1 MKNVSDKLKNII
13 EKGGLFYAYAK
24 VLFADGTEITL
35 DSEDDFSISD
45 NGYSESGGDDL
56 PLGSALSKTITLS
69 LFNEDGRFSDYDF
82 FYSQITLYTE
92 ADFEDD
98 TQERINEGVFYVTS
112 PVATGEVIEITAYD
126 AMYKT
131 NKEFT
136 SQLSYPAT
144 ARNLLL
150 EVCASVG
157 ITVADAHFK
166 NEDFQIQSMP
176 EKTTARKI
184 IGYIAQI
191 AVGNA
196 IIKNGSLS
204 IKSYDFEPLKDVTDG
219 TLYTELS
226 TQNAKYHVLSEYSD
240 YPTVGMNPV
249 TITGIRTTK
258 RVNNED
264 VEYLNGTDDYALT
277 ITNPLITGAEEKA
290 LELIGDVLNGV
301 TLTSFSGTFFP
312 YPTAE
317 IMDCAVIVDQN
328 DKAYK
333 TVITTHDFSYPG
345 ESELSCGIKDPE
357 TNSSTYYSESAE
369 MYHKVQAE
377 ANKNRKEM
385 ESAIENLQTTLAN
398 AKGMYTSKVRQA
410 DGSYITYLHDK
421 PTMSESENVIKI
433 TSDAVGVSTDGG
445 QTYPYGFFLTGDLVA
460 KVLYAIGINADYI
473 NTGALTIRDK
483 DGNITFYADTETGR
497 VDIRAESLAIGGQ
510 TLEAI
515 ANIAVKKFVDNV
527 YTKDIN
533 NLKDQVTN
541 KIETWYQPTDPAV
554 NWGGITEIPW
564 CDVDGNAIL
573 DIDGNEMY
581 LYLEESKASHIGDL
595 WKNTTTN
602 EEYRYSESGEWV
614 KMPVPDAVFDEIDGK
629 AQIFINTPSTPYSTG
644 DLWFDS
650 STYDIMTCVKSRET
664 GDFTS
669 SDWEKRNKYTDDSG
683 LNDFITATY
692 DPIIAQIQAR
702 LDGQIENWF
711 YDYEPTMQNYPASE
725 WTTETTR
732 KEHEG
737 DLFYWKSKGYS
748 YRFTQEDATGTWKWQ
763 LIQDTDITKALA
775 AAEKAQDTADGKRR
789 VFVTTPAP
797 PYDVGDLWVQG
808 GDGDI
813 MRCKTARSE
822 SATFSDAD
830 WEKASKY
837 TDDTKANEVKKE
849 LDTLGE
855 DLQTQIDGKIETY
868 NQSVNPAGAWTTD
881 ELKANHKGDLWYNPD
896 EQKTKRWNGSAWEK
910 MPDADAISAN
920 NLAMTKKRVFVTTP
934 FPPYDIGDLWVG
946 DDTSDLKRCV
956 TAKRDGES
964 YSTNDWIK
972 AVKYTDDTTINDFVK
987 NIYQPTLD
995 NVKDSIQSKIETWYQ
1010 STDPSNDWGKV
1021 VEDSFRDIDGDTILD
1036 VNGNEITLLYEETK
1050 AEHEGD
1056 LWHNTATNESFIY
1069 RSGQWEPMSIPNSV
1083 FDAID
1088 GKAQIFISQPVTP
1101 YDVGDLYFTGT
1112 DIKVCTTSR
1121 SSGNFDASDW
1131 KKKDNYTD
1139 DSALKSFM
1147 TGEYADT
1154 VEEIRTQIDGKAET
1168 WKQDEDPAT
1177 AWTTAELKAQHKGDL
1192 WYKTSV
1198 QKSYIYNGSGWDE
1211 MKTTPP
1217 DAVFDAIDGKAQI
1230 FTSQPVPPYD
1240 INDVYFTG
1248 SSILVCTTARTSG
1261 SYNSSDWKK
1270 KDNYTDDS
1278 AVVEFINNTYIPKID
1293 NIQNQI
1299 DGKVEDYYYDYAPTL
1314 SNIPAS
1320 EWSTEEERQKH
1331 NGDKFYWKSKK
1342 VAYIFTKTGDEW
1354 QWVSLKDPDIEKAM
1368 EDASN
1373 AQKTADGKVQNF
1385 ITQPVPPYSLGDL
1398 WYTGTE
1404 VKVCSKSRTT
1414 GKYQSSDWQKKD
1426 NYTDDTTVNDFI
1438 ENTYSPK
1445 IEDIQTQID
1454 GKIDTYFYD
1463 YEPSMSNVPA
1473 SAWTTEEL
1481 KTMHNGDLFFWKTK
1495 GYTYRFLKIDSVWQW
1510 FRIKDIQIDKAMNDA
1525 SNAQDT
1531 ADSKRRVFVTTPAPP
1546 YDVGDLWTQGK
1557 SGDLMR
1563 CKVAK
1568 ASGAFVTTDWE
1579 KAVKY
1584 TDDTAVD
1591 DLDKALTQED
1601 IFNRLTNNGQVQG
1614 LFLKDGKIYLNFSY
1628 AEGGTLKLGGE
1639 NNDYGKLVMLNKDGE
1654 ICGSWQNGSLY
1665 SDSVN
1670 ITGGKIN
1677 IETQS
1682 LTRDNIGLN
1691 YAVSSGGANT
1701 TNRSQMTPGT
1711 LVASQKVTYDEGM
1724 DYEDYEY
1731 ESQIS
1736 GKICN
1741 FVNDKKNSNCTLSVN
1756 GREIYARSS
1765 HISLELPSASE
1776 NGDIYINP
1784 NISTKCGEI
1793 QPTLP
1798 IYSNSPSV
1806 TTMPNG
1812 KLRNSSSSSKRYKHS
1827 ITDIDENL
1835 NPDALYNLPVRSYTY
1850 NDNYLSKD
1858 DINYKKRM
1866 IGFIA
1871 EEVHEI
1877 YPKACQYD
1885 DDGRPEMWNSLIMI
1899 PAMMKLI
1906 QEQNERIKKL
1916 EKKLESVENK

>member
-92 ADFEDD
+92 ADLEDG

-126 AMYKT
+126 AMYKA

-144 ARNLLL
+144 TRNLLL
-150 EVCASVG
+150 EVCAFVG
-157 ITVADAHFK
+157 ITAADAHFK

-290 LELIGDVLNGV
+290 LELIGGVLNGV

-369 MYHKVQAE
+369 MYHKAQAE

-398 AKGMYTSKVRQA
+398 AKGMYTSKVKQS

-497 VDIRAESLAIGGQ
+497 VDIRAKSLAIGGQ

-554 NWGGITEIPW
+554 NWGEITEIPW

-581 LYLEESKASHIGDL
+581 LYFEETKASHIGDL

-629 AQIFINTPSTPYSTG
+629 AQIFINTPSTPYSSG

-650 STYDIMTCVKSRET
+650 STSDIMTCVKSRDT

-748 YRFTQEDATGTWKWQ
+748 YRFTQEDATGTWKWK

-789 VFVTTPAP
+789 VFVVQPAP
-797 PYDVGDLWVQG
+797 PYDIGDLWVQG

-822 SATFSDAD
+822 SATFSETD

-849 LDTLGE
+849 LDALGE

-868 NQSVNPAGAWTTD
+868 NQSVNPSGAWTTD

-896 EQKTKRWNGSAWEK
+896 EQKTKRWNGSAWEE

-956 TAKRDGES
+956 TAKKDGEK
-964 YSTNDWIK
+964 YSLGDWIK
-972 AVKYTDDTTINDFVK
+972 AVKYTDDTTVENFINITYAEDVEK
-987 NIYQPTLD
+987 IKEQLD
-995 NVKDSIQSKIETWYQ
+995 QKIETWYQ
-1010 STDPSNDWGKV
+1010 DEDPALSWTA
-1021 VEDSFRDIDGDTILD
+1021 VETTAWCDVSGNKILD
-1036 VNGNEITLLYEETK
+1036 VNGNEILLVIESEK
-1050 AEHEGD
+1050 AMHEGD
-1056 LWHNTATNESFIY
+1056 LWHTKTGNKEYIYQSGHWVES
-1069 RSGQWEPMSIPNSV
+1069 SIPDEV
-1083 FDAID
+1083 FDKID
-1088 GKAQIFISQPVTP
+1088 GKASIYVTQPKPP
-1101 YDVGDLYFTGT
+1101 YDVGDTWFTGT
-1112 DIKVCTTSR
+1112 DIKVCSTAR
-1121 SSGNFDASDW
+1121 ASGNFDASDW
-1131 KKKDNYTD
+1131 GKKDNYTD
-1139 DSALKSFM
+1139 DS
-1147 TGEYADT
+1147 
-1154 VEEIRTQIDGKAET
+1154 
-1168 WKQDEDPAT
+1168 
-1177 AWTTAELKAQHKGDL
+1177 
-1192 WYKTSV
+1192 
-1198 QKSYIYNGSGWDE
+1198 
-1211 MKTTPP
+1211 
-1217 DAVFDAIDGKAQI
+1217 
-1230 FTSQPVPPYD
+1230 
-1240 INDVYFTG
+1240 
-1248 SSILVCTTARTSG
+1248 
-1261 SYNSSDWKK
+1261 
-1270 KDNYTDDS
+1270 
-1278 AVVEFINNTYIPKID
+1278 
-1293 NIQNQI
+1293 
-1299 DGKVEDYYYDYAPTL
+1299 
-1314 SNIPAS
+1314 
-1320 EWSTEEERQKH
+1320 
-1331 NGDKFYWKSKK
+1331 
-1342 VAYIFTKTGDEW
+1342 
-1354 QWVSLKDPDIEKAM
+1354 
-1368 EDASN
+1368 
-1373 AQKTADGKVQNF
+1373 
-1385 ITQPVPPYSLGDL
+1385 
-1398 WYTGTE
+1398 
-1404 VKVCSKSRTT
+1404 
-1414 GKYQSSDWQKKD
+1414 
-1426 NYTDDTTVNDFI
+1426 TVNDFI
-1438 ENTYSPK
+1438 QNTYDPK
-1445 IEDIQTQID
+1445 IEDIQAQID

-1463 YEPSMSNVPA
+1463 YEPTLSNVPA
-1473 SAWTTEEL
+1473 SAWTTDEL
-1481 KTMHNGDLFFWKTK
+1481 KTVHNGDLFFWKTK

-1510 FRIKDIQIDKAMNDA
+1510 FRIKDSQIDKAMKDA

-1557 SGDLMR
+1557 NGDLMR

-1568 ASGAFVTTDWE
+1568 ASGTFVTTDWE

-1584 TDDTAVD
+1584 TDDSAVD
-1591 DLDKALTQED
+1591 DLDEALTQEN
-1601 IFNRLTNNGQVQG
+1601 IFNRLTNNGKTQG
-1614 LFLKDGKIYLNFSY
+1614 IYIENGDLYVNATYIKSGKLTLGGKNN
-1628 AEGGTLKLGGE
+1628 EHGTLEIIDNSGKVIGTWDNDGIDVKNGTITSKSGSDVASL
-1639 NNDYGKLVMLNKDGE
+1639 NNGKLFVYNSGTS
-1654 ICGSWQNGSLY
+1654 IGSVGKNEMSGYPNSTGLVFDLDNDASYMAWAAADSDQSLY
-1665 SDSVN
+1665 SVKLLYAHKSFSHYTAGRLYLGCDLDCDGSN
-1670 ITGGKIN
+1670 IRNARLLNSIYIPNGTDINCYSDVDMHKWSLKNVDLDGEVSAGGYS
-1677 IETQS
+1677 TFS
-1682 LTRDNIGLN
+1682 GTRHCV
-1691 YAVSSGGANT
+1691 YK
-1701 TNRSQMTPGT
+1701 M
-1711 LVASQKVTYDEGM
+1711 
-1724 DYEDYEY
+1724 
-1731 ESQIS
+1731 
-1736 GKICN
+1736 
-1741 FVNDKKNSNCTLSVN
+1741 VN
-1756 GREIYARSS
+1756 GTYYWTAVTVK
-1765 HISLELPSASE
+1765 
-1776 NGDIYINP
+1776 NGLIVAW
-1784 NISTKCGEI
+1784 G
-1793 QPTLP
+1793 
-1798 IYSNSPSV
+1798 
-1806 TTMPNG
+1806 
-1812 KLRNSSSSSKRYKHS
+1812 
-1827 ITDIDENL
+1827 
-1835 NPDALYNLPVRSYTY
+1835 
-1850 NDNYLSKD
+1850 
-1858 DINYKKRM
+1858 
-1866 IGFIA
+1866 A
-1871 EEVHEI
+1871 E
-1877 YPKACQYD
+1877 K
-1885 DDGRPEMWNSLIMI
+1885 
-1899 PAMMKLI
+1899 
-1906 QEQNERIKKL
+1906 
-1916 EKKLESVENK
+1916 

>member
-1 MKNVSDKLKNII
+1 MKNVSNNFKKVIKN
-13 EKGGLFYAYAK
+13 GGPFYSYAK
-24 VLFADGTEITL
+24 VLFSDGSEITL
-35 DSEDDFSISD
+35 NSEDDFAISD

-92 ADFEDD
+92 ADLEDG

-150 EVCASVG
+150 EVCAFVG
-157 ITVADAHFK
+157 ITAADAHFK
-166 NEDFQIQSMP
+166 NENFQIQSMP

-258 RVNNED
+258 RVNNKD

-497 VDIRAESLAIGGQ
+497 VDIRAESVSIGGQ

-515 ANIAVKKFVDNV
+515 ANIAVKNFVDNV

-533 NLKDQVTN
+533 NLKDQVAN

-554 NWGGITEIPW
+554 TWGGITEIPW
-564 CDVDGNAIL
+564 CDVDGNTIL
-573 DIDGNEMY
+573 DTDGNEMY
-581 LYLEESKASHIGDL
+581 LYFEETKASHIGDL

-629 AQIFINTPSTPYSTG
+629 AQIFINTPSTPYSSG

-650 STYDIMTCVKSRET
+650 STSDIMTCVKSRET

-669 SDWEKRNKYTDDSG
+669 SDWEKRNKYTDD
-683 LNDFITATY
+683 
-692 DPIIAQIQAR
+692 
-702 LDGQIENWF
+702 
-711 YDYEPTMQNYPASE
+711 
-725 WTTETTR
+725 
-732 KEHEG
+732 
-737 DLFYWKSKGYS
+737 
-748 YRFTQEDATGTWKWQ
+748 
-763 LIQDTDITKALA
+763 
-775 AAEKAQDTADGKRR
+775 
-789 VFVTTPAP
+789 
-797 PYDVGDLWVQG
+797 
-808 GDGDI
+808 
-813 MRCKTARSE
+813 
-822 SATFSDAD
+822 
-830 WEKASKY
+830 
-837 TDDTKANEVKKE
+837 
-849 LDTLGE
+849 
-855 DLQTQIDGKIETY
+855 
-868 NQSVNPAGAWTTD
+868 
-881 ELKANHKGDLWYNPD
+881 
-896 EQKTKRWNGSAWEK
+896 
-910 MPDADAISAN
+910 
-920 NLAMTKKRVFVTTP
+920 
-934 FPPYDIGDLWVG
+934 
-946 DDTSDLKRCV
+946 TS
-956 TAKRDGES
+956 
-964 YSTNDWIK
+964 
-972 AVKYTDDTTINDFVK
+972 
-987 NIYQPTLD
+987 
-995 NVKDSIQSKIETWYQ
+995 
-1010 STDPSNDWGKV
+1010 
-1021 VEDSFRDIDGDTILD
+1021 
-1036 VNGNEITLLYEETK
+1036 
-1050 AEHEGD
+1050 
-1056 LWHNTATNESFIY
+1056 
-1069 RSGQWEPMSIPNSV
+1069 
-1083 FDAID
+1083 
-1088 GKAQIFISQPVTP
+1088 
-1101 YDVGDLYFTGT
+1101 
-1112 DIKVCTTSR
+1112 
-1121 SSGNFDASDW
+1121 
-1131 KKKDNYTD
+1131 
-1139 DSALKSFM
+1139 
-1147 TGEYADT
+1147 
-1154 VEEIRTQIDGKAET
+1154 
-1168 WKQDEDPAT
+1168 
-1177 AWTTAELKAQHKGDL
+1177 
-1192 WYKTSV
+1192 
-1198 QKSYIYNGSGWDE
+1198 
-1211 MKTTPP
+1211 
-1217 DAVFDAIDGKAQI
+1217 
-1230 FTSQPVPPYD
+1230 
-1240 INDVYFTG
+1240 
-1248 SSILVCTTARTSG
+1248 
-1261 SYNSSDWKK
+1261 
-1270 KDNYTDDS
+1270 
-1278 AVVEFINNTYIPKID
+1278 
-1293 NIQNQI
+1293 
-1299 DGKVEDYYYDYAPTL
+1299 
-1314 SNIPAS
+1314 
-1320 EWSTEEERQKH
+1320 
-1331 NGDKFYWKSKK
+1331 
-1342 VAYIFTKTGDEW
+1342 
-1354 QWVSLKDPDIEKAM
+1354 
-1368 EDASN
+1368 
-1373 AQKTADGKVQNF
+1373 
-1385 ITQPVPPYSLGDL
+1385 
-1398 WYTGTE
+1398 
-1404 VKVCSKSRTT
+1404 
-1414 GKYQSSDWQKKD
+1414 
-1426 NYTDDTTVNDFI
+1426 VNDFI
-1438 ENTYSPK
+1438 QNTYDPK

-1463 YEPSMSNVPA
+1463 YEPTLSNVPA
-1473 SAWTTEEL
+1473 SAWTTDEL
-1481 KTMHNGDLFFWKTK
+1481 KTVHNGDLFFWKTK

-1510 FRIKDIQIDKAMNDA
+1510 FRIKDSQIDKAMNDA

-1584 TDDTAVD
+1584 TDDSAVD
-1591 DLDKALTQED
+1591 DLDAALTQED
-1601 IFNRLTNNGQVQG
+1601 IFNRLTNNGKAQG
-1614 LFLKDGKIYLNFSY
+1614 IYIENGDLYVNATYIKSGKLTLGGKNN
-1628 AEGGTLKLGGE
+1628 EHGTLEIIDNSGKVIGAWD
-1639 NNDYGKLVMLNKDGE
+1639 NDGIDVKNGTITSKSGSDVASLRNGKLWVYNSGTS
-1654 ICGSWQNGSLY
+1654 IGSVGKNEMSGYPNSTGLVFDLDNDASYMAWAAADSAQSLY
-1665 SDSVN
+1665 SVKLLYAHKSFSHYTAGRLYLGCDLDCDGSNIRNARLLDS
-1670 ITGGKIN
+1670 
-1677 IETQS
+1677 
-1682 LTRDNIGLN
+1682 
-1691 YAVSSGGANT
+1691 
-1701 TNRSQMTPGT
+1701 
-1711 LVASQKVTYDEGM
+1711 
-1724 DYEDYEY
+1724 
-1731 ESQIS
+1731 
-1736 GKICN
+1736 
-1741 FVNDKKNSNCTLSVN
+1741 
-1756 GREIYARSS
+1756 
-1765 HISLELPSASE
+1765 
-1776 NGDIYINP
+1776 IYI
-1784 NISTKCGEI
+1784 
-1793 QPTLP
+1793 
-1798 IYSNSPSV
+1798 
-1806 TTMPNG
+1806 PNG
-1812 KLRNSSSSSKRYKHS
+1812 TDVDCYSDVDMHNWSLKNVDLDGEVSAGGYSTFSGTRRCVYK
-1827 ITDIDENL
+1827 I
-1835 NPDALYNLPVRSYTY
+1835 VGGTY
-1850 NDNYLSKD
+1850 YWTVVTVKNGL
-1858 DINYKKRM
+1858 IVAW
-1866 IGFIA
+1866 G
-1871 EEVHEI
+1871 EE
-1877 YPKACQYD
+1877 K
-1885 DDGRPEMWNSLIMI
+1885 
-1899 PAMMKLI
+1899 
-1906 QEQNERIKKL
+1906 
-1916 EKKLESVENK
+1916 

>member
-1 MKNVSDKLKNII
+1 MKNVSNNFKKVIKN
-13 EKGGLFYAYAK
+13 GGPFYSYAK
-24 VLFADGTEITL
+24 VLFSDGSEITL
-35 DSEDDFSISD
+35 NSEDDFAISD

-92 ADFEDD
+92 ADLEDG
-98 TQERINEGVFYVTS
+98 TQERINEGIFYVTS

-150 EVCASVG
+150 EVCAFVG
-157 ITVADAHFK
+157 ITAADAHFK
-166 NEDFQIQSMP
+166 NENFQIQSMP

-258 RVNNED
+258 RVNNKD

-369 MYHKVQAE
+369 MYHKAQAE
-377 ANKNRKEM
+377 ADKNRKEM

-554 NWGGITEIPW
+554 SWGGITEIPW

-573 DIDGNEMY
+573 DTDGNEMY
-581 LYLEESKASHIGDL
+581 LYFEESKASHIGDL

-602 EEYRYSESGEWV
+602 EEYRYSESGVWV

-629 AQIFINTPSTPYSTG
+629 AQIFINTPSTPYSAG

-650 STYDIMTCVKSRET
+650 STSDIMTCVKSRET

-669 SDWEKRNKYTDDSG
+669 SDWEKRNKYTDDTAVE
-683 LNDFITATY
+683 NFIKNTY
-692 DPIIAQIQAR
+692 AEDVEKIKEQLDQKIETWYQDEDPA
-702 LDGQIENWF
+702 L
-711 YDYEPTMQNYPASE
+711 S
-725 WTTETTR
+725 WTTVETTAWCDVNGN
-732 KEHEG
+732 KILDVNENEILLVIESEKAMHEG
-737 DLFYWKSKGYS
+737 DLWHTK
-748 YRFTQEDATGTWKWQ
+748 TGNKEYIYQSGHWVESSIPDEVFDK
-763 LIQDTDITKALA
+763 I
-775 AAEKAQDTADGKRR
+775 DGKASIY
-789 VFVTTPAP
+789 VTQPKP
-797 PYDVGDLWVQG
+797 PYDVGD
-808 GDGDI
+808 
-813 MRCKTARSE
+813 
-822 SATFSDAD
+822 
-830 WEKASKY
+830 
-837 TDDTKANEVKKE
+837 
-849 LDTLGE
+849 
-855 DLQTQIDGKIETY
+855 
-868 NQSVNPAGAWTTD
+868 
-881 ELKANHKGDLWYNPD
+881 
-896 EQKTKRWNGSAWEK
+896 
-910 MPDADAISAN
+910 
-920 NLAMTKKRVFVTTP
+920 
-934 FPPYDIGDLWVG
+934 
-946 DDTSDLKRCV
+946 
-956 TAKRDGES
+956 
-964 YSTNDWIK
+964 
-972 AVKYTDDTTINDFVK
+972 
-987 NIYQPTLD
+987 
-995 NVKDSIQSKIETWYQ
+995 TW
-1010 STDPSNDWGKV
+1010 
-1021 VEDSFRDIDGDTILD
+1021 
-1036 VNGNEITLLYEETK
+1036 
-1050 AEHEGD
+1050 
-1056 LWHNTATNESFIY
+1056 
-1069 RSGQWEPMSIPNSV
+1069 
-1083 FDAID
+1083 
-1088 GKAQIFISQPVTP
+1088 
-1101 YDVGDLYFTGT
+1101 FTGT
-1112 DIKVCTTSR
+1112 DIKVCTTAR
-1121 SSGNFDASDW
+1121 ESGNFDASDW
-1131 KKKDNYTD
+1131 GKKDNYTD
-1139 DSALKSFM
+1139 DS
-1147 TGEYADT
+1147 
-1154 VEEIRTQIDGKAET
+1154 
-1168 WKQDEDPAT
+1168 
-1177 AWTTAELKAQHKGDL
+1177 
-1192 WYKTSV
+1192 
-1198 QKSYIYNGSGWDE
+1198 
-1211 MKTTPP
+1211 
-1217 DAVFDAIDGKAQI
+1217 
-1230 FTSQPVPPYD
+1230 
-1240 INDVYFTG
+1240 
-1248 SSILVCTTARTSG
+1248 
-1261 SYNSSDWKK
+1261 
-1270 KDNYTDDS
+1270 
-1278 AVVEFINNTYIPKID
+1278 
-1293 NIQNQI
+1293 
-1299 DGKVEDYYYDYAPTL
+1299 
-1314 SNIPAS
+1314 
-1320 EWSTEEERQKH
+1320 
-1331 NGDKFYWKSKK
+1331 
-1342 VAYIFTKTGDEW
+1342 
-1354 QWVSLKDPDIEKAM
+1354 
-1368 EDASN
+1368 
-1373 AQKTADGKVQNF
+1373 
-1385 ITQPVPPYSLGDL
+1385 
-1398 WYTGTE
+1398 
-1404 VKVCSKSRTT
+1404 
-1414 GKYQSSDWQKKD
+1414 
-1426 NYTDDTTVNDFI
+1426 TVNDFI
-1438 ENTYSPK
+1438 QNTYDPK

-1463 YEPSMSNVPA
+1463 YEPTLSNVPA
-1473 SAWTTEEL
+1473 SAWTTDEL
-1481 KTMHNGDLFFWKTK
+1481 KTVHNGDLFFWKTK

-1510 FRIKDIQIDKAMNDA
+1510 FRIKDSQIDKAMNDA

-1584 TDDTAVD
+1584 TDDSAVD
-1591 DLDKALTQED
+1591 DLNKALTQED
-1601 IFNRLTNNGQVQG
+1601 IFNRLTNNGKAQG
-1614 LFLKDGKIYLNFSY
+1614 IYIENGDLYVNATYIKSGKL
-1628 AEGGTLKLGGE
+1628 TLGGE
-1639 NNDYGKLVMLNKDGE
+1639 NNEHGTLEIIDNSGKVIGAWDNDGIDVKNGTITSKSGSDVASLRNGKLWVYNSGTQ
-1654 ICGSWQNGSLY
+1654 IGSVGKNEMSGYPNSTGLVFDLDNDASYMAWAAADSAQSLY
-1665 SDSVN
+1665 SVKLLYAHKSFSHYTAGRLYLGCDLDCDGSNIRNARLLDS
-1670 ITGGKIN
+1670 
-1677 IETQS
+1677 
-1682 LTRDNIGLN
+1682 
-1691 YAVSSGGANT
+1691 
-1701 TNRSQMTPGT
+1701 
-1711 LVASQKVTYDEGM
+1711 
-1724 DYEDYEY
+1724 
-1731 ESQIS
+1731 
-1736 GKICN
+1736 
-1741 FVNDKKNSNCTLSVN
+1741 
-1756 GREIYARSS
+1756 
-1765 HISLELPSASE
+1765 
-1776 NGDIYINP
+1776 IYI
-1784 NISTKCGEI
+1784 
-1793 QPTLP
+1793 
-1798 IYSNSPSV
+1798 
-1806 TTMPNG
+1806 PNG
-1812 KLRNSSSSSKRYKHS
+1812 TDVDCYSDVDMNNWSLKNVDLDGEVSAGGYSTFSGTRRCVYK
-1827 ITDIDENL
+1827 IVDG
-1835 NPDALYNLPVRSYTY
+1835 TY
-1850 NDNYLSKD
+1850 YWTVVTVKNGL
-1858 DINYKKRM
+1858 IVAW
-1866 IGFIA
+1866 G
-1871 EEVHEI
+1871 EE
-1877 YPKACQYD
+1877 K
-1885 DDGRPEMWNSLIMI
+1885 
-1899 PAMMKLI
+1899 
-1906 QEQNERIKKL
+1906 
-1916 EKKLESVENK
+1916 

>member
-92 ADFEDD
+92 ADLEDG

-126 AMYKT
+126 AMYKA

-144 ARNLLL
+144 TRNLLL
-150 EVCASVG
+150 EVCAFVG
-157 ITVADAHFK
+157 ITAADAHFK

-290 LELIGDVLNGV
+290 LELIGGVLNGV

-369 MYHKVQAE
+369 MYHKAQAE

-398 AKGMYTSKVRQA
+398 AKGMYTSKVKQS

-497 VDIRAESLAIGGQ
+497 VDIRAKSLAIGGQ

-554 NWGGITEIPW
+554 NWGEITEIPW

-581 LYLEESKASHIGDL
+581 LYFEETKASHIGDL

-629 AQIFINTPSTPYSTG
+629 AQIFINTPSTPYSSG

-650 STYDIMTCVKSRET
+650 STSDIMTCVKSRDT

-789 VFVTTPAP
+789 VFVVQPAP
-797 PYDVGDLWVQG
+797 PYDIGDLWVQG

-822 SATFSDAD
+822 SATFSETD

-849 LDTLGE
+849 LDALGE

-868 NQSVNPAGAWTTD
+868 NQSVNPSGAWTTD

-896 EQKTKRWNGSAWEK
+896 EQKTKRWNGSAWEE

-934 FPPYDIGDLWVG
+934 FPPYDVGDLWVG

-956 TAKRDGES
+956 TAKKDGEK
-964 YSTNDWIK
+964 YSVGDWIK
-972 AVKYTDDTTINDFVK
+972 AVKYTDDTTVENFINITYAEDVEK
-987 NIYQPTLD
+987 IKEQLD
-995 NVKDSIQSKIETWYQ
+995 QKIETWYQ
-1010 STDPSNDWGKV
+1010 DEDPALSWTT
-1021 VEDSFRDIDGDTILD
+1021 VETTAWCDVDGNKILD
-1036 VNGNEITLLYEETK
+1036 VDGNEILLVIEAEK
-1050 AEHEGD
+1050 AMHDGD
-1056 LWHNTATNESFIY
+1056 LWHTKTGNKEYIYQSGHWVES
-1069 RSGQWEPMSIPNSV
+1069 SIPDEV
-1083 FDAID
+1083 FDKID
-1088 GKAQIFISQPVTP
+1088 GKASIYVIQPKPP
-1101 YDVGDLYFTGT
+1101 YDIGDTWFTGT
-1112 DIKVCTTSR
+1112 DIKVCTTAR
-1121 SSGNFDASDW
+1121 ASGNFDASDW
-1131 KKKDNYTD
+1131 GKKDNYTD
-1139 DSALKSFM
+1139 DS
-1147 TGEYADT
+1147 
-1154 VEEIRTQIDGKAET
+1154 
-1168 WKQDEDPAT
+1168 
-1177 AWTTAELKAQHKGDL
+1177 
-1192 WYKTSV
+1192 
-1198 QKSYIYNGSGWDE
+1198 
-1211 MKTTPP
+1211 
-1217 DAVFDAIDGKAQI
+1217 
-1230 FTSQPVPPYD
+1230 
-1240 INDVYFTG
+1240 
-1248 SSILVCTTARTSG
+1248 
-1261 SYNSSDWKK
+1261 
-1270 KDNYTDDS
+1270 
-1278 AVVEFINNTYIPKID
+1278 
-1293 NIQNQI
+1293 
-1299 DGKVEDYYYDYAPTL
+1299 
-1314 SNIPAS
+1314 
-1320 EWSTEEERQKH
+1320 
-1331 NGDKFYWKSKK
+1331 
-1342 VAYIFTKTGDEW
+1342 
-1354 QWVSLKDPDIEKAM
+1354 
-1368 EDASN
+1368 
-1373 AQKTADGKVQNF
+1373 
-1385 ITQPVPPYSLGDL
+1385 
-1398 WYTGTE
+1398 
-1404 VKVCSKSRTT
+1404 
-1414 GKYQSSDWQKKD
+1414 
-1426 NYTDDTTVNDFI
+1426 TVNDFI
-1438 ENTYSPK
+1438 QNTYDPK

-1463 YEPSMSNVPA
+1463 YEPTLSNVPA
-1473 SAWTTEEL
+1473 SAWTTDEL
-1481 KTMHNGDLFFWKTK
+1481 KTVHNGDLFFWKTK

-1510 FRIKDIQIDKAMNDA
+1510 FRIKDSQIDKAMKDA

-1557 SGDLMR
+1557 NGDLMR

-1568 ASGAFVTTDWE
+1568 ASGTFVTTDWE

-1584 TDDTAVD
+1584 TDDSAVD
-1591 DLDKALTQED
+1591 DLDEALTQEN
-1601 IFNRLTNNGQVQG
+1601 IFNRLTNNGKTQG
-1614 LFLKDGKIYLNFSY
+1614 IY
-1628 AEGGTLKLGGE
+1628 
-1639 NNDYGKLVMLNKDGE
+1639 
-1654 ICGSWQNGSLY
+1654 I
-1665 SDSVN
+1665 
-1670 ITGGKIN
+1670 
-1677 IETQS
+1677 
-1682 LTRDNIGLN
+1682 
-1691 YAVSSGGANT
+1691 
-1701 TNRSQMTPGT
+1701 
-1711 LVASQKVTYDEGM
+1711 
-1724 DYEDYEY
+1724 
-1731 ESQIS
+1731 
-1736 GKICN
+1736 
-1741 FVNDKKNSNCTLSVN
+1741 
-1756 GREIYARSS
+1756 
-1765 HISLELPSASE
+1765 E
-1776 NGDIYINP
+1776 NGDLYVNATYIKSGKLTLGGKN
-1784 NISTKCGEI
+1784 NEHGTLEI
-1793 QPTLP
+1793 
-1798 IYSNSPSV
+1798 IDNSGKVIGTWDNDGIDVKNGTITSKSGSDV
-1806 TTMPNG
+1806 ASLKNG
-1812 KLRNSSSSSKRYKHS
+1812 KLWVYNSGTSIGSVGKNEMSGYPNSTGLVFDLDNDASYMAWAAADSDQSLYLVKLLYAHKSFSHYTSGRLYLGCDLDCDGSNIRNARLLDSIYIPNGTDVDCYSDVDMHKWSLKNVDLDGEVSAGGYSTFSGTRRCVYK
-1827 ITDIDENL
+1827 IVNG
-1835 NPDALYNLPVRSYTY
+1835 TY
-1850 NDNYLSKD
+1850 YWTVVTVKNGL
-1858 DINYKKRM
+1858 IVAW
-1866 IGFIA
+1866 G
-1871 EEVHEI
+1871 EE
-1877 YPKACQYD
+1877 K
-1885 DDGRPEMWNSLIMI
+1885 
-1899 PAMMKLI
+1899 
-1906 QEQNERIKKL
+1906 
-1916 EKKLESVENK
+1916 

>member
-92 ADFEDD
+92 ADLEDG

-126 AMYKT
+126 AMYKA

-144 ARNLLL
+144 TRNLLL
-150 EVCASVG
+150 EVCAFVG
-157 ITVADAHFK
+157 ITAADAHFK

-290 LELIGDVLNGV
+290 LELIGGVLNGV

-369 MYHKVQAE
+369 MYHKAQAE

-398 AKGMYTSKVRQA
+398 AKGMYTSKVKQS

-497 VDIRAESLAIGGQ
+497 VDIRAKSLAIGGQ

-554 NWGGITEIPW
+554 NWGEITEIPW

-581 LYLEESKASHIGDL
+581 LYFEETKASHIGDL

-629 AQIFINTPSTPYSTG
+629 AQIFINTPSTPYSSG

-650 STYDIMTCVKSRET
+650 STSDIMTCVKSRDT

-789 VFVTTPAP
+789 VFVVQPAP
-797 PYDVGDLWVQG
+797 PYDIGDLWVQG

-822 SATFSDAD
+822 SATFSETD

-849 LDTLGE
+849 LDALGE

-868 NQSVNPAGAWTTD
+868 NQSVNPSGAWTTD

-896 EQKTKRWNGSAWEK
+896 EQKTKRWNGSAWEE

-956 TAKRDGES
+956 TAKKDGEK
-964 YSTNDWIK
+964 YSLGDWIK
-972 AVKYTDDTTINDFVK
+972 AVKYTDDTTVENFINITYAEDVEK
-987 NIYQPTLD
+987 IKEQLD
-995 NVKDSIQSKIETWYQ
+995 QKIETWYQ
-1010 STDPSNDWGKV
+1010 DKDPALSWTA
-1021 VEDSFRDIDGDTILD
+1021 VETTAWCDVSGNKILD
-1036 VNGNEITLLYEETK
+1036 VNGNEILLVIESEK
-1050 AEHEGD
+1050 AMHEGD
-1056 LWHNTATNESFIY
+1056 LWHTKTGNKEYIYQSGHWVES
-1069 RSGQWEPMSIPNSV
+1069 SIPDEV
-1083 FDAID
+1083 FDKID
-1088 GKAQIFISQPVTP
+1088 GKASIYVTQPKPP
-1101 YDVGDLYFTGT
+1101 YDVGDTWFTGT
-1112 DIKVCTTSR
+1112 DIKVCSTAR
-1121 SSGNFDASDW
+1121 ASGNFDASDW
-1131 KKKDNYTD
+1131 GKKDNYTD
-1139 DSALKSFM
+1139 DS
-1147 TGEYADT
+1147 
-1154 VEEIRTQIDGKAET
+1154 
-1168 WKQDEDPAT
+1168 
-1177 AWTTAELKAQHKGDL
+1177 
-1192 WYKTSV
+1192 
-1198 QKSYIYNGSGWDE
+1198 
-1211 MKTTPP
+1211 
-1217 DAVFDAIDGKAQI
+1217 
-1230 FTSQPVPPYD
+1230 
-1240 INDVYFTG
+1240 
-1248 SSILVCTTARTSG
+1248 
-1261 SYNSSDWKK
+1261 
-1270 KDNYTDDS
+1270 
-1278 AVVEFINNTYIPKID
+1278 
-1293 NIQNQI
+1293 
-1299 DGKVEDYYYDYAPTL
+1299 
-1314 SNIPAS
+1314 
-1320 EWSTEEERQKH
+1320 
-1331 NGDKFYWKSKK
+1331 
-1342 VAYIFTKTGDEW
+1342 
-1354 QWVSLKDPDIEKAM
+1354 
-1368 EDASN
+1368 
-1373 AQKTADGKVQNF
+1373 
-1385 ITQPVPPYSLGDL
+1385 
-1398 WYTGTE
+1398 
-1404 VKVCSKSRTT
+1404 
-1414 GKYQSSDWQKKD
+1414 
-1426 NYTDDTTVNDFI
+1426 TVNDFI
-1438 ENTYSPK
+1438 QNTYDPK
-1445 IEDIQTQID
+1445 IEDIQAQID

-1463 YEPSMSNVPA
+1463 YEPTLSNVPA
-1473 SAWTTEEL
+1473 SAWTTDEL
-1481 KTMHNGDLFFWKTK
+1481 KTVHNGDLFFWKTK

-1510 FRIKDIQIDKAMNDA
+1510 FRIKDSQIDKAMKDA

-1546 YDVGDLWTQGK
+1546 YDIGDLWTQGK
-1557 SGDLMR
+1557 NGDLMR

-1584 TDDTAVD
+1584 TDDSAVD

-1628 AEGGTLKLGGE
+1628 AEGGTLKLGGKANE
-1639 NNDYGKLVMLNKDGE
+1639 QGVLEVYHSAGWKSMSIDNEGLKTYGGQKIISYIDGVDDYGKFTAYVKLQGGVDVSMNRDGPSVVIE
-1654 ICGSWQNGSLY
+1654 PQYIRMIDYTGTEVASLDANY
-1665 SDSVN
+1665 EWSIRKNVS
-1670 ITGGKIN
+1670 ITGDFSVTGKKSRAVN
-1677 IETQS
+1677 TKSYSRRLLNAYETPAPMFGDVGEGTIGDDGKCYISIDPIFLETIASGCKYQVFLQKNGKGDVWVSERHETYFVVEGTES
-1682 LTRDNIGLN
+1682 LNFSWEIKAR
-1691 YAVSSGGANT
+1691 
-1701 TNRSQMTPGT
+1701 
-1711 LVASQKVTYDEGM
+1711 QK
-1724 DYEDYEY
+1724 DYEY
-1731 ESQIS
+1731 DRIDVY
-1736 GKICN
+1736 N
-1741 FVNDKKNSNCTLSVN
+1741 
-1756 GREIYARSS
+1756 
-1765 HISLELPSASE
+1765 E
-1776 NGDIYINP
+1776 NV
-1784 NISTKCGEI
+1784 EE
-1793 QPTLP
+1793 
-1798 IYSNSPSV
+1798 
-1806 TTMPNG
+1806 
-1812 KLRNSSSSSKRYKHS
+1812 R
-1827 ITDIDENL
+1827 DIDYAYIGEME
-1835 NPDALYNLPVRSYTY
+1835 YQ
-1850 NDNYLSKD
+1850 NYVD
-1858 DINYKKRM
+1858 TM
-1866 IGFIA
+1866 QA
-1871 EEVHEI
+1871 EV
-1877 YPKACQYD
+1877 
-1885 DDGRPEMWNSLIMI
+1885 
-1899 PAMMKLI
+1899 
-1906 QEQNERIKKL
+1906 
-1916 EKKLESVENK
+1916 

>member
-1 MKNVSDKLKNII
+1 MKNVSNNFKKVIKN
-13 EKGGLFYAYAK
+13 GGPFYSYAK
-24 VLFADGTEITL
+24 VLFSDGSEITL
-35 DSEDDFSISD
+35 NSEDDFAISD

-92 ADFEDD
+92 ADLEDG

-126 AMYKT
+126 AMYKA

-136 SQLSYPAT
+136 SQLPYPAT
-144 ARNLLL
+144 TRNLLL
-150 EVCASVG
+150 EVCAFVG

-191 AVGNA
+191 AAGNA

-204 IKSYDFEPLKDVTDG
+204 IKSYDFEPLRDVTDG

-226 TQNAKYHVLSEYSD
+226 TQSAKYHVLSEYSD

-258 RVNNED
+258 RVNNKD

-312 YPTAE
+312 YPTVE

-573 DIDGNEMY
+573 DTDGNEMY
-581 LYLEESKASHIGDL
+581 LYFEETKASHIGDL

-602 EEYRYSESGEWV
+602 EEYRYSEFGEWV

-629 AQIFINTPSTPYSTG
+629 AQIFINTPSTPYSAG

-650 STYDIMTCVKSRET
+650 STSDIMTCVKSRET

-683 LNDFITATY
+683 LNDFITETY

-789 VFVTTPAP
+789 VFVVQPAP
-797 PYDVGDLWVQG
+797 PYDIGDLWVQG
-808 GDGDI
+808 SDGDI

-822 SATFSDAD
+822 SATFSETD

-849 LDTLGE
+849 LDALGE

-868 NQSVNPAGAWTTD
+868 NQSINPAGAWTTD

-910 MPDADAISAN
+910 LSDADAISAN

-956 TAKRDGES
+956 TAKKDGEK
-964 YSTNDWIK
+964 YSVGDWIK
-972 AVKYTDDTTINDFVK
+972 AVKYTDDTTVENFINITYAEDVEK
-987 NIYQPTLD
+987 IKEQLD
-995 NVKDSIQSKIETWYQ
+995 QKIETWYQ
-1010 STDPSNDWGKV
+1010 DEDPALSWTTVKTTAWCDVNGNK
-1021 VEDSFRDIDGDTILD
+1021 ILD
-1036 VNGNEITLLYEETK
+1036 VNGNEILLVTESEK
-1050 AEHEGD
+1050 AMHEGD
-1056 LWHNTATNESFIY
+1056 LWHTKTGNKEYIY
-1069 RSGQWEPMSIPNSV
+1069 QSGHWVEASIPDEV
-1083 FDAID
+1083 FDKID
-1088 GKAQIFISQPVTP
+1088 GKASIYVAQPKPP
-1101 YDVGDLYFTGT
+1101 YDVGDTWFTGT
-1112 DIKVCTTSR
+1112 DIKVCTTAR
-1121 SSGNFDASDW
+1121 TSGNFDASDW
-1131 KKKDNYTD
+1131 GKKDNYTD
-1139 DSALKSFM
+1139 DS
-1147 TGEYADT
+1147 
-1154 VEEIRTQIDGKAET
+1154 
-1168 WKQDEDPAT
+1168 
-1177 AWTTAELKAQHKGDL
+1177 
-1192 WYKTSV
+1192 
-1198 QKSYIYNGSGWDE
+1198 
-1211 MKTTPP
+1211 
-1217 DAVFDAIDGKAQI
+1217 
-1230 FTSQPVPPYD
+1230 
-1240 INDVYFTG
+1240 
-1248 SSILVCTTARTSG
+1248 
-1261 SYNSSDWKK
+1261 
-1270 KDNYTDDS
+1270 
-1278 AVVEFINNTYIPKID
+1278 
-1293 NIQNQI
+1293 
-1299 DGKVEDYYYDYAPTL
+1299 
-1314 SNIPAS
+1314 
-1320 EWSTEEERQKH
+1320 
-1331 NGDKFYWKSKK
+1331 
-1342 VAYIFTKTGDEW
+1342 
-1354 QWVSLKDPDIEKAM
+1354 
-1368 EDASN
+1368 
-1373 AQKTADGKVQNF
+1373 
-1385 ITQPVPPYSLGDL
+1385 
-1398 WYTGTE
+1398 
-1404 VKVCSKSRTT
+1404 
-1414 GKYQSSDWQKKD
+1414 
-1426 NYTDDTTVNDFI
+1426 TVNDFI
-1438 ENTYSPK
+1438 QNTYDPK

-1463 YEPSMSNVPA
+1463 YEPTLSNVPA
-1473 SAWTTEEL
+1473 SAWTTDEL

-1495 GYTYRFLKIDSVWQW
+1495 GYTYRFLKIDSAWQW
-1510 FRIKDIQIDKAMNDA
+1510 FRIKDSQIDKAMNDA

-1546 YDVGDLWTQGK
+1546 YDVGDLWAQGGN
-1557 SGDLMR
+1557 GDLMR

-1568 ASGAFVTTDWE
+1568 ASGTFVTTDWE

-1584 TDDTAVD
+1584 TDDSAVD
-1591 DLDKALTQED
+1591 DLDAALTQED
-1601 IFNRLTNNGQVQG
+1601 IFNRLTNNGKTQG
-1614 LFLKDGKIYLNFSY
+1614 IYIENGDLYVNATYIKSGKL
-1628 AEGGTLKLGGE
+1628 TLGGE
-1639 NNDYGKLVMLNKDGE
+1639 NNEYGTLEIIDNSGKVIGAWDNDGIDVKNGTITSKSGSDVASLKYGKLWVYNSGTS
-1654 ICGSWQNGSLY
+1654 IGSVGKNEMSGYPNSTGLVFDLDNDASYMAWAAADSAQSLY
-1665 SDSVN
+1665 SVKLLYAHKSFSHYTAGRLYLGCDLDCDGSNIRNARLLDSIYIPNGTDVDCYSDVDMHKWSLKN
-1670 ITGGKIN
+1670 VDLDGEVSAGGYS
-1677 IETQS
+1677 TFS
-1682 LTRDNIGLN
+1682 GTRHCV
-1691 YAVSSGGANT
+1691 YK
-1701 TNRSQMTPGT
+1701 M
-1711 LVASQKVTYDEGM
+1711 
-1724 DYEDYEY
+1724 
-1731 ESQIS
+1731 
-1736 GKICN
+1736 
-1741 FVNDKKNSNCTLSVN
+1741 VN
-1756 GREIYARSS
+1756 GTYYWTAVTVK
-1765 HISLELPSASE
+1765 
-1776 NGDIYINP
+1776 NGLIVAW
-1784 NISTKCGEI
+1784 G
-1793 QPTLP
+1793 
-1798 IYSNSPSV
+1798 
-1806 TTMPNG
+1806 
-1812 KLRNSSSSSKRYKHS
+1812 
-1827 ITDIDENL
+1827 
-1835 NPDALYNLPVRSYTY
+1835 
-1850 NDNYLSKD
+1850 
-1858 DINYKKRM
+1858 
-1866 IGFIA
+1866 A
-1871 EEVHEI
+1871 E
-1877 YPKACQYD
+1877 K
-1885 DDGRPEMWNSLIMI
+1885 
-1899 PAMMKLI
+1899 
-1906 QEQNERIKKL
+1906 
-1916 EKKLESVENK
+1916 

>member
-45 NGYSESGGDDL
+45 NGYSEFGGDDL

-92 ADFEDD
+92 ADLEDG

-126 AMYKT
+126 AMYKA

-144 ARNLLL
+144 TRNLLL
-150 EVCASVG
+150 EVCAFVG
-157 ITVADAHFK
+157 ITAADAHFK

-219 TLYTELS
+219 TLYTELP

-258 RVNNED
+258 RVNNKD

-290 LELIGDVLNGV
+290 LELIGGVLNGV

-497 VDIRAESLAIGGQ
+497 VDIRAESLSIGGQ

-515 ANIAVKKFVDNV
+515 ANIAVKNFVDNV

-554 NWGGITEIPW
+554 NWGGITKIPW
-564 CDVDGNAIL
+564 CDVDGNTIL
-573 DIDGNEMY
+573 DTDGNEMY
-581 LYLEESKASHIGDL
+581 LYFEETKASHIGDL

-629 AQIFINTPSTPYSTG
+629 AQIFINTPSTPYSAG

-650 STYDIMTCVKSRET
+650 STSDIMTCVKSRET

-789 VFVTTPAP
+789 VFVVQPKP
-797 PYDVGDLWVQG
+797 PYDIGDLWVQG

-822 SATFSDAD
+822 SATFTDAD

-849 LDTLGE
+849 LDALGE

-868 NQSVNPAGAWTTD
+868 NQSVNPSGAWTTD

-896 EQKTKRWNGSAWEK
+896 EQKTKRWNGSAWEE

-956 TAKRDGES
+956 TAKKDGEK
-964 YSTNDWIK
+964 YSLGDWIK
-972 AVKYTDDTTINDFVK
+972 AVKYTDDTTVENFINITYAEDVEK
-987 NIYQPTLD
+987 IKEQLD
-995 NVKDSIQSKIETWYQ
+995 QKIETWYQ
-1010 STDPSNDWGKV
+1010 DEDPALSWTA
-1021 VEDSFRDIDGDTILD
+1021 VETTAWCDVSGNKILD
-1036 VNGNEITLLYEETK
+1036 VNGNEILLVIESEK
-1050 AEHEGD
+1050 AMHEGD
-1056 LWHNTATNESFIY
+1056 LWHTKTGNKEYIYQSGHWVES
-1069 RSGQWEPMSIPNSV
+1069 SIPDEV
-1083 FDAID
+1083 FDKID
-1088 GKAQIFISQPVTP
+1088 GKASIYVIQPNPP
-1101 YDVGDLYFTGT
+1101 YDIGDTWFTGT
-1112 DIKVCTTSR
+1112 DIKVCTTAR
-1121 SSGNFDASDW
+1121 AIGNFDASDW
-1131 KKKDNYTD
+1131 GKKDNYTD
-1139 DSALKSFM
+1139 DS
-1147 TGEYADT
+1147 
-1154 VEEIRTQIDGKAET
+1154 
-1168 WKQDEDPAT
+1168 
-1177 AWTTAELKAQHKGDL
+1177 
-1192 WYKTSV
+1192 
-1198 QKSYIYNGSGWDE
+1198 
-1211 MKTTPP
+1211 
-1217 DAVFDAIDGKAQI
+1217 
-1230 FTSQPVPPYD
+1230 
-1240 INDVYFTG
+1240 
-1248 SSILVCTTARTSG
+1248 
-1261 SYNSSDWKK
+1261 
-1270 KDNYTDDS
+1270 
-1278 AVVEFINNTYIPKID
+1278 
-1293 NIQNQI
+1293 
-1299 DGKVEDYYYDYAPTL
+1299 
-1314 SNIPAS
+1314 
-1320 EWSTEEERQKH
+1320 
-1331 NGDKFYWKSKK
+1331 
-1342 VAYIFTKTGDEW
+1342 
-1354 QWVSLKDPDIEKAM
+1354 
-1368 EDASN
+1368 
-1373 AQKTADGKVQNF
+1373 
-1385 ITQPVPPYSLGDL
+1385 
-1398 WYTGTE
+1398 
-1404 VKVCSKSRTT
+1404 
-1414 GKYQSSDWQKKD
+1414 
-1426 NYTDDTTVNDFI
+1426 TVNDFI
-1438 ENTYSPK
+1438 QNTYDPK
-1445 IEDIQTQID
+1445 IEDIQAQID

-1463 YEPSMSNVPA
+1463 YEPTLSNVPA
-1473 SAWTTEEL
+1473 SAWTTDEL
-1481 KTMHNGDLFFWKTK
+1481 KTIHNGDLFFWKTK
-1495 GYTYRFLKIDSVWQW
+1495 GYTYRFLKIDSIWQW
-1510 FRIKDIQIDKAMNDA
+1510 FRIKDSQIDKAMKDA

-1546 YDVGDLWTQGK
+1546 YDIGDLWTQGK
-1557 SGDLMR
+1557 NGDLMR

-1584 TDDTAVD
+1584 TDDSAVD

-1628 AEGGTLKLGGE
+1628 AEGGTLKLGGKANE
-1639 NNDYGKLVMLNKDGE
+1639 QGVLEVYHSAGWKSMSIDNEGLKTYGGQKIISYIDGVDDYGKFTAYVKLQGGVDVSMNRDGPSVVIE
-1654 ICGSWQNGSLY
+1654 PQYIRMIDYTGTEVASLDANY
-1665 SDSVN
+1665 EWSIRKNVS
-1670 ITGGKIN
+1670 ITGDFSVTGKKSRAVN
-1677 IETQS
+1677 TKSYSRRLLNAYETPAPMFGDVGEGTIGDDGKCYISIDPIFLETIASGCKYQVFLQKNGKGDVWVSERHETYFVVEGTES
-1682 LTRDNIGLN
+1682 LNFSWEIKAR
-1691 YAVSSGGANT
+1691 
-1701 TNRSQMTPGT
+1701 
-1711 LVASQKVTYDEGM
+1711 QK
-1724 DYEDYEY
+1724 DYEY
-1731 ESQIS
+1731 DRIDVY
-1736 GKICN
+1736 N
-1741 FVNDKKNSNCTLSVN
+1741 
-1756 GREIYARSS
+1756 
-1765 HISLELPSASE
+1765 E
-1776 NGDIYINP
+1776 NV
-1784 NISTKCGEI
+1784 EE
-1793 QPTLP
+1793 
-1798 IYSNSPSV
+1798 
-1806 TTMPNG
+1806 
-1812 KLRNSSSSSKRYKHS
+1812 R
-1827 ITDIDENL
+1827 DIDYAYIGEME
-1835 NPDALYNLPVRSYTY
+1835 YQ
-1850 NDNYLSKD
+1850 NYVD
-1858 DINYKKRM
+1858 TM
-1866 IGFIA
+1866 QA
-1871 EEVHEI
+1871 EV
-1877 YPKACQYD
+1877 
-1885 DDGRPEMWNSLIMI
+1885 
-1899 PAMMKLI
+1899 
-1906 QEQNERIKKL
+1906 
-1916 EKKLESVENK
+1916 

>member
-24 VLFADGTEITL
+24 VLFADGTKITL

-92 ADFEDD
+92 ADLEDG

-126 AMYKT
+126 AMYKA

-136 SQLSYPAT
+136 SKLSYPAT

-150 EVCASVG
+150 EVCAFVG

-191 AVGNA
+191 SVGNA

-219 TLYTELS
+219 TLYTELP
-226 TQNAKYHVLSEYSD
+226 TQSAKYHVLSEYSD

-290 LELIGDVLNGV
+290 LELIGDVLNGM

-328 DKAYK
+328 DKVYK

-369 MYHKVQAE
+369 MYHKAQAE

-497 VDIRAESLAIGGQ
+497 VDIRAESLSIGGQ

-515 ANIAVKKFVDNV
+515 ANIAVKNFVDNV

-554 NWGGITEIPW
+554 DWGGITEIPW

-573 DIDGNEMY
+573 DTDGNEMY
-581 LYLEESKASHIGDL
+581 LYLEETKASHIGDL

-629 AQIFINTPSTPYSTG
+629 AQIFINTPSTPYSAG

-650 STYDIMTCVKSRET
+650 STSDIMTCVKSRET

-669 SDWEKRNKYTDDSG
+669 SDWEKRNKYTD
-683 LNDFITATY
+683 NTAVENFI
-692 DPIIAQIQAR
+692 
-702 LDGQIENWF
+702 
-711 YDYEPTMQNYPASE
+711 
-725 WTTETTR
+725 
-732 KEHEG
+732 
-737 DLFYWKSKGYS
+737 
-748 YRFTQEDATGTWKWQ
+748 
-763 LIQDTDITKALA
+763 
-775 AAEKAQDTADGKRR
+775 
-789 VFVTTPAP
+789 
-797 PYDVGDLWVQG
+797 
-808 GDGDI
+808 
-813 MRCKTARSE
+813 
-822 SATFSDAD
+822 
-830 WEKASKY
+830 KY
-837 TDDTKANEVKKE
+837 TYAEDVEKIKE
-849 LDTLGE
+849 QLD
-855 DLQTQIDGKIETY
+855 Q
-868 NQSVNPAGAWTTD
+868 
-881 ELKANHKGDLWYNPD
+881 
-896 EQKTKRWNGSAWEK
+896 
-910 MPDADAISAN
+910 
-920 NLAMTKKRVFVTTP
+920 
-934 FPPYDIGDLWVG
+934 
-946 DDTSDLKRCV
+946 
-956 TAKRDGES
+956 
-964 YSTNDWIK
+964 
-972 AVKYTDDTTINDFVK
+972 
-987 NIYQPTLD
+987 
-995 NVKDSIQSKIETWYQ
+995 KIETWYQ
-1010 STDPSNDWGKV
+1010 DEDPALSWTA
-1021 VEDSFRDIDGDTILD
+1021 VETTAWCDVNGNKILD
-1036 VNGNEITLLYEETK
+1036 VNGNEILIVVESEK
-1050 AEHEGD
+1050 VMHEGD
-1056 LWHNTATNESFIY
+1056 LWHTKTGNKEYIYQSGHWVES
-1069 RSGQWEPMSIPNSV
+1069 SIPDEV
-1083 FDAID
+1083 FDKID
-1088 GKAQIFISQPVTP
+1088 GKASIYVAQPKPP
-1101 YDVGDLYFTGT
+1101 YDVGDTWFTGT
-1112 DIKVCTTSR
+1112 DIKVCTTAR
-1121 SSGNFDASDW
+1121 ASGNFDASDW
-1131 KKKDNYTD
+1131 GKKDNYTD
-1139 DSALKSFM
+1139 DS
-1147 TGEYADT
+1147 
-1154 VEEIRTQIDGKAET
+1154 
-1168 WKQDEDPAT
+1168 
-1177 AWTTAELKAQHKGDL
+1177 
-1192 WYKTSV
+1192 
-1198 QKSYIYNGSGWDE
+1198 
-1211 MKTTPP
+1211 
-1217 DAVFDAIDGKAQI
+1217 
-1230 FTSQPVPPYD
+1230 
-1240 INDVYFTG
+1240 
-1248 SSILVCTTARTSG
+1248 
-1261 SYNSSDWKK
+1261 
-1270 KDNYTDDS
+1270 
-1278 AVVEFINNTYIPKID
+1278 
-1293 NIQNQI
+1293 
-1299 DGKVEDYYYDYAPTL
+1299 
-1314 SNIPAS
+1314 
-1320 EWSTEEERQKH
+1320 
-1331 NGDKFYWKSKK
+1331 
-1342 VAYIFTKTGDEW
+1342 
-1354 QWVSLKDPDIEKAM
+1354 
-1368 EDASN
+1368 
-1373 AQKTADGKVQNF
+1373 
-1385 ITQPVPPYSLGDL
+1385 
-1398 WYTGTE
+1398 
-1404 VKVCSKSRTT
+1404 
-1414 GKYQSSDWQKKD
+1414 
-1426 NYTDDTTVNDFI
+1426 TVNDFI
-1438 ENTYSPK
+1438 QNTYNPK

-1463 YEPSMSNVPA
+1463 YEPTLSNVPA

-1510 FRIKDIQIDKAMNDA
+1510 FRIKDSQIDKAMKDA

-1531 ADSKRRVFVTTPAPP
+1531 ADSKRRVFVTTPVPP
-1546 YDVGDLWTQGK
+1546 YDVGDLWAQGK

-1568 ASGAFVTTDWE
+1568 ASGTFITTDWE

-1584 TDDTAVD
+1584 TDDSAVD

-1628 AEGGTLKLGGE
+1628 AEGGTLKLGGA
-1639 NNDYGKLVMLNKDGE
+1639 NNGQGTVEVYSRYGTKFMSINNEGLTTYAGKSITSYIDAEDYYGKFKAYTSLQGGITVSTDRNKPTIMIDPFYIKMWDETGTQLAYFDVGYDWW
-1654 ICGSWQNGSLY
+1654 IRKNLS
-1665 SDSVN
+1665 
-1670 ITGGKIN
+1670 ITGDFSVTGKKSRAVN
-1677 IETQS
+1677 TKSYSRRLLNAYETPAPMFGDVGEGTIGVDGKCYISIDPIFLETIASGCKYQVFLQKNGKGDVWVSERHETYFVVEGTES
-1682 LTRDNIGLN
+1682 LSFSWELKAR
-1691 YAVSSGGANT
+1691 
-1701 TNRSQMTPGT
+1701 
-1711 LVASQKVTYDEGM
+1711 QK
-1724 DYEDYEY
+1724 DYEY
-1731 ESQIS
+1731 DRIEVY
-1736 GKICN
+1736 N
-1741 FVNDKKNSNCTLSVN
+1741 
-1756 GREIYARSS
+1756 
-1765 HISLELPSASE
+1765 E
-1776 NGDIYINP
+1776 NV
-1784 NISTKCGEI
+1784 EE
-1793 QPTLP
+1793 
-1798 IYSNSPSV
+1798 
-1806 TTMPNG
+1806 
-1812 KLRNSSSSSKRYKHS
+1812 R
-1827 ITDIDENL
+1827 DIDYAYIGEME
-1835 NPDALYNLPVRSYTY
+1835 YQ
-1850 NDNYLSKD
+1850 NYVD
-1858 DINYKKRM
+1858 TM
-1866 IGFIA
+1866 QA
-1871 EEVHEI
+1871 EV
-1877 YPKACQYD
+1877 
-1885 DDGRPEMWNSLIMI
+1885 
-1899 PAMMKLI
+1899 
-1906 QEQNERIKKL
+1906 
-1916 EKKLESVENK
+1916 

>member
-1 MKNVSDKLKNII
+1 MKNVSNNFKKVIKN
-13 EKGGLFYAYAK
+13 GGPFYSYAK
-24 VLFADGTEITL
+24 VLFSDGSEITL
-35 DSEDDFSISD
+35 NSENDFSISD

-92 ADFEDD
+92 ADLEDG

-126 AMYKT
+126 AMYKA

-144 ARNLLL
+144 TRNLLL
-150 EVCASVG
+150 EVCAFVG
-157 ITVADAHFK
+157 ITAADAHFK

-226 TQNAKYHVLSEYSD
+226 TQSARYHVLSEYSD

-357 TNSSTYYSESAE
+357 ANSSTYYSESAE
-369 MYHKVQAE
+369 MYHKVRAE

-497 VDIRAESLAIGGQ
+497 VDIRAKSLAIGGQ

-554 NWGGITEIPW
+554 NWGEITEIPW

-581 LYLEESKASHIGDL
+581 LYLEETKASHIGDL

-629 AQIFINTPSTPYSTG
+629 AQIFINTPSTPYSAG

-650 STYDIMTCVKSRET
+650 STSDIMTCVKSRET
-664 GDFTS
+664 GDFAS

-748 YRFTQEDATGTWKWQ
+748 YRFMQEDAIGTWKWQ

-789 VFVTTPAP
+789 VFVVQPAP
-797 PYDVGDLWVQG
+797 PYDIGDLWVQG

-822 SATFSDAD
+822 SATFSETD

-849 LDTLGE
+849 LDALGE

-868 NQSVNPAGAWTTD
+868 NQSVNPSGAWTTD

-896 EQKTKRWNGSAWEK
+896 EQKTKRWNGSAWEE

-934 FPPYDIGDLWVG
+934 FPPYDVGDLWVG

-956 TAKRDGES
+956 TAKKDGEK
-964 YSTNDWIK
+964 YSVGDWIK
-972 AVKYTDDTTINDFVK
+972 AVKYTDDTTVENFINITYAEDVEK
-987 NIYQPTLD
+987 IKEQLD
-995 NVKDSIQSKIETWYQ
+995 QKIETWYQ
-1010 STDPSNDWGKV
+1010 DEDPALSWTA
-1021 VEDSFRDIDGDTILD
+1021 VETTAWCDVNGNKILD
-1036 VNGNEITLLYEETK
+1036 VNGNEILLVTESEK
-1050 AEHEGD
+1050 AMHEGD
-1056 LWHNTATNESFIY
+1056 LWHTKTGNKEYIYQSGHWVES
-1069 RSGQWEPMSIPNSV
+1069 SIPDEV
-1083 FDAID
+1083 FDKID
-1088 GKAQIFISQPVTP
+1088 GKASIYVTQPKPP
-1101 YDVGDLYFTGT
+1101 YDVGDTWFTGT
-1112 DIKVCTTSR
+1112 DIKVCSTAR
-1121 SSGNFDASDW
+1121 ASGNFDASDW
-1131 KKKDNYTD
+1131 GKKDNYTD
-1139 DSALKSFM
+1139 DS
-1147 TGEYADT
+1147 
-1154 VEEIRTQIDGKAET
+1154 
-1168 WKQDEDPAT
+1168 
-1177 AWTTAELKAQHKGDL
+1177 
-1192 WYKTSV
+1192 
-1198 QKSYIYNGSGWDE
+1198 
-1211 MKTTPP
+1211 
-1217 DAVFDAIDGKAQI
+1217 
-1230 FTSQPVPPYD
+1230 
-1240 INDVYFTG
+1240 
-1248 SSILVCTTARTSG
+1248 
-1261 SYNSSDWKK
+1261 
-1270 KDNYTDDS
+1270 
-1278 AVVEFINNTYIPKID
+1278 
-1293 NIQNQI
+1293 
-1299 DGKVEDYYYDYAPTL
+1299 
-1314 SNIPAS
+1314 
-1320 EWSTEEERQKH
+1320 
-1331 NGDKFYWKSKK
+1331 
-1342 VAYIFTKTGDEW
+1342 
-1354 QWVSLKDPDIEKAM
+1354 
-1368 EDASN
+1368 
-1373 AQKTADGKVQNF
+1373 
-1385 ITQPVPPYSLGDL
+1385 
-1398 WYTGTE
+1398 
-1404 VKVCSKSRTT
+1404 
-1414 GKYQSSDWQKKD
+1414 
-1426 NYTDDTTVNDFI
+1426 TVNDFI
-1438 ENTYSPK
+1438 QNTYDPK
-1445 IEDIQTQID
+1445 IEDIQAQID

-1463 YEPSMSNVPA
+1463 YEPTLSNVPA
-1473 SAWTTEEL
+1473 SAWTTDEL
-1481 KTMHNGDLFFWKTK
+1481 KTVHNGDLFFWKTK

-1510 FRIKDIQIDKAMNDA
+1510 FRIKDSQIDKAMKDA

-1557 SGDLMR
+1557 NGDLMR

-1568 ASGAFVTTDWE
+1568 ASGTFVTTDWE

-1584 TDDTAVD
+1584 TDDSAVD
-1591 DLDKALTQED
+1591 DLNKALTQED

-1628 AEGGTLKLGGE
+1628 AEGGTLKLGGKANE
-1639 NNDYGKLVMLNKDGE
+1639 QGTLEVYHSAGWKSLSVDNKGLKTYGGQPIISYIDGVDSSGEYEKYVKLQGGVSVFTNRTNGQGVAIDPDYIGMWDDTGTQVADFQTKYSWWIHKDL
-1654 ICGSWQNGSLY
+1654 S
-1665 SDSVN
+1665 
-1670 ITGGKIN
+1670 ITGDFSVTGKKSRAVN
-1677 IETQS
+1677 TKSYSKRLLNAYETPAPMFGDVGEGTIGVDGKCYISIDPIFLETIASGCKYQVFLQKNGKGDVWVSERHETYFVVEGTES
-1682 LTRDNIGLN
+1682 LNFSWEIKAR
-1691 YAVSSGGANT
+1691 
-1701 TNRSQMTPGT
+1701 
-1711 LVASQKVTYDEGM
+1711 QK
-1724 DYEDYEY
+1724 DYEY
-1731 ESQIS
+1731 DRIDVY
-1736 GKICN
+1736 N
-1741 FVNDKKNSNCTLSVN
+1741 
-1756 GREIYARSS
+1756 
-1765 HISLELPSASE
+1765 E
-1776 NGDIYINP
+1776 NV
-1784 NISTKCGEI
+1784 EE
-1793 QPTLP
+1793 
-1798 IYSNSPSV
+1798 
-1806 TTMPNG
+1806 
-1812 KLRNSSSSSKRYKHS
+1812 R
-1827 ITDIDENL
+1827 DIDYAYIGEME
-1835 NPDALYNLPVRSYTY
+1835 YQ
-1850 NDNYLSKD
+1850 NYVD
-1858 DINYKKRM
+1858 TM
-1866 IGFIA
+1866 QA
-1871 EEVHEI
+1871 EV
-1877 YPKACQYD
+1877 
-1885 DDGRPEMWNSLIMI
+1885 
-1899 PAMMKLI
+1899 
-1906 QEQNERIKKL
+1906 
-1916 EKKLESVENK
+1916 

>member
-1 MKNVSDKLKNII
+1 MKNVSNNFKKVIKN
-13 EKGGLFYAYAK
+13 GGPFYSYAK
-24 VLFADGTEITL
+24 VLFSDGSEITL
-35 DSEDDFSISD
+35 NSEDDFSISD

-92 ADFEDD
+92 ADLEDG

-126 AMYKT
+126 AMYKA

-144 ARNLLL
+144 TRNLLL
-150 EVCASVG
+150 EVCAFVG
-157 ITVADAHFK
+157 ITAADAHFK

-219 TLYTELS
+219 TLYTELP

-258 RVNNED
+258 RVNNKD

-290 LELIGDVLNGV
+290 LELIGGVLNGV

-497 VDIRAESLAIGGQ
+497 VDIRAESLSIGGQ

-515 ANIAVKKFVDNV
+515 ANIAVKNFVDNV

-554 NWGGITEIPW
+554 NWGGITKIPW
-564 CDVDGNAIL
+564 CDVDGNTIL
-573 DIDGNEMY
+573 DTDGNEMY
-581 LYLEESKASHIGDL
+581 LYFEETKASHIGDL

-629 AQIFINTPSTPYSTG
+629 AQIFINTPSTPYSAG

-650 STYDIMTCVKSRET
+650 STSDIMTCVKSRET

-789 VFVTTPAP
+789 VFVVQPAP
-797 PYDVGDLWVQG
+797 PYDIGDLWVQG

-822 SATFSDAD
+822 SATFSETD

-849 LDTLGE
+849 LDALGE

-896 EQKTKRWNGSAWEK
+896 EQKTKRWNGSTWEK
-910 MPDADAISAN
+910 VSDADAISAN

-956 TAKRDGES
+956 TAKKDGEK
-964 YSTNDWIK
+964 YSVGDWIK
-972 AVKYTDDTTINDFVK
+972 AVKYTDDTTVENFINITYAEDVEK
-987 NIYQPTLD
+987 IKEQLD
-995 NVKDSIQSKIETWYQ
+995 QKIETWYQ
-1010 STDPSNDWGKV
+1010 DEDPALSWTA
-1021 VEDSFRDIDGDTILD
+1021 VETTAWCDVSGNKILD
-1036 VNGNEITLLYEETK
+1036 VNGNEILLVIESEK
-1050 AEHEGD
+1050 AMHEGD
-1056 LWHNTATNESFIY
+1056 LWHTKTGNKEYIYQSGHWVES
-1069 RSGQWEPMSIPNSV
+1069 SIPDEV
-1083 FDAID
+1083 FDKID
-1088 GKAQIFISQPVTP
+1088 GKASIYVTQPKPP
-1101 YDVGDLYFTGT
+1101 YDVGDTWFTGT
-1112 DIKVCTTSR
+1112 DIKVCSTAR
-1121 SSGNFDASDW
+1121 ASGNFDASDW
-1131 KKKDNYTD
+1131 GKKDNYTD
-1139 DSALKSFM
+1139 DS
-1147 TGEYADT
+1147 
-1154 VEEIRTQIDGKAET
+1154 
-1168 WKQDEDPAT
+1168 
-1177 AWTTAELKAQHKGDL
+1177 
-1192 WYKTSV
+1192 
-1198 QKSYIYNGSGWDE
+1198 
-1211 MKTTPP
+1211 
-1217 DAVFDAIDGKAQI
+1217 
-1230 FTSQPVPPYD
+1230 
-1240 INDVYFTG
+1240 
-1248 SSILVCTTARTSG
+1248 
-1261 SYNSSDWKK
+1261 
-1270 KDNYTDDS
+1270 
-1278 AVVEFINNTYIPKID
+1278 
-1293 NIQNQI
+1293 
-1299 DGKVEDYYYDYAPTL
+1299 
-1314 SNIPAS
+1314 
-1320 EWSTEEERQKH
+1320 
-1331 NGDKFYWKSKK
+1331 
-1342 VAYIFTKTGDEW
+1342 
-1354 QWVSLKDPDIEKAM
+1354 
-1368 EDASN
+1368 
-1373 AQKTADGKVQNF
+1373 
-1385 ITQPVPPYSLGDL
+1385 
-1398 WYTGTE
+1398 
-1404 VKVCSKSRTT
+1404 
-1414 GKYQSSDWQKKD
+1414 
-1426 NYTDDTTVNDFI
+1426 TVNDFI
-1438 ENTYSPK
+1438 QNTYDPK
-1445 IEDIQTQID
+1445 IEDIQAQID

-1463 YEPSMSNVPA
+1463 YEPTLSNVPA
-1473 SAWTTEEL
+1473 SAWTTDEL
-1481 KTMHNGDLFFWKTK
+1481 KTIHNGDLFFWKTK
-1495 GYTYRFLKIDSVWQW
+1495 GYTYRFLKIDSIWQW
-1510 FRIKDIQIDKAMNDA
+1510 FRIKDSQIDKAMKDA

-1546 YDVGDLWTQGK
+1546 YDIGDLWTQGK
-1557 SGDLMR
+1557 NGDLMR

-1584 TDDTAVD
+1584 TDDSAVD

-1628 AEGGTLKLGGE
+1628 AEGGTLKLGGKANE
-1639 NNDYGKLVMLNKDGE
+1639 QGTLEVYHSAGWKSLSVDNKGLKTYGGQPIVSYIDGVDSSGEYEKYVKLQGGVSVFTNRTNGQGVAIDPDYIGMWDDTGTQVADFQTKYSWWIHKDL
-1654 ICGSWQNGSLY
+1654 S
-1665 SDSVN
+1665 
-1670 ITGGKIN
+1670 ITGDFSVTGKKSRAVN
-1677 IETQS
+1677 TKSYSKRLLNAYETPSPMFGDVGEGTIGYDGKCYISIDPIFLETIASGCKYQVFLQKNGKGDIWVSERHETYFVVEGTES
-1682 LTRDNIGLN
+1682 LNFSWEIKAR
-1691 YAVSSGGANT
+1691 
-1701 TNRSQMTPGT
+1701 
-1711 LVASQKVTYDEGM
+1711 QK
-1724 DYEDYEY
+1724 DYEY
-1731 ESQIS
+1731 DRIDVY
-1736 GKICN
+1736 N
-1741 FVNDKKNSNCTLSVN
+1741 
-1756 GREIYARSS
+1756 
-1765 HISLELPSASE
+1765 E
-1776 NGDIYINP
+1776 NV
-1784 NISTKCGEI
+1784 EE
-1793 QPTLP
+1793 
-1798 IYSNSPSV
+1798 
-1806 TTMPNG
+1806 
-1812 KLRNSSSSSKRYKHS
+1812 R
-1827 ITDIDENL
+1827 DIDYAYIGEME
-1835 NPDALYNLPVRSYTY
+1835 YQ
-1850 NDNYLSKD
+1850 NYVD
-1858 DINYKKRM
+1858 TM
-1866 IGFIA
+1866 QA
-1871 EEVHEI
+1871 EV
-1877 YPKACQYD
+1877 
-1885 DDGRPEMWNSLIMI
+1885 
-1899 PAMMKLI
+1899 
-1906 QEQNERIKKL
+1906 
-1916 EKKLESVENK
+1916 

>member
-1 MKNVSDKLKNII
+1 MKNVSNNFKKVIKN
-13 EKGGLFYAYAK
+13 GGPFYSYAK
-24 VLFADGTEITL
+24 VLFSDGSEITL
-35 DSEDDFSISD
+35 NSENDFSISD

-92 ADFEDD
+92 ADLEDG

-136 SQLSYPAT
+136 SKLSYPAT

-150 EVCASVG
+150 EVCAFVG

-204 IKSYDFEPLKDVTDG
+204 IKSYDFEPLRDVTDG

-226 TQNAKYHVLSEYSD
+226 TQSAKYHVLSEYSD

-290 LELIGDVLNGV
+290 LELIGAVLNGV

-483 DGNITFYADTETGR
+483 DGKITFYADTETGR

-515 ANIAVKKFVDNV
+515 ANIAVKKFVDTV

-573 DIDGNEMY
+573 DTDGNEMY
-581 LYLEESKASHIGDL
+581 LYFEETKASHIGDL

-614 KMPVPDAVFDEIDGK
+614 KMPIPDAVFDEIDGK

-650 STYDIMTCVKSRET
+650 STSDIMTCVKSRET

-789 VFVTTPAP
+789 VFVVQPAP
-797 PYDVGDLWVQG
+797 PYDIGDLWVQG

-822 SATFSDAD
+822 SATFSETD

-837 TDDTKANEVKKE
+837 TDDAKANEVKKE
-849 LDTLGE
+849 LDALGE

-868 NQSVNPAGAWTTD
+868 NQSINPAGAWTTD

-896 EQKTKRWNGSAWEK
+896 EQETKRWNGSAWEK
-910 MPDADAISAN
+910 LSDADAISAN

-956 TAKRDGES
+956 TAKKDGEK
-964 YSTNDWIK
+964 YSVGDWIK
-972 AVKYTDDTTINDFVK
+972 AVKYTDDTTVENFINITYAKDVEK
-987 NIYQPTLD
+987 IKEQLD
-995 NVKDSIQSKIETWYQ
+995 QKIETWYQ
-1010 STDPSNDWGKV
+1010 DEDPAISWTT
-1021 VEDSFRDIDGDTILD
+1021 VETTAWCDVNGNKILD
-1036 VNGNEITLLYEETK
+1036 VNGNEILLVTESEK
-1050 AEHEGD
+1050 AMHEGD
-1056 LWHNTATNESFIY
+1056 LWHTKTGNKEYIY
-1069 RSGQWEPMSIPNSV
+1069 QSGHWVEASIPDEV
-1083 FDAID
+1083 FDKID
-1088 GKAQIFISQPVTP
+1088 GKASIYVAQPKPP
-1101 YDVGDLYFTGT
+1101 YDVGDTWFTGT
-1112 DIKVCTTSR
+1112 DIKVCTTAR
-1121 SSGNFDASDW
+1121 TSGNFDASDW
-1131 KKKDNYTD
+1131 GKKDNYTD
-1139 DSALKSFM
+1139 DS
-1147 TGEYADT
+1147 
-1154 VEEIRTQIDGKAET
+1154 
-1168 WKQDEDPAT
+1168 
-1177 AWTTAELKAQHKGDL
+1177 
-1192 WYKTSV
+1192 
-1198 QKSYIYNGSGWDE
+1198 
-1211 MKTTPP
+1211 
-1217 DAVFDAIDGKAQI
+1217 
-1230 FTSQPVPPYD
+1230 
-1240 INDVYFTG
+1240 
-1248 SSILVCTTARTSG
+1248 
-1261 SYNSSDWKK
+1261 
-1270 KDNYTDDS
+1270 
-1278 AVVEFINNTYIPKID
+1278 
-1293 NIQNQI
+1293 
-1299 DGKVEDYYYDYAPTL
+1299 
-1314 SNIPAS
+1314 
-1320 EWSTEEERQKH
+1320 
-1331 NGDKFYWKSKK
+1331 
-1342 VAYIFTKTGDEW
+1342 
-1354 QWVSLKDPDIEKAM
+1354 
-1368 EDASN
+1368 
-1373 AQKTADGKVQNF
+1373 
-1385 ITQPVPPYSLGDL
+1385 
-1398 WYTGTE
+1398 
-1404 VKVCSKSRTT
+1404 
-1414 GKYQSSDWQKKD
+1414 
-1426 NYTDDTTVNDFI
+1426 TVNDFI
-1438 ENTYSPK
+1438 QNTYDPK

-1463 YEPSMSNVPA
+1463 YEPTLSNVPA
-1473 SAWTTEEL
+1473 SAWTTDEL

-1510 FRIKDIQIDKAMNDA
+1510 FRIKDSQIDKAMKDA

-1546 YDVGDLWTQGK
+1546 YDVGDLWAQGK
-1557 SGDLMR
+1557 NGDLMR

-1584 TDDTAVD
+1584 TDDSAVD
-1591 DLDKALTQED
+1591 DLDAALTQED
-1601 IFNRLTNNGQVQG
+1601 IFNRLTNNGKAQG
-1614 LFLKDGKIYLNFSY
+1614 IYIENGDLYVNATYIKSGKLTIGGKNN
-1628 AEGGTLKLGGE
+1628 EHGTLEIIDNSGKVIGAWD
-1639 NNDYGKLVMLNKDGE
+1639 NDGIDVKNGTITSKSGSDVVSLRNGKLWVYNSGTS
-1654 ICGSWQNGSLY
+1654 IGSVGKNEMSGYPNSTGLVFDLDNDASYMAWAAADSAQSLY
-1665 SDSVN
+1665 SVKLLYAHKSFSHYTAGRLYLGCDLDCDGSNIRNARLLDS
-1670 ITGGKIN
+1670 
-1677 IETQS
+1677 
-1682 LTRDNIGLN
+1682 
-1691 YAVSSGGANT
+1691 
-1701 TNRSQMTPGT
+1701 
-1711 LVASQKVTYDEGM
+1711 
-1724 DYEDYEY
+1724 
-1731 ESQIS
+1731 
-1736 GKICN
+1736 
-1741 FVNDKKNSNCTLSVN
+1741 
-1756 GREIYARSS
+1756 
-1765 HISLELPSASE
+1765 
-1776 NGDIYINP
+1776 IYI
-1784 NISTKCGEI
+1784 
-1793 QPTLP
+1793 
-1798 IYSNSPSV
+1798 
-1806 TTMPNG
+1806 PNG
-1812 KLRNSSSSSKRYKHS
+1812 TDVDCYSDVDMHNWSLKNVDLDGEVSAGGYSTFSGTRRCVYK
-1827 ITDIDENL
+1827 IVDG
-1835 NPDALYNLPVRSYTY
+1835 TY
-1850 NDNYLSKD
+1850 YWTVVTVKNGL
-1858 DINYKKRM
+1858 IVAW
-1866 IGFIA
+1866 G
-1871 EEVHEI
+1871 EE
-1877 YPKACQYD
+1877 K
-1885 DDGRPEMWNSLIMI
+1885 
-1899 PAMMKLI
+1899 
-1906 QEQNERIKKL
+1906 
-1916 EKKLESVENK
+1916 

>member
-1 MKNVSDKLKNII
+1 M
-13 EKGGLFYAYAK
+13 
-24 VLFADGTEITL
+24 FADGTEITL

-92 ADFEDD
+92 ADLEDG

-126 AMYKT
+126 AMYKA

-144 ARNLLL
+144 TRNLLL
-150 EVCASVG
+150 EVCAFVG
-157 ITVADAHFK
+157 ITAADAHFK

-290 LELIGDVLNGV
+290 LELIGGVLNGV

-369 MYHKVQAE
+369 MYHKAQAE

-398 AKGMYTSKVRQA
+398 AKGMYTSKVKQS

-497 VDIRAESLAIGGQ
+497 VDIRAKSLAIGGQ

-554 NWGGITEIPW
+554 NWGEITEIPW

-581 LYLEESKASHIGDL
+581 LYFEETKASHIGDL

-614 KMPVPDAVFDEIDGK
+614 KMPVPDAVFDE
-629 AQIFINTPSTPYSTG
+629 
-644 DLWFDS
+644 
-650 STYDIMTCVKSRET
+650 
-664 GDFTS
+664 
-669 SDWEKRNKYTDDSG
+669 
-683 LNDFITATY
+683 
-692 DPIIAQIQAR
+692 
-702 LDGQIENWF
+702 
-711 YDYEPTMQNYPASE
+711 
-725 WTTETTR
+725 
-732 KEHEG
+732 
-737 DLFYWKSKGYS
+737 
-748 YRFTQEDATGTWKWQ
+748 
-763 LIQDTDITKALA
+763 
-775 AAEKAQDTADGKRR
+775 
-789 VFVTTPAP
+789 
-797 PYDVGDLWVQG
+797 
-808 GDGDI
+808 
-813 MRCKTARSE
+813 
-822 SATFSDAD
+822 
-830 WEKASKY
+830 
-837 TDDTKANEVKKE
+837 
-849 LDTLGE
+849 
-855 DLQTQIDGKIETY
+855 
-868 NQSVNPAGAWTTD
+868 
-881 ELKANHKGDLWYNPD
+881 
-896 EQKTKRWNGSAWEK
+896 
-910 MPDADAISAN
+910 
-920 NLAMTKKRVFVTTP
+920 
-934 FPPYDIGDLWVG
+934 
-946 DDTSDLKRCV
+946 
-956 TAKRDGES
+956 
-964 YSTNDWIK
+964 
-972 AVKYTDDTTINDFVK
+972 
-987 NIYQPTLD
+987 
-995 NVKDSIQSKIETWYQ
+995 
-1010 STDPSNDWGKV
+1010 
-1021 VEDSFRDIDGDTILD
+1021 
-1036 VNGNEITLLYEETK
+1036 
-1050 AEHEGD
+1050 
-1056 LWHNTATNESFIY
+1056 
-1069 RSGQWEPMSIPNSV
+1069 
-1083 FDAID
+1083 
-1088 GKAQIFISQPVTP
+1088 
-1101 YDVGDLYFTGT
+1101 
-1112 DIKVCTTSR
+1112 
-1121 SSGNFDASDW
+1121 
-1131 KKKDNYTD
+1131 
-1139 DSALKSFM
+1139 
-1147 TGEYADT
+1147 
-1154 VEEIRTQIDGKAET
+1154 
-1168 WKQDEDPAT
+1168 
-1177 AWTTAELKAQHKGDL
+1177 
-1192 WYKTSV
+1192 
-1198 QKSYIYNGSGWDE
+1198 
-1211 MKTTPP
+1211 
-1217 DAVFDAIDGKAQI
+1217 IDGKAQI

-1270 KDNYTDDS
+1270 KD
-1278 AVVEFINNTYIPKID
+1278 
-1293 NIQNQI
+1293 
-1299 DGKVEDYYYDYAPTL
+1299 G
-1314 SNIPAS
+1314 
-1320 EWSTEEERQKH
+1320 
-1331 NGDKFYWKSKK
+1331 
-1342 VAYIFTKTGDEW
+1342 
-1354 QWVSLKDPDIEKAM
+1354 
-1368 EDASN
+1368 
-1373 AQKTADGKVQNF
+1373 
-1385 ITQPVPPYSLGDL
+1385 
-1398 WYTGTE
+1398 
-1404 VKVCSKSRTT
+1404 
-1414 GKYQSSDWQKKD
+1414 
-1426 NYTDDTTVNDFI
+1426 YTDDTTVNDFI
-1438 ENTYSPK
+1438 KNTYSPK

-1463 YEPSMSNVPA
+1463 YEPTLSNVPA
-1473 SAWTTEEL
+1473 SAWTTDEL
-1481 KTMHNGDLFFWKTK
+1481 KTVHNGDLFFWKTK

-1510 FRIKDIQIDKAMNDA
+1510 FRIKDSQIDKAMNDA

-1546 YDVGDLWTQGK
+1546 YDIGDLWTQGK
-1557 SGDLMR
+1557 NGDLMR

-1584 TDDTAVD
+1584 TDDSAVD
-1591 DLDKALTQED
+1591 ELDEALTQEN

-1628 AEGGTLKLGGE
+1628 AEGGTLKLGGKANE
-1639 NNDYGKLVMLNKDGE
+1639 QGTLEVYHSAGWKSLSVDNKGLKTYGGQPIISYIDGVDSSGEYEKYVKLQGGVSVFTNRTNGQGVAIDPDYIGMWDDTGTQVADFQTKYSWWIHKDL
-1654 ICGSWQNGSLY
+1654 S
-1665 SDSVN
+1665 
-1670 ITGGKIN
+1670 ITGDFSVTGKKSRAVN
-1677 IETQS
+1677 TKSYSKRLLNAYETPAPMFGDVGEGTIGYDGKCYISIDPIFLETIASGCKYQVFLQKNGKGDVWVSERHETYFVVEGTES
-1682 LTRDNIGLN
+1682 LNFSWEIKAR
-1691 YAVSSGGANT
+1691 
-1701 TNRSQMTPGT
+1701 
-1711 LVASQKVTYDEGM
+1711 QK
-1724 DYEDYEY
+1724 DYEY
-1731 ESQIS
+1731 DRIDVY
-1736 GKICN
+1736 N
-1741 FVNDKKNSNCTLSVN
+1741 
-1756 GREIYARSS
+1756 
-1765 HISLELPSASE
+1765 E
-1776 NGDIYINP
+1776 NV
-1784 NISTKCGEI
+1784 EE
-1793 QPTLP
+1793 
-1798 IYSNSPSV
+1798 
-1806 TTMPNG
+1806 
-1812 KLRNSSSSSKRYKHS
+1812 R
-1827 ITDIDENL
+1827 DIDYAYIGEME
-1835 NPDALYNLPVRSYTY
+1835 YQ
-1850 NDNYLSKD
+1850 NYVD
-1858 DINYKKRM
+1858 TM
-1866 IGFIA
+1866 QA
-1871 EEVHEI
+1871 EV
-1877 YPKACQYD
+1877 
-1885 DDGRPEMWNSLIMI
+1885 
-1899 PAMMKLI
+1899 
-1906 QEQNERIKKL
+1906 
-1916 EKKLESVENK
+1916 

>member
-1 MKNVSDKLKNII
+1 MKNVSNNFKKVIKN
-13 EKGGLFYAYAK
+13 GGPFYSYAK
-24 VLFADGTEITL
+24 VLFSDGSEITL
-35 DSEDDFSISD
+35 NSEDDFAISD

-92 ADFEDD
+92 ADLEDG

-131 NKEFT
+131 NKEFA

-150 EVCASVG
+150 EVCAFVG

-166 NEDFQIQSMP
+166 NEDFQIQNMP

-369 MYHKVQAE
+369 MYHKAQAE

-483 DGNITFYADTETGR
+483 DGNITFYADTKTGR
-497 VDIRAESLAIGGQ
+497 VDIRAESVSIGGQ

-515 ANIAVKKFVDNV
+515 ANIAVKNFVDIV

-533 NLKDQVTN
+533 NLKDQVAN

-564 CDVDGNAIL
+564 CDVDGNTIL
-573 DIDGNEMY
+573 DTDGNEMY
-581 LYLEESKASHIGDL
+581 LYFEETKASHIGDL

-629 AQIFINTPSTPYSTG
+629 AQIFINTPSTPYSSG

-650 STYDIMTCVKSRET
+650 STSDIMTCVKSRET

-669 SDWEKRNKYTDDSG
+669 SDWEKRNKYTDD
-683 LNDFITATY
+683 
-692 DPIIAQIQAR
+692 
-702 LDGQIENWF
+702 
-711 YDYEPTMQNYPASE
+711 
-725 WTTETTR
+725 
-732 KEHEG
+732 
-737 DLFYWKSKGYS
+737 
-748 YRFTQEDATGTWKWQ
+748 
-763 LIQDTDITKALA
+763 
-775 AAEKAQDTADGKRR
+775 
-789 VFVTTPAP
+789 
-797 PYDVGDLWVQG
+797 
-808 GDGDI
+808 
-813 MRCKTARSE
+813 
-822 SATFSDAD
+822 
-830 WEKASKY
+830 
-837 TDDTKANEVKKE
+837 
-849 LDTLGE
+849 
-855 DLQTQIDGKIETY
+855 
-868 NQSVNPAGAWTTD
+868 
-881 ELKANHKGDLWYNPD
+881 
-896 EQKTKRWNGSAWEK
+896 
-910 MPDADAISAN
+910 
-920 NLAMTKKRVFVTTP
+920 
-934 FPPYDIGDLWVG
+934 
-946 DDTSDLKRCV
+946 TS
-956 TAKRDGES
+956 
-964 YSTNDWIK
+964 
-972 AVKYTDDTTINDFVK
+972 
-987 NIYQPTLD
+987 
-995 NVKDSIQSKIETWYQ
+995 
-1010 STDPSNDWGKV
+1010 
-1021 VEDSFRDIDGDTILD
+1021 
-1036 VNGNEITLLYEETK
+1036 
-1050 AEHEGD
+1050 
-1056 LWHNTATNESFIY
+1056 
-1069 RSGQWEPMSIPNSV
+1069 
-1083 FDAID
+1083 
-1088 GKAQIFISQPVTP
+1088 
-1101 YDVGDLYFTGT
+1101 
-1112 DIKVCTTSR
+1112 
-1121 SSGNFDASDW
+1121 
-1131 KKKDNYTD
+1131 
-1139 DSALKSFM
+1139 
-1147 TGEYADT
+1147 
-1154 VEEIRTQIDGKAET
+1154 
-1168 WKQDEDPAT
+1168 
-1177 AWTTAELKAQHKGDL
+1177 
-1192 WYKTSV
+1192 
-1198 QKSYIYNGSGWDE
+1198 
-1211 MKTTPP
+1211 
-1217 DAVFDAIDGKAQI
+1217 
-1230 FTSQPVPPYD
+1230 
-1240 INDVYFTG
+1240 
-1248 SSILVCTTARTSG
+1248 
-1261 SYNSSDWKK
+1261 
-1270 KDNYTDDS
+1270 
-1278 AVVEFINNTYIPKID
+1278 
-1293 NIQNQI
+1293 
-1299 DGKVEDYYYDYAPTL
+1299 
-1314 SNIPAS
+1314 
-1320 EWSTEEERQKH
+1320 
-1331 NGDKFYWKSKK
+1331 
-1342 VAYIFTKTGDEW
+1342 
-1354 QWVSLKDPDIEKAM
+1354 
-1368 EDASN
+1368 
-1373 AQKTADGKVQNF
+1373 
-1385 ITQPVPPYSLGDL
+1385 
-1398 WYTGTE
+1398 
-1404 VKVCSKSRTT
+1404 
-1414 GKYQSSDWQKKD
+1414 
-1426 NYTDDTTVNDFI
+1426 VNDFI
-1438 ENTYSPK
+1438 QNTYDPK

-1463 YEPSMSNVPA
+1463 YEPTLSNVPA
-1473 SAWTTEEL
+1473 SAWTTDEL
-1481 KTMHNGDLFFWKTK
+1481 KTVHNGDLFFWKTK

-1510 FRIKDIQIDKAMNDA
+1510 FRIKDSQIDKAMNDA

-1584 TDDTAVD
+1584 TDDSAVD
-1591 DLDKALTQED
+1591 DLDAALTQED

-1614 LFLKDGKIYLNFSY
+1614 LFLKGGKIYLNFSY
-1628 AEGGTLKLGGE
+1628 AEGGTLKLGGKANE
-1639 NNDYGKLVMLNKDGE
+1639 QGVLEVYDSYGWKNISVDNEGLKAYGKIISYIDGVDSSGEYKKYVKLHGGIDLSTNRTNSNGVSIEPDYFRMWDNTGTQVASFEADGE
-1654 ICGSWQNGSLY
+1654 WWLDKNFS
-1665 SDSVN
+1665 
-1670 ITGGKIN
+1670 ITGNFSVTGRKNRVVNTKSYSRRLLNAYETPAPMFGDVGEGTIGVDGKCYIS
-1677 IETQS
+1677 IDPIFLETIASGCKYQVFLQKNGKGDVWVSERHETYFVVEGTES
-1682 LTRDNIGLN
+1682 LNFSWEIKAR
-1691 YAVSSGGANT
+1691 
-1701 TNRSQMTPGT
+1701 
-1711 LVASQKVTYDEGM
+1711 QK
-1724 DYEDYEY
+1724 DYEY
-1731 ESQIS
+1731 DRIDVY
-1736 GKICN
+1736 N
-1741 FVNDKKNSNCTLSVN
+1741 
-1756 GREIYARSS
+1756 
-1765 HISLELPSASE
+1765 E
-1776 NGDIYINP
+1776 NV
-1784 NISTKCGEI
+1784 EE
-1793 QPTLP
+1793 
-1798 IYSNSPSV
+1798 
-1806 TTMPNG
+1806 
-1812 KLRNSSSSSKRYKHS
+1812 R
-1827 ITDIDENL
+1827 DIDYAYIGEME
-1835 NPDALYNLPVRSYTY
+1835 YQ
-1850 NDNYLSKD
+1850 NYVD
-1858 DINYKKRM
+1858 TM
-1866 IGFIA
+1866 QA
-1871 EEVHEI
+1871 EV
-1877 YPKACQYD
+1877 
-1885 DDGRPEMWNSLIMI
+1885 
-1899 PAMMKLI
+1899 
-1906 QEQNERIKKL
+1906 
-1916 EKKLESVENK
+1916 

>member
-1 MKNVSDKLKNII
+1 MKNVSNNFKKVIKN
-13 EKGGLFYAYAK
+13 GGPFYSYAK
-24 VLFADGTEITL
+24 VLFSDGSEITL
-35 DSEDDFSISD
+35 NSEDDFSISD

-92 ADFEDD
+92 ADLEDG

-126 AMYKT
+126 AMYKA

-144 ARNLLL
+144 TRNLLL
-150 EVCASVG
+150 EVCAFVG
-157 ITVADAHFK
+157 ITAADAHFK

-219 TLYTELS
+219 TLYTELP

-258 RVNNED
+258 RVNNKD

-290 LELIGDVLNGV
+290 LELIGGVLNGV

-497 VDIRAESLAIGGQ
+497 VDIRAESLSIGGQ

-515 ANIAVKKFVDNV
+515 ANIAVKNFVDNV

-554 NWGGITEIPW
+554 SWGGITKIPW
-564 CDVDGNAIL
+564 CDVDGNTIL
-573 DIDGNEMY
+573 DTDGNEMY
-581 LYLEESKASHIGDL
+581 LYFEETKASHIGDL

-629 AQIFINTPSTPYSTG
+629 AQIFINTPSTPYSAG

-650 STYDIMTCVKSRET
+650 STSDIMTCVKSRET

-789 VFVTTPAP
+789 VFVVQPKP
-797 PYDVGDLWVQG
+797 PYDIGDLWVQG

-822 SATFSDAD
+822 SATFSETD

-849 LDTLGE
+849 LDALGE

-868 NQSVNPAGAWTTD
+868 NQSVNPSGAWTTD

-896 EQKTKRWNGSAWEK
+896 EQKTKRWNGSAWEE

-956 TAKRDGES
+956 TAKKDGEN
-964 YSTNDWIK
+964 YSLGDWIK
-972 AVKYTDDTTINDFVK
+972 AVKYTDDTTVENFINITYAEDVEK
-987 NIYQPTLD
+987 IKEQLD
-995 NVKDSIQSKIETWYQ
+995 QKIETWYQ
-1010 STDPSNDWGKV
+1010 DEDPALSWTA
-1021 VEDSFRDIDGDTILD
+1021 VETTAWCDVSGSKILD
-1036 VNGNEITLLYEETK
+1036 VNGNEILLVIESEK
-1050 AEHEGD
+1050 AMHEGD
-1056 LWHNTATNESFIY
+1056 LWHTKTGNKEYIYQSGHWVES
-1069 RSGQWEPMSIPNSV
+1069 SIPDEV
-1083 FDAID
+1083 FDKID
-1088 GKAQIFISQPVTP
+1088 GKASIYVIQPKPP
-1101 YDVGDLYFTGT
+1101 YDIGDTWFTGT
-1112 DIKVCTTSR
+1112 DIKVCTTAR
-1121 SSGNFDASDW
+1121 ASGNFDASDW
-1131 KKKDNYTD
+1131 GKKDNYTD
-1139 DSALKSFM
+1139 DS
-1147 TGEYADT
+1147 
-1154 VEEIRTQIDGKAET
+1154 
-1168 WKQDEDPAT
+1168 
-1177 AWTTAELKAQHKGDL
+1177 
-1192 WYKTSV
+1192 
-1198 QKSYIYNGSGWDE
+1198 
-1211 MKTTPP
+1211 
-1217 DAVFDAIDGKAQI
+1217 
-1230 FTSQPVPPYD
+1230 
-1240 INDVYFTG
+1240 
-1248 SSILVCTTARTSG
+1248 
-1261 SYNSSDWKK
+1261 
-1270 KDNYTDDS
+1270 
-1278 AVVEFINNTYIPKID
+1278 
-1293 NIQNQI
+1293 
-1299 DGKVEDYYYDYAPTL
+1299 
-1314 SNIPAS
+1314 
-1320 EWSTEEERQKH
+1320 
-1331 NGDKFYWKSKK
+1331 
-1342 VAYIFTKTGDEW
+1342 
-1354 QWVSLKDPDIEKAM
+1354 
-1368 EDASN
+1368 
-1373 AQKTADGKVQNF
+1373 
-1385 ITQPVPPYSLGDL
+1385 
-1398 WYTGTE
+1398 
-1404 VKVCSKSRTT
+1404 
-1414 GKYQSSDWQKKD
+1414 
-1426 NYTDDTTVNDFI
+1426 TVNDFI
-1438 ENTYSPK
+1438 QNTYNPK

-1463 YEPSMSNVPA
+1463 YEPTLSNVPA
-1473 SAWTTEEL
+1473 SAWTTDEL
-1481 KTMHNGDLFFWKTK
+1481 KTVHNGDLFFWKTK

-1510 FRIKDIQIDKAMNDA
+1510 FRIKDSQIDKAMKDA

-1546 YDVGDLWTQGK
+1546 YDIGDLWTQGK
-1557 SGDLMR
+1557 NGDLMR

-1584 TDDTAVD
+1584 TDDSAVD
-1591 DLDKALTQED
+1591 DLDAALTQED
-1601 IFNRLTNNGQVQG
+1601 IFNRLTNNGKAQG
-1614 LFLKDGKIYLNFSY
+1614 IY
-1628 AEGGTLKLGGE
+1628 
-1639 NNDYGKLVMLNKDGE
+1639 
-1654 ICGSWQNGSLY
+1654 I
-1665 SDSVN
+1665 
-1670 ITGGKIN
+1670 
-1677 IETQS
+1677 
-1682 LTRDNIGLN
+1682 
-1691 YAVSSGGANT
+1691 
-1701 TNRSQMTPGT
+1701 
-1711 LVASQKVTYDEGM
+1711 
-1724 DYEDYEY
+1724 
-1731 ESQIS
+1731 
-1736 GKICN
+1736 
-1741 FVNDKKNSNCTLSVN
+1741 
-1756 GREIYARSS
+1756 
-1765 HISLELPSASE
+1765 E
-1776 NGDIYINP
+1776 NGDLYVNATYIKSGKLTIGGKN
-1784 NISTKCGEI
+1784 NEHGTLEI
-1793 QPTLP
+1793 
-1798 IYSNSPSV
+1798 IDNSGKVIGAWDNDGIDVKNGTITSKSGSDV
-1806 TTMPNG
+1806 ASLRNG
-1812 KLRNSSSSSKRYKHS
+1812 KLWVYNSGTSIGSVGKNEMSGYPNSTGLVFDLDNDASYMAWAAADSAQSLYLVKLLYAHKSFSHYTAGRLYLGCDLDCDGSNIRNARLLDSIYIPNGTDVDCYSDVDMHNWSLKNVDLDGEVSAGGYSTFSGTRRCVYK
-1827 ITDIDENL
+1827 I
-1835 NPDALYNLPVRSYTY
+1835 VGGTY
-1850 NDNYLSKD
+1850 YWTVVTVKNGL
-1858 DINYKKRM
+1858 IVAW
-1866 IGFIA
+1866 G
-1871 EEVHEI
+1871 EE
-1877 YPKACQYD
+1877 K
-1885 DDGRPEMWNSLIMI
+1885 
-1899 PAMMKLI
+1899 
-1906 QEQNERIKKL
+1906 
-1916 EKKLESVENK
+1916 

>member
-69 LFNEDGRFSDYDF
+69 LFNEDGRFSNYDF

-92 ADFEDD
+92 ADLEDG

-126 AMYKT
+126 AMYKA

-136 SQLSYPAT
+136 SKLSYPAT

-150 EVCASVG
+150 EVCAFVG

-184 IGYIAQI
+184 IGYIAQL

-290 LELIGDVLNGV
+290 LELIGGVLNGV

-345 ESELSCGIKDPE
+345 ESELSCGIKNPE

-369 MYHKVQAE
+369 MYHKAQAE

-385 ESAIENLQTTLAN
+385 ESAIENLQTTLSN

-497 VDIRAESLAIGGQ
+497 VDIRAESLSIGGQ

-515 ANIAVKKFVDNV
+515 ANIAVKNFVDNV

-554 NWGGITEIPW
+554 NWGGITKIPW
-564 CDVDGNAIL
+564 CDVDGNTIL
-573 DIDGNEMY
+573 DTDGNEMY
-581 LYLEESKASHIGDL
+581 LYFEETKASHIGDL

-629 AQIFINTPSTPYSTG
+629 AQIFINTPSTPYSAG

-650 STYDIMTCVKSRET
+650 STSDIMTCVKSRET

-789 VFVTTPAP
+789 VFVVQPAP
-797 PYDVGDLWVQG
+797 PYDIGDLWVQG

-822 SATFSDAD
+822 SATFSETD

-849 LDTLGE
+849 LDALGE

-868 NQSVNPAGAWTTD
+868 NQSVNPSRAWTTD

-896 EQKTKRWNGSAWEK
+896 EQKTKRWNGSAWEE

-956 TAKRDGES
+956 TAKKDGEK
-964 YSTNDWIK
+964 YSLGDWIK
-972 AVKYTDDTTINDFVK
+972 AVKYTDDTTVENFINITYAEDVEK
-987 NIYQPTLD
+987 IKEQLD
-995 NVKDSIQSKIETWYQ
+995 QKIETWYQ
-1010 STDPSNDWGKV
+1010 DEDPALSWTA
-1021 VEDSFRDIDGDTILD
+1021 VETTAWCDVSGNKILD
-1036 VNGNEITLLYEETK
+1036 VNGNEILLVIESEK
-1050 AEHEGD
+1050 AMHEGD
-1056 LWHNTATNESFIY
+1056 LWHTKTGNKEYIYQSGHWVES
-1069 RSGQWEPMSIPNSV
+1069 SIPDEV
-1083 FDAID
+1083 FDKID
-1088 GKAQIFISQPVTP
+1088 GKASIYVIQPKPP
-1101 YDVGDLYFTGT
+1101 YDIGDTWFTGT
-1112 DIKVCTTSR
+1112 DIKVCTTAR
-1121 SSGNFDASDW
+1121 ASGNFDASDW
-1131 KKKDNYTD
+1131 GKKDNYTD
-1139 DSALKSFM
+1139 DS
-1147 TGEYADT
+1147 
-1154 VEEIRTQIDGKAET
+1154 
-1168 WKQDEDPAT
+1168 
-1177 AWTTAELKAQHKGDL
+1177 
-1192 WYKTSV
+1192 
-1198 QKSYIYNGSGWDE
+1198 
-1211 MKTTPP
+1211 
-1217 DAVFDAIDGKAQI
+1217 
-1230 FTSQPVPPYD
+1230 
-1240 INDVYFTG
+1240 
-1248 SSILVCTTARTSG
+1248 
-1261 SYNSSDWKK
+1261 
-1270 KDNYTDDS
+1270 
-1278 AVVEFINNTYIPKID
+1278 
-1293 NIQNQI
+1293 
-1299 DGKVEDYYYDYAPTL
+1299 
-1314 SNIPAS
+1314 
-1320 EWSTEEERQKH
+1320 
-1331 NGDKFYWKSKK
+1331 
-1342 VAYIFTKTGDEW
+1342 
-1354 QWVSLKDPDIEKAM
+1354 
-1368 EDASN
+1368 
-1373 AQKTADGKVQNF
+1373 
-1385 ITQPVPPYSLGDL
+1385 
-1398 WYTGTE
+1398 
-1404 VKVCSKSRTT
+1404 
-1414 GKYQSSDWQKKD
+1414 
-1426 NYTDDTTVNDFI
+1426 TVNDFI
-1438 ENTYSPK
+1438 QNTYNPK

-1463 YEPSMSNVPA
+1463 YEPTLSNVPA
-1473 SAWTTEEL
+1473 SAWTTDEL
-1481 KTMHNGDLFFWKTK
+1481 KTVHNGDLFFWKTK

-1510 FRIKDIQIDKAMNDA
+1510 FRIKDSQIDKAMKDA

-1557 SGDLMR
+1557 NGDLMR

-1584 TDDTAVD
+1584 TDDSAVD

-1614 LFLKDGKIYLNFSY
+1614 LLLKDGKIYLNFSY
-1628 AEGGTLKLGGE
+1628 AEGGTLKLGGKANE
-1639 NNDYGKLVMLNKDGE
+1639 QGMLEVYHSAGWKSLSVDNKGLKTYGGQPIVSYIDGVDSSGEYEKYVKLQGGVSVFTNRTNGQGVAIDSDYIGMWDDTGTQVADFQAKYSWWIHKDL
-1654 ICGSWQNGSLY
+1654 S
-1665 SDSVN
+1665 
-1670 ITGGKIN
+1670 ITGDFSVTGKKSRAVN
-1677 IETQS
+1677 TKSYSKRLLNAYETPAPMFGDVGEGTIGYDGKCYISIDPIFLETIASGCKYQVFLQKNGKGDVWVSERHETYFVVEGTES
-1682 LTRDNIGLN
+1682 LNFSWEIKAR
-1691 YAVSSGGANT
+1691 
-1701 TNRSQMTPGT
+1701 
-1711 LVASQKVTYDEGM
+1711 QK
-1724 DYEDYEY
+1724 DYEY
-1731 ESQIS
+1731 DRIDVY
-1736 GKICN
+1736 N
-1741 FVNDKKNSNCTLSVN
+1741 
-1756 GREIYARSS
+1756 
-1765 HISLELPSASE
+1765 E
-1776 NGDIYINP
+1776 NV
-1784 NISTKCGEI
+1784 EE
-1793 QPTLP
+1793 
-1798 IYSNSPSV
+1798 
-1806 TTMPNG
+1806 
-1812 KLRNSSSSSKRYKHS
+1812 R
-1827 ITDIDENL
+1827 DIDYAYIGEME
-1835 NPDALYNLPVRSYTY
+1835 YQ
-1850 NDNYLSKD
+1850 NYVD
-1858 DINYKKRM
+1858 TM
-1866 IGFIA
+1866 QA
-1871 EEVHEI
+1871 EV
-1877 YPKACQYD
+1877 
-1885 DDGRPEMWNSLIMI
+1885 
-1899 PAMMKLI
+1899 
-1906 QEQNERIKKL
+1906 
-1916 EKKLESVENK
+1916 

>member
-69 LFNEDGRFSDYDF
+69 LFNEDGRFSGYDF

-92 ADFEDD
+92 ADLEDG

-150 EVCASVG
+150 EVCAFVG

-166 NEDFQIQSMP
+166 NDDFQIQSMP

-226 TQNAKYHVLSEYSD
+226 TQSAKYHVLSEYSD
-240 YPTVGMNPV
+240 YPTVGMNQV

-369 MYHKVQAE
+369 MYHKAQAE

-398 AKGMYTSKVRQA
+398 AKGMYTSKVRQT

-554 NWGGITEIPW
+554 NWGGIAEIPW

-573 DIDGNEMY
+573 DTDGNEMY
-581 LYLEESKASHIGDL
+581 LYFEESKASHIGDL

-602 EEYRYSESGEWV
+602 EEYRYSESGVWV

-629 AQIFINTPSTPYSTG
+629 AQIFINTPSTPYSAG

-650 STYDIMTCVKSRET
+650 STSDIMTCVKSRET

-669 SDWEKRNKYTDDSG
+669 SDWEKRNKYTDDTAVE
-683 LNDFITATY
+683 NFIKNTY
-692 DPIIAQIQAR
+692 AEDVEKIKEQLDQKIETWYQDEDPA
-702 LDGQIENWF
+702 L
-711 YDYEPTMQNYPASE
+711 S
-725 WTTETTR
+725 WTTVETTAWCDVNGN
-732 KEHEG
+732 KILDVNENEILLVIESEKAMHEG
-737 DLFYWKSKGYS
+737 DLWHTK
-748 YRFTQEDATGTWKWQ
+748 TGNKEYIYQSGHWVESSIPDEVFDK
-763 LIQDTDITKALA
+763 I
-775 AAEKAQDTADGKRR
+775 DGKASIY
-789 VFVTTPAP
+789 VTQPKP
-797 PYDVGDLWVQG
+797 PYDVGD
-808 GDGDI
+808 
-813 MRCKTARSE
+813 
-822 SATFSDAD
+822 
-830 WEKASKY
+830 
-837 TDDTKANEVKKE
+837 
-849 LDTLGE
+849 
-855 DLQTQIDGKIETY
+855 
-868 NQSVNPAGAWTTD
+868 
-881 ELKANHKGDLWYNPD
+881 
-896 EQKTKRWNGSAWEK
+896 
-910 MPDADAISAN
+910 
-920 NLAMTKKRVFVTTP
+920 
-934 FPPYDIGDLWVG
+934 
-946 DDTSDLKRCV
+946 
-956 TAKRDGES
+956 
-964 YSTNDWIK
+964 
-972 AVKYTDDTTINDFVK
+972 
-987 NIYQPTLD
+987 
-995 NVKDSIQSKIETWYQ
+995 TW
-1010 STDPSNDWGKV
+1010 
-1021 VEDSFRDIDGDTILD
+1021 
-1036 VNGNEITLLYEETK
+1036 
-1050 AEHEGD
+1050 
-1056 LWHNTATNESFIY
+1056 
-1069 RSGQWEPMSIPNSV
+1069 
-1083 FDAID
+1083 
-1088 GKAQIFISQPVTP
+1088 
-1101 YDVGDLYFTGT
+1101 FTGT
-1112 DIKVCTTSR
+1112 DIKVCTTAR
-1121 SSGNFDASDW
+1121 ESGNFDASDW
-1131 KKKDNYTD
+1131 GKKDNYTD
-1139 DSALKSFM
+1139 DS
-1147 TGEYADT
+1147 
-1154 VEEIRTQIDGKAET
+1154 
-1168 WKQDEDPAT
+1168 
-1177 AWTTAELKAQHKGDL
+1177 
-1192 WYKTSV
+1192 
-1198 QKSYIYNGSGWDE
+1198 
-1211 MKTTPP
+1211 
-1217 DAVFDAIDGKAQI
+1217 
-1230 FTSQPVPPYD
+1230 
-1240 INDVYFTG
+1240 
-1248 SSILVCTTARTSG
+1248 
-1261 SYNSSDWKK
+1261 
-1270 KDNYTDDS
+1270 
-1278 AVVEFINNTYIPKID
+1278 
-1293 NIQNQI
+1293 
-1299 DGKVEDYYYDYAPTL
+1299 
-1314 SNIPAS
+1314 
-1320 EWSTEEERQKH
+1320 
-1331 NGDKFYWKSKK
+1331 
-1342 VAYIFTKTGDEW
+1342 
-1354 QWVSLKDPDIEKAM
+1354 
-1368 EDASN
+1368 
-1373 AQKTADGKVQNF
+1373 
-1385 ITQPVPPYSLGDL
+1385 
-1398 WYTGTE
+1398 
-1404 VKVCSKSRTT
+1404 
-1414 GKYQSSDWQKKD
+1414 
-1426 NYTDDTTVNDFI
+1426 TVNDFI
-1438 ENTYSPK
+1438 QNTYDPK

-1463 YEPSMSNVPA
+1463 YEPTLSNVPA
-1473 SAWTTEEL
+1473 SAWTTDEL
-1481 KTMHNGDLFFWKTK
+1481 KTVHNGDLFFWKTK

-1510 FRIKDIQIDKAMNDA
+1510 FRIKDSQIDKAMNDA

-1584 TDDTAVD
+1584 TDDSAVD
-1591 DLDKALTQED
+1591 DLDAALTQED
-1601 IFNRLTNNGQVQG
+1601 IFNRLTNNGKAQG
-1614 LFLKDGKIYLNFSY
+1614 IYIENGDLYVNATYIKSGKL
-1628 AEGGTLKLGGE
+1628 TLGGE
-1639 NNDYGKLVMLNKDGE
+1639 NNEHGTLEIIDNSGKVIGAWDNDGIDVKNGTITSKSGSDVASLRNGKLWVYNSGTS
-1654 ICGSWQNGSLY
+1654 IGSIGKNEMSGYPNSTGLVFDLDNDASYMAWAAADSAQSLY
-1665 SDSVN
+1665 SVKLLYAHKSFSHYTAGRLYLGCDLDCDGSNIRNARFLDSIYIPNGTDVDCYSDVDMHKWSLKN
-1670 ITGGKIN
+1670 VDLDGEVSAGGYS
-1677 IETQS
+1677 TFS
-1682 LTRDNIGLN
+1682 GTRHCV
-1691 YAVSSGGANT
+1691 YK
-1701 TNRSQMTPGT
+1701 M
-1711 LVASQKVTYDEGM
+1711 
-1724 DYEDYEY
+1724 
-1731 ESQIS
+1731 
-1736 GKICN
+1736 
-1741 FVNDKKNSNCTLSVN
+1741 VN
-1756 GREIYARSS
+1756 GTYYWTAVTVK
-1765 HISLELPSASE
+1765 
-1776 NGDIYINP
+1776 NGLIVAW
-1784 NISTKCGEI
+1784 G
-1793 QPTLP
+1793 
-1798 IYSNSPSV
+1798 
-1806 TTMPNG
+1806 
-1812 KLRNSSSSSKRYKHS
+1812 
-1827 ITDIDENL
+1827 
-1835 NPDALYNLPVRSYTY
+1835 
-1850 NDNYLSKD
+1850 
-1858 DINYKKRM
+1858 
-1866 IGFIA
+1866 A
-1871 EEVHEI
+1871 E
-1877 YPKACQYD
+1877 K
-1885 DDGRPEMWNSLIMI
+1885 
-1899 PAMMKLI
+1899 
-1906 QEQNERIKKL
+1906 
-1916 EKKLESVENK
+1916 

>member
-92 ADFEDD
+92 ADLEDG

-150 EVCASVG
+150 EVCAFVG

-226 TQNAKYHVLSEYSD
+226 TQSARYHVLSEYSD

-369 MYHKVQAE
+369 MYHKAQAE

-385 ESAIENLQTTLAN
+385 ETAIENLQTTLAN

-497 VDIRAESLAIGGQ
+497 VDIRAESLSIGGQ

-515 ANIAVKKFVDNV
+515 ANIAVKNFVDNV

-554 NWGGITEIPW
+554 NWGGITKIPW
-564 CDVDGNAIL
+564 CDVDGNTIL
-573 DIDGNEMY
+573 DTDGNEMY
-581 LYLEESKASHIGDL
+581 LYFEETKASHIGDL

-629 AQIFINTPSTPYSTG
+629 AQIFINTPSTPYSAG

-650 STYDIMTCVKSRET
+650 STSDIMTCVKSRET

-789 VFVTTPAP
+789 VFVVQPKP
-797 PYDVGDLWVQG
+797 PYDIGDLWVQG

-849 LDTLGE
+849 LDALGE

-868 NQSVNPAGAWTTD
+868 NQSVNPSGAWTTD

-896 EQKTKRWNGSAWEK
+896 EQKTKRWNGSAWEE

-956 TAKRDGES
+956 TAKKDGEK
-964 YSTNDWIK
+964 YSLGDWIK
-972 AVKYTDDTTINDFVK
+972 AVKYTDDTTVENFINITYAEDVEK
-987 NIYQPTLD
+987 IKEQLD
-995 NVKDSIQSKIETWYQ
+995 QKIETWYQ
-1010 STDPSNDWGKV
+1010 DEDPALSWTA
-1021 VEDSFRDIDGDTILD
+1021 VETTAWCDVSGNKILD
-1036 VNGNEITLLYEETK
+1036 VNGNEILLVIESEK
-1050 AEHEGD
+1050 VMHEGD
-1056 LWHNTATNESFIY
+1056 LWHTKTGNKEYIYQSGHWVES
-1069 RSGQWEPMSIPNSV
+1069 SIPDEV
-1083 FDAID
+1083 FDKID
-1088 GKAQIFISQPVTP
+1088 GKASIYVIQPKPP
-1101 YDVGDLYFTGT
+1101 YDIGDTWFTGT
-1112 DIKVCTTSR
+1112 DIKVCTTAR
-1121 SSGNFDASDW
+1121 ASGNFDASDW
-1131 KKKDNYTD
+1131 GKKDNYTD
-1139 DSALKSFM
+1139 DS
-1147 TGEYADT
+1147 
-1154 VEEIRTQIDGKAET
+1154 
-1168 WKQDEDPAT
+1168 
-1177 AWTTAELKAQHKGDL
+1177 
-1192 WYKTSV
+1192 
-1198 QKSYIYNGSGWDE
+1198 
-1211 MKTTPP
+1211 
-1217 DAVFDAIDGKAQI
+1217 
-1230 FTSQPVPPYD
+1230 
-1240 INDVYFTG
+1240 
-1248 SSILVCTTARTSG
+1248 
-1261 SYNSSDWKK
+1261 
-1270 KDNYTDDS
+1270 
-1278 AVVEFINNTYIPKID
+1278 
-1293 NIQNQI
+1293 
-1299 DGKVEDYYYDYAPTL
+1299 
-1314 SNIPAS
+1314 
-1320 EWSTEEERQKH
+1320 
-1331 NGDKFYWKSKK
+1331 
-1342 VAYIFTKTGDEW
+1342 
-1354 QWVSLKDPDIEKAM
+1354 
-1368 EDASN
+1368 
-1373 AQKTADGKVQNF
+1373 
-1385 ITQPVPPYSLGDL
+1385 
-1398 WYTGTE
+1398 
-1404 VKVCSKSRTT
+1404 
-1414 GKYQSSDWQKKD
+1414 
-1426 NYTDDTTVNDFI
+1426 TVNDFI
-1438 ENTYSPK
+1438 QNTYNPK

-1463 YEPSMSNVPA
+1463 YEPTLSNVPA
-1473 SAWTTEEL
+1473 SAWTTDEL
-1481 KTMHNGDLFFWKTK
+1481 KTVHNGDLFFWKTK

-1510 FRIKDIQIDKAMNDA
+1510 FRIKDSQIDKAMKDA

-1557 SGDLMR
+1557 NGDLMR

-1568 ASGAFVTTDWE
+1568 ASGTFVTTDWE

-1584 TDDTAVD
+1584 TDDSAVD
-1591 DLDKALTQED
+1591 DLDEALTQEN

-1628 AEGGTLKLGGE
+1628 AEGGTLKLGGKANE
-1639 NNDYGKLVMLNKDGE
+1639 QGTLEVYHSAGWKSLSVDNKGLKTYGGQPIVSYIDGVDSSGEYEKYVKLQGGVSVFTNRTNGQGVAIDPDYIGMWDDTGTQVADFQTKYSWWIHKDL
-1654 ICGSWQNGSLY
+1654 S
-1665 SDSVN
+1665 
-1670 ITGGKIN
+1670 ITGDFSVTGKKSRAVN
-1677 IETQS
+1677 TKSYSKRLLNAYETPSPMFGDVGEGTIGYDGKCYISIDPIFLETIASGCKYQVFLQKNGKGDIWVSERHETYFVVEGTES
-1682 LTRDNIGLN
+1682 LNFSWEIKAR
-1691 YAVSSGGANT
+1691 
-1701 TNRSQMTPGT
+1701 
-1711 LVASQKVTYDEGM
+1711 QK
-1724 DYEDYEY
+1724 DYEY
-1731 ESQIS
+1731 DRIDVY
-1736 GKICN
+1736 N
-1741 FVNDKKNSNCTLSVN
+1741 
-1756 GREIYARSS
+1756 
-1765 HISLELPSASE
+1765 E
-1776 NGDIYINP
+1776 NV
-1784 NISTKCGEI
+1784 EE
-1793 QPTLP
+1793 
-1798 IYSNSPSV
+1798 
-1806 TTMPNG
+1806 
-1812 KLRNSSSSSKRYKHS
+1812 R
-1827 ITDIDENL
+1827 DIDYAYIGEME
-1835 NPDALYNLPVRSYTY
+1835 YQ
-1850 NDNYLSKD
+1850 NYVD
-1858 DINYKKRM
+1858 TM
-1866 IGFIA
+1866 QA
-1871 EEVHEI
+1871 EV
-1877 YPKACQYD
+1877 
-1885 DDGRPEMWNSLIMI
+1885 
-1899 PAMMKLI
+1899 
-1906 QEQNERIKKL
+1906 
-1916 EKKLESVENK
+1916 

>member
-1 MKNVSDKLKNII
+1 MKNVSNNFKKVIKN
-13 EKGGLFYAYAK
+13 GGPFYSYAK
-24 VLFADGTEITL
+24 VLFSDGSEITL
-35 DSEDDFSISD
+35 NSEDDFAISD

-92 ADFEDD
+92 ADLEDG

-131 NKEFT
+131 NKEFA

-150 EVCASVG
+150 EVCAFVG

-166 NEDFQIQSMP
+166 NEDFQIQNMP

-369 MYHKVQAE
+369 MYHKAQAE

-497 VDIRAESLAIGGQ
+497 VDIRAESVSIGGQ

-515 ANIAVKKFVDNV
+515 ANIAVKNFVDNV

-533 NLKDQVTN
+533 NLKDQVAN
-541 KIETWYQPTDPAV
+541 KIETWYQDEDPAV
-554 NWGGITEIPW
+554 NWGGIAEIPW

-573 DIDGNEMY
+573 DTDGNEMY
-581 LYLEESKASHIGDL
+581 LYFEESKASHIGDL

-614 KMPVPDAVFDEIDGK
+614 KMPIPDAVFDEIDGK

-650 STYDIMTCVKSRET
+650 STSDIMTCVKSRET

-669 SDWEKRNKYTDDSG
+669 SDWEKRNKYTDD
-683 LNDFITATY
+683 
-692 DPIIAQIQAR
+692 
-702 LDGQIENWF
+702 
-711 YDYEPTMQNYPASE
+711 
-725 WTTETTR
+725 
-732 KEHEG
+732 
-737 DLFYWKSKGYS
+737 
-748 YRFTQEDATGTWKWQ
+748 
-763 LIQDTDITKALA
+763 
-775 AAEKAQDTADGKRR
+775 
-789 VFVTTPAP
+789 
-797 PYDVGDLWVQG
+797 
-808 GDGDI
+808 
-813 MRCKTARSE
+813 
-822 SATFSDAD
+822 
-830 WEKASKY
+830 
-837 TDDTKANEVKKE
+837 
-849 LDTLGE
+849 
-855 DLQTQIDGKIETY
+855 
-868 NQSVNPAGAWTTD
+868 
-881 ELKANHKGDLWYNPD
+881 
-896 EQKTKRWNGSAWEK
+896 
-910 MPDADAISAN
+910 
-920 NLAMTKKRVFVTTP
+920 
-934 FPPYDIGDLWVG
+934 
-946 DDTSDLKRCV
+946 TS
-956 TAKRDGES
+956 
-964 YSTNDWIK
+964 
-972 AVKYTDDTTINDFVK
+972 
-987 NIYQPTLD
+987 
-995 NVKDSIQSKIETWYQ
+995 
-1010 STDPSNDWGKV
+1010 
-1021 VEDSFRDIDGDTILD
+1021 
-1036 VNGNEITLLYEETK
+1036 
-1050 AEHEGD
+1050 
-1056 LWHNTATNESFIY
+1056 
-1069 RSGQWEPMSIPNSV
+1069 
-1083 FDAID
+1083 
-1088 GKAQIFISQPVTP
+1088 
-1101 YDVGDLYFTGT
+1101 
-1112 DIKVCTTSR
+1112 
-1121 SSGNFDASDW
+1121 
-1131 KKKDNYTD
+1131 
-1139 DSALKSFM
+1139 
-1147 TGEYADT
+1147 
-1154 VEEIRTQIDGKAET
+1154 
-1168 WKQDEDPAT
+1168 
-1177 AWTTAELKAQHKGDL
+1177 
-1192 WYKTSV
+1192 
-1198 QKSYIYNGSGWDE
+1198 
-1211 MKTTPP
+1211 
-1217 DAVFDAIDGKAQI
+1217 
-1230 FTSQPVPPYD
+1230 
-1240 INDVYFTG
+1240 
-1248 SSILVCTTARTSG
+1248 
-1261 SYNSSDWKK
+1261 
-1270 KDNYTDDS
+1270 
-1278 AVVEFINNTYIPKID
+1278 
-1293 NIQNQI
+1293 
-1299 DGKVEDYYYDYAPTL
+1299 
-1314 SNIPAS
+1314 
-1320 EWSTEEERQKH
+1320 
-1331 NGDKFYWKSKK
+1331 
-1342 VAYIFTKTGDEW
+1342 
-1354 QWVSLKDPDIEKAM
+1354 
-1368 EDASN
+1368 
-1373 AQKTADGKVQNF
+1373 
-1385 ITQPVPPYSLGDL
+1385 
-1398 WYTGTE
+1398 
-1404 VKVCSKSRTT
+1404 
-1414 GKYQSSDWQKKD
+1414 
-1426 NYTDDTTVNDFI
+1426 VNDFI
-1438 ENTYSPK
+1438 QNTYDPK

-1463 YEPSMSNVPA
+1463 YEPTLSNVPA
-1473 SAWTTEEL
+1473 SAWTTDEL
-1481 KTMHNGDLFFWKTK
+1481 KTVHNGDLFFWKTK

-1510 FRIKDIQIDKAMNDA
+1510 FRIKDSQIDKAMNDA

-1584 TDDTAVD
+1584 TDDSAVD
-1591 DLDKALTQED
+1591 DLDAALTQED
-1601 IFNRLTNNGQVQG
+1601 IFNRLTNNGKAQG
-1614 LFLKDGKIYLNFSY
+1614 IYIENGDLYVNATYIKSGKLTLGGKNN
-1628 AEGGTLKLGGE
+1628 EHGTLEIIDNSGKVIGAWD
-1639 NNDYGKLVMLNKDGE
+1639 NDGIDVKNGTITSKSGSDVASLRNGKLWVYNSGTS
-1654 ICGSWQNGSLY
+1654 IGSVGKNEMSGYPNSTGLVFDLDNDASYMAWAAADSAQSLY
-1665 SDSVN
+1665 SVKLLYAHKSFSHYTAGRLYLGCDLDCDGSNIRNARLLDSIYIPNGTDVDCYSDVDMHN
-1670 ITGGKIN
+1670 WSLKNVDLDGEVSAGGYS
-1677 IETQS
+1677 TFS
-1682 LTRDNIGLN
+1682 GTRRCV
-1691 YAVSSGGANT
+1691 YK
-1701 TNRSQMTPGT
+1701 M
-1711 LVASQKVTYDEGM
+1711 
-1724 DYEDYEY
+1724 
-1731 ESQIS
+1731 
-1736 GKICN
+1736 
-1741 FVNDKKNSNCTLSVN
+1741 VN
-1756 GREIYARSS
+1756 GTYYWTVVTVK
-1765 HISLELPSASE
+1765 
-1776 NGDIYINP
+1776 NGLIVAW
-1784 NISTKCGEI
+1784 GE
-1793 QPTLP
+1793 
-1798 IYSNSPSV
+1798 
-1806 TTMPNG
+1806 
-1812 KLRNSSSSSKRYKHS
+1812 
-1827 ITDIDENL
+1827 
-1835 NPDALYNLPVRSYTY
+1835 
-1850 NDNYLSKD
+1850 
-1858 DINYKKRM
+1858 
-1866 IGFIA
+1866 
-1871 EEVHEI
+1871 
-1877 YPKACQYD
+1877 
-1885 DDGRPEMWNSLIMI
+1885 
-1899 PAMMKLI
+1899 
-1906 QEQNERIKKL
+1906 
-1916 EKKLESVENK
+1916 EK

>member
-92 ADFEDD
+92 ADLEDG

-150 EVCASVG
+150 EVCAFVG

-204 IKSYDFEPLKDVTDG
+204 IKSYNFEPLKDVTDG

-369 MYHKVQAE
+369 MYHKAQAE

-398 AKGMYTSKVRQA
+398 AKGMYTSKVRQS

-460 KVLYAIGINADYI
+460 KLLYAIGINADYI

-581 LYLEESKASHIGDL
+581 LYFEETKASHIGDL

-650 STYDIMTCVKSRET
+650 STSDIMTCVKSRET

-669 SDWEKRNKYTDDSG
+669 SDWEKRNKYTDDTAVE
-683 LNDFITATY
+683 NFINITY
-692 DPIIAQIQAR
+692 AENIEKFKEQ
-702 LDGQIENWF
+702 LDQ
-711 YDYEPTMQNYPASE
+711 
-725 WTTETTR
+725 
-732 KEHEG
+732 
-737 DLFYWKSKGYS
+737 
-748 YRFTQEDATGTWKWQ
+748 
-763 LIQDTDITKALA
+763 
-775 AAEKAQDTADGKRR
+775 
-789 VFVTTPAP
+789 
-797 PYDVGDLWVQG
+797 
-808 GDGDI
+808 
-813 MRCKTARSE
+813 
-822 SATFSDAD
+822 
-830 WEKASKY
+830 
-837 TDDTKANEVKKE
+837 
-849 LDTLGE
+849 
-855 DLQTQIDGKIETY
+855 
-868 NQSVNPAGAWTTD
+868 
-881 ELKANHKGDLWYNPD
+881 
-896 EQKTKRWNGSAWEK
+896 
-910 MPDADAISAN
+910 
-920 NLAMTKKRVFVTTP
+920 
-934 FPPYDIGDLWVG
+934 
-946 DDTSDLKRCV
+946 
-956 TAKRDGES
+956 
-964 YSTNDWIK
+964 
-972 AVKYTDDTTINDFVK
+972 
-987 NIYQPTLD
+987 
-995 NVKDSIQSKIETWYQ
+995 KIETWYQ
-1010 STDPSNDWGKV
+1010 DEDPALSWTT
-1021 VEDSFRDIDGDTILD
+1021 VETTAWCDVNGNKILD
-1036 VNGNEITLLYEETK
+1036 VNGNEILLVIESEK
-1050 AEHEGD
+1050 AMHEGD
-1056 LWHNTATNESFIY
+1056 LWHTKTGNKEYIYQSGHWIES
-1069 RSGQWEPMSIPNSV
+1069 SIPDEV
-1083 FDAID
+1083 FDKID
-1088 GKAQIFISQPVTP
+1088 GKASIYVTQPKPP
-1101 YDVGDLYFTGT
+1101 YDVGDTWFTGT
-1112 DIKVCTTSR
+1112 DIKVCTTAR
-1121 SSGNFDASDW
+1121 ASGNFDASDW
-1131 KKKDNYTD
+1131 
-1139 DSALKSFM
+1139 
-1147 TGEYADT
+1147 G
-1154 VEEIRTQIDGKAET
+1154 
-1168 WKQDEDPAT
+1168 
-1177 AWTTAELKAQHKGDL
+1177 
-1192 WYKTSV
+1192 
-1198 QKSYIYNGSGWDE
+1198 
-1211 MKTTPP
+1211 
-1217 DAVFDAIDGKAQI
+1217 
-1230 FTSQPVPPYD
+1230 
-1240 INDVYFTG
+1240 
-1248 SSILVCTTARTSG
+1248 
-1261 SYNSSDWKK
+1261 
-1270 KDNYTDDS
+1270 
-1278 AVVEFINNTYIPKID
+1278 
-1293 NIQNQI
+1293 
-1299 DGKVEDYYYDYAPTL
+1299 
-1314 SNIPAS
+1314 
-1320 EWSTEEERQKH
+1320 
-1331 NGDKFYWKSKK
+1331 
-1342 VAYIFTKTGDEW
+1342 
-1354 QWVSLKDPDIEKAM
+1354 
-1368 EDASN
+1368 
-1373 AQKTADGKVQNF
+1373 
-1385 ITQPVPPYSLGDL
+1385 
-1398 WYTGTE
+1398 
-1404 VKVCSKSRTT
+1404 
-1414 GKYQSSDWQKKD
+1414 KKD

-1438 ENTYSPK
+1438 KNTYSPK

-1463 YEPSMSNVPA
+1463 YEPTLSNVPA
-1473 SAWTTEEL
+1473 SAWTTDEL
-1481 KTMHNGDLFFWKTK
+1481 KTVHNGDLFFWKTK

-1510 FRIKDIQIDKAMNDA
+1510 FRIKDSQIDKAMNDA

-1546 YDVGDLWTQGK
+1546 YDVGDLWTQGEN
-1557 SGDLMR
+1557 GDLMR

-1568 ASGAFVTTDWE
+1568 ASGTFVTTDWE

-1584 TDDTAVD
+1584 TDDSAVD
-1591 DLDKALTQED
+1591 DLNKALTQED
-1601 IFNRLTNNGQVQG
+1601 IFNRLTNNGKTQG
-1614 LFLKDGKIYLNFSY
+1614 IYIENGDLYVNATYIKSGKL
-1628 AEGGTLKLGGE
+1628 TLGGE
-1639 NNDYGKLVMLNKDGE
+1639 NNKHGTLEIIDNSGKVIGSWDNDGIDVKNGTITSKSGSDVASLKDGKLWVYNSGTS
-1654 ICGSWQNGSLY
+1654 IGSVGKNEMSGYPNSTGLVFDLDNDASYMAWAAADSAQSLY
-1665 SDSVN
+1665 SVKLLYAHKSFSHYTAGRLYLGCDLDCDGSNIRNARLLDSIYIPNGTDINCYSDIDMHKWSLKNVDLDGEVSA
-1670 ITGGKIN
+1670 GGYS
-1677 IETQS
+1677 TFS
-1682 LTRDNIGLN
+1682 GTRHCV
-1691 YAVSSGGANT
+1691 YK
-1701 TNRSQMTPGT
+1701 M
-1711 LVASQKVTYDEGM
+1711 
-1724 DYEDYEY
+1724 
-1731 ESQIS
+1731 
-1736 GKICN
+1736 
-1741 FVNDKKNSNCTLSVN
+1741 VN
-1756 GREIYARSS
+1756 GTYYWTAVTVK
-1765 HISLELPSASE
+1765 
-1776 NGDIYINP
+1776 NGLIVAW
-1784 NISTKCGEI
+1784 G
-1793 QPTLP
+1793 
-1798 IYSNSPSV
+1798 
-1806 TTMPNG
+1806 
-1812 KLRNSSSSSKRYKHS
+1812 
-1827 ITDIDENL
+1827 
-1835 NPDALYNLPVRSYTY
+1835 
-1850 NDNYLSKD
+1850 
-1858 DINYKKRM
+1858 
-1866 IGFIA
+1866 A
-1871 EEVHEI
+1871 E
-1877 YPKACQYD
+1877 K
-1885 DDGRPEMWNSLIMI
+1885 
-1899 PAMMKLI
+1899 
-1906 QEQNERIKKL
+1906 
-1916 EKKLESVENK
+1916 

>member
-1 MKNVSDKLKNII
+1 MKNVSNNFKKVIKN
-13 EKGGLFYAYAK
+13 GGPFYSYAK
-24 VLFADGTEITL
+24 VLFSDGSEITL
-35 DSEDDFSISD
+35 NSEDDFAISD

-92 ADFEDD
+92 ADLEDG

-126 AMYKT
+126 AMYKA

-136 SQLSYPAT
+136 SKLSYPAT

-150 EVCASVG
+150 EVCAFVG

-184 IGYIAQI
+184 IGYIAQL

-219 TLYTELS
+219 TLYTELP
-226 TQNAKYHVLSEYSD
+226 TQSARYHVLSEYSD

-369 MYHKVQAE
+369 MYHKAQAE

-581 LYLEESKASHIGDL
+581 LYFEETKASHIGDL

-602 EEYRYSESGEWV
+602 EEYRYSESREWV

-629 AQIFINTPSTPYSTG
+629 AQIFINTPSTPYSSG

-650 STYDIMTCVKSRET
+650 STSDIMTCVKSRET

-725 WTTETTR
+725 WTTETAR

-789 VFVTTPAP
+789 VFVVQPAP
-797 PYDVGDLWVQG
+797 PYDIGDLWVQG

-822 SATFSDAD
+822 SATFSETD

-849 LDTLGE
+849 LDALGE

-910 MPDADAISAN
+910 LSDADAISAN

-956 TAKRDGES
+956 TAKKDGEK
-964 YSTNDWIK
+964 YSVGDWIK
-972 AVKYTDDTTINDFVK
+972 AVKYTDDTTVENFINITYAEDVEK
-987 NIYQPTLD
+987 IKEQLD
-995 NVKDSIQSKIETWYQ
+995 QKIETWYQ
-1010 STDPSNDWGKV
+1010 DEDPAISWTA
-1021 VEDSFRDIDGDTILD
+1021 VETTAWCDVNGNKILD
-1036 VNGNEITLLYEETK
+1036 VNGNEVLLVVESEK
-1050 AEHEGD
+1050 AMHEGD
-1056 LWHNTATNESFIY
+1056 LWHTKTGNKEYIYQSGHWVES
-1069 RSGQWEPMSIPNSV
+1069 SIPDEV
-1083 FDAID
+1083 FDKID
-1088 GKAQIFISQPVTP
+1088 GKASIYVTQPKPP
-1101 YDVGDLYFTGT
+1101 YDIGDTWFTGT
-1112 DIKVCTTSR
+1112 DIKVCTTAR
-1121 SSGNFDASDW
+1121 ASGNFDASDW
-1131 KKKDNYTD
+1131 GKKDNYTD
-1139 DSALKSFM
+1139 DS
-1147 TGEYADT
+1147 
-1154 VEEIRTQIDGKAET
+1154 
-1168 WKQDEDPAT
+1168 
-1177 AWTTAELKAQHKGDL
+1177 
-1192 WYKTSV
+1192 
-1198 QKSYIYNGSGWDE
+1198 
-1211 MKTTPP
+1211 
-1217 DAVFDAIDGKAQI
+1217 
-1230 FTSQPVPPYD
+1230 
-1240 INDVYFTG
+1240 
-1248 SSILVCTTARTSG
+1248 
-1261 SYNSSDWKK
+1261 
-1270 KDNYTDDS
+1270 
-1278 AVVEFINNTYIPKID
+1278 
-1293 NIQNQI
+1293 
-1299 DGKVEDYYYDYAPTL
+1299 
-1314 SNIPAS
+1314 
-1320 EWSTEEERQKH
+1320 
-1331 NGDKFYWKSKK
+1331 
-1342 VAYIFTKTGDEW
+1342 
-1354 QWVSLKDPDIEKAM
+1354 
-1368 EDASN
+1368 
-1373 AQKTADGKVQNF
+1373 
-1385 ITQPVPPYSLGDL
+1385 
-1398 WYTGTE
+1398 
-1404 VKVCSKSRTT
+1404 
-1414 GKYQSSDWQKKD
+1414 
-1426 NYTDDTTVNDFI
+1426 TVNDFI
-1438 ENTYSPK
+1438 QNTYDPK

-1463 YEPSMSNVPA
+1463 YEPTLSNAPA
-1473 SAWTTEEL
+1473 SAWTTDEL
-1481 KTMHNGDLFFWKTK
+1481 KTVHNGDLFFWKTK

-1510 FRIKDIQIDKAMNDA
+1510 FRIKDSQIDKAMKDA

-1557 SGDLMR
+1557 NGDLMR

-1568 ASGAFVTTDWE
+1568 ASGTFATTDWE

-1584 TDDTAVD
+1584 TDDSAVD

-1628 AEGGTLKLGGE
+1628 AEGGTLKLGGKANE
-1639 NNDYGKLVMLNKDGE
+1639 QGVLEVYHSAGWKSMSIDNEGLKTYGGQKIISYIDGVDDYGKFTAYVKLQGGVDVSMNRDGPSVVIE
-1654 ICGSWQNGSLY
+1654 PQYIRMIDYTGTEVASLDANY
-1665 SDSVN
+1665 EWSIRKNVS
-1670 ITGGKIN
+1670 ITGDFSVTGKKSRAVN
-1677 IETQS
+1677 TKSYSRRLLNAYETPAPMFGDVGEGTIGVDGKCYISIDPIFLETIASGCKYQVFLQKNGKGDVWVSERHETYFVVEGTES
-1682 LTRDNIGLN
+1682 LSFSWELKAR
-1691 YAVSSGGANT
+1691 
-1701 TNRSQMTPGT
+1701 
-1711 LVASQKVTYDEGM
+1711 QK
-1724 DYEDYEY
+1724 DYEY
-1731 ESQIS
+1731 DRIDVY
-1736 GKICN
+1736 N
-1741 FVNDKKNSNCTLSVN
+1741 
-1756 GREIYARSS
+1756 
-1765 HISLELPSASE
+1765 E
-1776 NGDIYINP
+1776 NV
-1784 NISTKCGEI
+1784 EE
-1793 QPTLP
+1793 
-1798 IYSNSPSV
+1798 
-1806 TTMPNG
+1806 
-1812 KLRNSSSSSKRYKHS
+1812 R
-1827 ITDIDENL
+1827 DIDYAYIGEME
-1835 NPDALYNLPVRSYTY
+1835 YQ
-1850 NDNYLSKD
+1850 NYVD
-1858 DINYKKRM
+1858 TM
-1866 IGFIA
+1866 QA
-1871 EEVHEI
+1871 EV
-1877 YPKACQYD
+1877 
-1885 DDGRPEMWNSLIMI
+1885 
-1899 PAMMKLI
+1899 
-1906 QEQNERIKKL
+1906 
-1916 EKKLESVENK
+1916 

>member
-1 MKNVSDKLKNII
+1 MKNVSNNFKKVIKN
-13 EKGGLFYAYAK
+13 GGPFYSYAK
-24 VLFADGTEITL
+24 VLFSDGSEITL
-35 DSEDDFSISD
+35 NSEDDFAISD

-92 ADFEDD
+92 ADLEDG

-112 PVATGEVIEITAYD
+112 PVAKGEVIEITAYD

-136 SQLSYPAT
+136 SKLSYPAT
-144 ARNLLL
+144 TRNLLL
-150 EVCASVG
+150 EVCAFVG
-157 ITVADAHFK
+157 ITAADAHFK

-219 TLYTELS
+219 TLYTELP

-290 LELIGDVLNGV
+290 LELIGGVLNGV

-357 TNSSTYYSESAE
+357 ANSSTYYSESAE
-369 MYHKVQAE
+369 MYHKAQAE

-398 AKGMYTSKVRQA
+398 AKGMYTSKVKQS
-410 DGSYITYLHDK
+410 DGSYVTYLHDK

-497 VDIRAESLAIGGQ
+497 VDIRAESLSIGGQ

-515 ANIAVKKFVDNV
+515 ANIAVKNFVDNV

-554 NWGGITEIPW
+554 NWGGITEMPW

-573 DIDGNEMY
+573 DTEGNEMY
-581 LYLEESKASHIGDL
+581 LYFEETKASHIGDL

-629 AQIFINTPSTPYSTG
+629 AQIFINTPSTPYSAG

-650 STYDIMTCVKSRET
+650 STSDIMTCVKSRET

-789 VFVTTPAP
+789 VFVVQPAP
-797 PYDVGDLWVQG
+797 PYDIGDLWVQG

-822 SATFSDAD
+822 SATFSETD

-849 LDTLGE
+849 LDALGE

-868 NQSVNPAGAWTTD
+868 NQSVNPSGAWTTD

-896 EQKTKRWNGSAWEK
+896 EQKTKRWNGSAWEE

-934 FPPYDIGDLWVG
+934 FPPYDVGDLWVG

-956 TAKRDGES
+956 TAKKDGEK
-964 YSTNDWIK
+964 YSVGDWIK
-972 AVKYTDDTTINDFVK
+972 AVKYTDDTTVENFINITYAEDVEK
-987 NIYQPTLD
+987 IKEQLD
-995 NVKDSIQSKIETWYQ
+995 QKIETWYQ
-1010 STDPSNDWGKV
+1010 DEDPALSWTA
-1021 VEDSFRDIDGDTILD
+1021 VETTAWCDVNGNKILD
-1036 VNGNEITLLYEETK
+1036 VNGNEILLVTESEK
-1050 AEHEGD
+1050 AMHEGD
-1056 LWHNTATNESFIY
+1056 LWHTKTGNKEYIYQSGHWVES
-1069 RSGQWEPMSIPNSV
+1069 SIPDEV
-1083 FDAID
+1083 FDKID
-1088 GKAQIFISQPVTP
+1088 GKASIYVIQPKPP
-1101 YDVGDLYFTGT
+1101 YDIGDTWFTGT
-1112 DIKVCTTSR
+1112 DIKVCTTAR
-1121 SSGNFDASDW
+1121 ASGNFDASDW
-1131 KKKDNYTD
+1131 GKKDNYTD
-1139 DSALKSFM
+1139 DS
-1147 TGEYADT
+1147 
-1154 VEEIRTQIDGKAET
+1154 
-1168 WKQDEDPAT
+1168 
-1177 AWTTAELKAQHKGDL
+1177 
-1192 WYKTSV
+1192 
-1198 QKSYIYNGSGWDE
+1198 
-1211 MKTTPP
+1211 
-1217 DAVFDAIDGKAQI
+1217 
-1230 FTSQPVPPYD
+1230 
-1240 INDVYFTG
+1240 
-1248 SSILVCTTARTSG
+1248 
-1261 SYNSSDWKK
+1261 
-1270 KDNYTDDS
+1270 
-1278 AVVEFINNTYIPKID
+1278 
-1293 NIQNQI
+1293 
-1299 DGKVEDYYYDYAPTL
+1299 
-1314 SNIPAS
+1314 
-1320 EWSTEEERQKH
+1320 
-1331 NGDKFYWKSKK
+1331 
-1342 VAYIFTKTGDEW
+1342 
-1354 QWVSLKDPDIEKAM
+1354 
-1368 EDASN
+1368 
-1373 AQKTADGKVQNF
+1373 
-1385 ITQPVPPYSLGDL
+1385 
-1398 WYTGTE
+1398 
-1404 VKVCSKSRTT
+1404 
-1414 GKYQSSDWQKKD
+1414 
-1426 NYTDDTTVNDFI
+1426 TVNDFI
-1438 ENTYSPK
+1438 QNTYNPK

-1463 YEPSMSNVPA
+1463 YEPTLSNVPA
-1473 SAWTTEEL
+1473 SAWTTDEL
-1481 KTMHNGDLFFWKTK
+1481 KTVHNGDLFFWKTK

-1510 FRIKDIQIDKAMNDA
+1510 FRIKDSQIDKAMKDA

-1546 YDVGDLWTQGK
+1546 YDIGDLWTQGK
-1557 SGDLMR
+1557 NGDLMR

-1584 TDDTAVD
+1584 TDDSAVD

-1628 AEGGTLKLGGE
+1628 AEGGTLKLGGKANE
-1639 NNDYGKLVMLNKDGE
+1639 QGVLEVYHSAGWKSMSIDNEGLKTYGGQKIISYIDGVDDYGKFTAYVKLQGGVDVSMNRDGPSVVIE
-1654 ICGSWQNGSLY
+1654 PQYIRMIDYTGTEVASLDANY
-1665 SDSVN
+1665 EWSIRKNVS
-1670 ITGGKIN
+1670 ITGDFSVTGKKSRAVN
-1677 IETQS
+1677 TKSYSRRLLNAYETPAPMFGDVGEGTIGDDGKCYISIDPIFLETIASGCKYQVFLQKNGKGDVWVSERHETYFVVEGTES
-1682 LTRDNIGLN
+1682 LNFSWEIKAR
-1691 YAVSSGGANT
+1691 
-1701 TNRSQMTPGT
+1701 
-1711 LVASQKVTYDEGM
+1711 QK
-1724 DYEDYEY
+1724 DYEY
-1731 ESQIS
+1731 DRIDVY
-1736 GKICN
+1736 N
-1741 FVNDKKNSNCTLSVN
+1741 
-1756 GREIYARSS
+1756 
-1765 HISLELPSASE
+1765 E
-1776 NGDIYINP
+1776 NV
-1784 NISTKCGEI
+1784 EE
-1793 QPTLP
+1793 
-1798 IYSNSPSV
+1798 
-1806 TTMPNG
+1806 
-1812 KLRNSSSSSKRYKHS
+1812 R
-1827 ITDIDENL
+1827 DIDYAYIGEME
-1835 NPDALYNLPVRSYTY
+1835 YQ
-1850 NDNYLSKD
+1850 NYVD
-1858 DINYKKRM
+1858 TM
-1866 IGFIA
+1866 QA
-1871 EEVHEI
+1871 EV
-1877 YPKACQYD
+1877 
-1885 DDGRPEMWNSLIMI
+1885 
-1899 PAMMKLI
+1899 
-1906 QEQNERIKKL
+1906 
-1916 EKKLESVENK
+1916 

>member
-69 LFNEDGRFSDYDF
+69 LFNEDGRFSGYDF

-92 ADFEDD
+92 ADLEDG

-150 EVCASVG
+150 EVCAFVG
-157 ITVADAHFK
+157 ITAADAHFK

-290 LELIGDVLNGV
+290 LELIGAVLNGV

-483 DGNITFYADTETGR
+483 DGKITFYADTETGR

-515 ANIAVKKFVDNV
+515 ANIAVKKFVDTV

-573 DIDGNEMY
+573 DTDGNEMY
-581 LYLEESKASHIGDL
+581 LYFEETKASHIGDL

-650 STYDIMTCVKSRET
+650 STSDIMTCVKSRET

-789 VFVTTPAP
+789 VFVVQPAP
-797 PYDVGDLWVQG
+797 PYDIGDLWVQG

-822 SATFSDAD
+822 SATFSETD

-837 TDDTKANEVKKE
+837 TDDAKANEVKKE
-849 LDTLGE
+849 LDALGE
-855 DLQTQIDGKIETY
+855 DLQAQIDGKIETY

-896 EQKTKRWNGSAWEK
+896 EQETKRWNGSAWEK
-910 MPDADAISAN
+910 LSDADAISAN

-956 TAKRDGES
+956 TAKKDGEK
-964 YSTNDWIK
+964 YSVGDWIK
-972 AVKYTDDTTINDFVK
+972 AVKYTDDTTVENFINITYAEDVEK
-987 NIYQPTLD
+987 IKEQLD
-995 NVKDSIQSKIETWYQ
+995 QKIETWYQ
-1010 STDPSNDWGKV
+1010 DEDPAISWTT
-1021 VEDSFRDIDGDTILD
+1021 VETTAWCDVNGNKILD
-1036 VNGNEITLLYEETK
+1036 VNGNEILLVTESEK
-1050 AEHEGD
+1050 AMHEGD
-1056 LWHNTATNESFIY
+1056 LWHTKTGNKEYIYQSGHWVES
-1069 RSGQWEPMSIPNSV
+1069 SIPDEV
-1083 FDAID
+1083 FDKID
-1088 GKAQIFISQPVTP
+1088 GKASIYVTQPKPP
-1101 YDVGDLYFTGT
+1101 YDVGDTWFTGT
-1112 DIKVCTTSR
+1112 DIKVCTTAR
-1121 SSGNFDASDW
+1121 ASGNFDASDW
-1131 KKKDNYTD
+1131 GKKDNYTD
-1139 DSALKSFM
+1139 DS
-1147 TGEYADT
+1147 
-1154 VEEIRTQIDGKAET
+1154 
-1168 WKQDEDPAT
+1168 
-1177 AWTTAELKAQHKGDL
+1177 
-1192 WYKTSV
+1192 
-1198 QKSYIYNGSGWDE
+1198 
-1211 MKTTPP
+1211 
-1217 DAVFDAIDGKAQI
+1217 
-1230 FTSQPVPPYD
+1230 
-1240 INDVYFTG
+1240 
-1248 SSILVCTTARTSG
+1248 
-1261 SYNSSDWKK
+1261 
-1270 KDNYTDDS
+1270 
-1278 AVVEFINNTYIPKID
+1278 
-1293 NIQNQI
+1293 
-1299 DGKVEDYYYDYAPTL
+1299 
-1314 SNIPAS
+1314 
-1320 EWSTEEERQKH
+1320 
-1331 NGDKFYWKSKK
+1331 
-1342 VAYIFTKTGDEW
+1342 
-1354 QWVSLKDPDIEKAM
+1354 
-1368 EDASN
+1368 
-1373 AQKTADGKVQNF
+1373 
-1385 ITQPVPPYSLGDL
+1385 
-1398 WYTGTE
+1398 
-1404 VKVCSKSRTT
+1404 
-1414 GKYQSSDWQKKD
+1414 
-1426 NYTDDTTVNDFI
+1426 TVNDFI
-1438 ENTYSPK
+1438 QNTYDPK

-1463 YEPSMSNVPA
+1463 YEPTLSNVPA
-1473 SAWTTEEL
+1473 SAWTTDEL
-1481 KTMHNGDLFFWKTK
+1481 KTVHNGDLFFWKTK

-1510 FRIKDIQIDKAMNDA
+1510 FRIKDSQIDKAMKDA

-1546 YDVGDLWTQGK
+1546 YDVGDLWAQGGN
-1557 SGDLMR
+1557 GDLMR

-1568 ASGAFVTTDWE
+1568 ASGTFVTTDWE

-1584 TDDTAVD
+1584 TDDSAVD
-1591 DLDKALTQED
+1591 DLNKALTQED

-1628 AEGGTLKLGGE
+1628 AEGGTLKLGGKANE
-1639 NNDYGKLVMLNKDGE
+1639 QGTIEVYHSSGWKSISVDNEGLKTYGGQPIIAYEDAVDYSGEYEKYVKLQGGV
-1654 ICGSWQNGSLY
+1654 
-1665 SDSVN
+1665 SVFTN
-1670 ITGGKIN
+1670 RTNSMGVQISPEYIGMWDDTGTQVADFQAKYNWNIWKNLSITGNFSVTGKKNRIVN
-1677 IETQS
+1677 TKSYSRRLLNAYETPAPMFGDVGEG
-1682 LTRDNIGLN
+1682 TIGADGKCYISIDPIFLETIANGCKYQVFLQKNGKGDVWVSERHETYFVVEGTENLN
-1691 YAVSSGGANT
+1691 FSWEIKA
-1701 TNRSQMTPGT
+1701 R
-1711 LVASQKVTYDEGM
+1711 QK
-1724 DYEDYEY
+1724 DYEY
-1731 ESQIS
+1731 DRIDVY
-1736 GKICN
+1736 N
-1741 FVNDKKNSNCTLSVN
+1741 
-1756 GREIYARSS
+1756 
-1765 HISLELPSASE
+1765 E
-1776 NGDIYINP
+1776 NV
-1784 NISTKCGEI
+1784 EE
-1793 QPTLP
+1793 
-1798 IYSNSPSV
+1798 
-1806 TTMPNG
+1806 
-1812 KLRNSSSSSKRYKHS
+1812 R
-1827 ITDIDENL
+1827 DIDYAYIGEME
-1835 NPDALYNLPVRSYTY
+1835 YQ
-1850 NDNYLSKD
+1850 NYVD
-1858 DINYKKRM
+1858 TM
-1866 IGFIA
+1866 QA
-1871 EEVHEI
+1871 EV
-1877 YPKACQYD
+1877 
-1885 DDGRPEMWNSLIMI
+1885 
-1899 PAMMKLI
+1899 
-1906 QEQNERIKKL
+1906 
-1916 EKKLESVENK
+1916 

>member
-92 ADFEDD
+92 ADLEDG

-126 AMYKT
+126 AMYKA

-144 ARNLLL
+144 TRNLLL
-150 EVCASVG
+150 EVCAFVG
-157 ITVADAHFK
+157 ITAADAHFK

-219 TLYTELS
+219 TLYTELP

-258 RVNNED
+258 RVNNKD

-290 LELIGDVLNGV
+290 LELIGGVLNGV

-345 ESELSCGIKDPE
+345 ESELSFGIKDPE

-369 MYHKVQAE
+369 MYHKAQAE

-497 VDIRAESLAIGGQ
+497 VDIRAESLSIGGQ

-515 ANIAVKKFVDNV
+515 ANIAVKNFVDNV

-554 NWGGITEIPW
+554 NWGGITKIPW
-564 CDVDGNAIL
+564 CDVDGNTIL
-573 DIDGNEMY
+573 DTDGNEMY
-581 LYLEESKASHIGDL
+581 LYFEETKASHIGDL

-629 AQIFINTPSTPYSTG
+629 AQIFINTPSTPYSAG

-650 STYDIMTCVKSRET
+650 STSDIMTCVKSRET

-789 VFVTTPAP
+789 VFVVQPKP
-797 PYDVGDLWVQG
+797 PYDIGDLWVQG

-822 SATFSDAD
+822 SATFTDAD

-849 LDTLGE
+849 LDALGE

-868 NQSVNPAGAWTTD
+868 NQSVNPSGAWTTD

-896 EQKTKRWNGSAWEK
+896 EQKTKRWNGSAWEE

-956 TAKRDGES
+956 TAKKDGEK
-964 YSTNDWIK
+964 YSLGDWIK
-972 AVKYTDDTTINDFVK
+972 AVKYTDDTTVENFINITYAEDVEK
-987 NIYQPTLD
+987 IKEQLD
-995 NVKDSIQSKIETWYQ
+995 QKIETWYQ
-1010 STDPSNDWGKV
+1010 DEDPALSWTA
-1021 VEDSFRDIDGDTILD
+1021 VETTAWCDVSGNKILD
-1036 VNGNEITLLYEETK
+1036 VNGNEILLVIESEK
-1050 AEHEGD
+1050 AMHEGD
-1056 LWHNTATNESFIY
+1056 LWHTKTGNKEYIYQSGHWVES
-1069 RSGQWEPMSIPNSV
+1069 SIPDEV
-1083 FDAID
+1083 FDKID
-1088 GKAQIFISQPVTP
+1088 GKASIYVIQPKPP
-1101 YDVGDLYFTGT
+1101 YDIGDTWFTGT
-1112 DIKVCTTSR
+1112 DIKVCTTAR
-1121 SSGNFDASDW
+1121 ASGNFDASDW
-1131 KKKDNYTD
+1131 GKKDNYTD
-1139 DSALKSFM
+1139 DS
-1147 TGEYADT
+1147 
-1154 VEEIRTQIDGKAET
+1154 
-1168 WKQDEDPAT
+1168 
-1177 AWTTAELKAQHKGDL
+1177 
-1192 WYKTSV
+1192 
-1198 QKSYIYNGSGWDE
+1198 
-1211 MKTTPP
+1211 
-1217 DAVFDAIDGKAQI
+1217 
-1230 FTSQPVPPYD
+1230 
-1240 INDVYFTG
+1240 
-1248 SSILVCTTARTSG
+1248 
-1261 SYNSSDWKK
+1261 
-1270 KDNYTDDS
+1270 
-1278 AVVEFINNTYIPKID
+1278 
-1293 NIQNQI
+1293 
-1299 DGKVEDYYYDYAPTL
+1299 
-1314 SNIPAS
+1314 
-1320 EWSTEEERQKH
+1320 
-1331 NGDKFYWKSKK
+1331 
-1342 VAYIFTKTGDEW
+1342 
-1354 QWVSLKDPDIEKAM
+1354 
-1368 EDASN
+1368 
-1373 AQKTADGKVQNF
+1373 
-1385 ITQPVPPYSLGDL
+1385 
-1398 WYTGTE
+1398 
-1404 VKVCSKSRTT
+1404 
-1414 GKYQSSDWQKKD
+1414 
-1426 NYTDDTTVNDFI
+1426 TVNDFI
-1438 ENTYSPK
+1438 QNTYNPK

-1463 YEPSMSNVPA
+1463 YEPTLSNVPA
-1473 SAWTTEEL
+1473 SAWTTDEL
-1481 KTMHNGDLFFWKTK
+1481 KTVHNGDLFFWKTK

-1510 FRIKDIQIDKAMNDA
+1510 FRIKDSQIDKAMKDA

-1546 YDVGDLWTQGK
+1546 YDIGDLWTQGK
-1557 SGDLMR
+1557 NGDLMR

-1584 TDDTAVD
+1584 TDDSAVD

-1628 AEGGTLKLGGE
+1628 AEGGTLKLGGKANE
-1639 NNDYGKLVMLNKDGE
+1639 QGVLEVYHSAGWKSMSIDNEGLKTYGGQKIISYIDGVDDYGKFTAYVKLQGGVDVSMNRDGPSVVIE
-1654 ICGSWQNGSLY
+1654 PQYIRMIDYTGTEVASLDANY
-1665 SDSVN
+1665 EWSIRKNVS
-1670 ITGGKIN
+1670 ITGDFSVTGKKSRAVN
-1677 IETQS
+1677 TKSYSRRLLNAYETPAPMFGDVGEGTIGDDGKCYISIDPIFLETIASGCKYQVFLQKNGKGDVWVSERHETYFVVEGTES
-1682 LTRDNIGLN
+1682 LNFSWEIKAR
-1691 YAVSSGGANT
+1691 
-1701 TNRSQMTPGT
+1701 
-1711 LVASQKVTYDEGM
+1711 QK
-1724 DYEDYEY
+1724 DYEY
-1731 ESQIS
+1731 DRIDVY
-1736 GKICN
+1736 N
-1741 FVNDKKNSNCTLSVN
+1741 
-1756 GREIYARSS
+1756 
-1765 HISLELPSASE
+1765 E
-1776 NGDIYINP
+1776 NV
-1784 NISTKCGEI
+1784 EE
-1793 QPTLP
+1793 
-1798 IYSNSPSV
+1798 
-1806 TTMPNG
+1806 
-1812 KLRNSSSSSKRYKHS
+1812 R
-1827 ITDIDENL
+1827 DIDYAYIGEME
-1835 NPDALYNLPVRSYTY
+1835 YQ
-1850 NDNYLSKD
+1850 NYVD
-1858 DINYKKRM
+1858 TM
-1866 IGFIA
+1866 QA
-1871 EEVHEI
+1871 EV
-1877 YPKACQYD
+1877 
-1885 DDGRPEMWNSLIMI
+1885 
-1899 PAMMKLI
+1899 
-1906 QEQNERIKKL
+1906 
-1916 EKKLESVENK
+1916 

>member
-92 ADFEDD
+92 ADLEDG

-126 AMYKT
+126 AMYKA

-144 ARNLLL
+144 TRNLLL
-150 EVCASVG
+150 EVCAFVG
-157 ITVADAHFK
+157 ITAADAHFK

-290 LELIGDVLNGV
+290 LELIGGVLNGV

-369 MYHKVQAE
+369 MYHKAQAE

-398 AKGMYTSKVRQA
+398 AKGMYTSKVKQS

-497 VDIRAESLAIGGQ
+497 VDIRAKSLAIGGQ

-554 NWGGITEIPW
+554 NWGEITEIPW

-581 LYLEESKASHIGDL
+581 LYFEETKASHIGDL

-629 AQIFINTPSTPYSTG
+629 AQIFINTPSTPYSSG

-650 STYDIMTCVKSRET
+650 STSDIMTCVKSRDT

-789 VFVTTPAP
+789 VFVVQPAP
-797 PYDVGDLWVQG
+797 PYDIGDLWVQG

-822 SATFSDAD
+822 SATFSETD

-849 LDTLGE
+849 LDALGE

-868 NQSVNPAGAWTTD
+868 NQSVNPSGAWTTD

-896 EQKTKRWNGSAWEK
+896 EQKTKRWNGSTWEK

-934 FPPYDIGDLWVG
+934 FPPYDVGDLWVG

-956 TAKRDGES
+956 TAKKDGEK
-964 YSTNDWIK
+964 YSVGDWIK
-972 AVKYTDDTTINDFVK
+972 AVKYTDDTTVENFINITYAEDVEK
-987 NIYQPTLD
+987 IKEQLD
-995 NVKDSIQSKIETWYQ
+995 QKIETWYQ
-1010 STDPSNDWGKV
+1010 DEDPALSWTT
-1021 VEDSFRDIDGDTILD
+1021 VETTAWCDVSGNKILD
-1036 VNGNEITLLYEETK
+1036 VNGNEILLVVESEK
-1050 AEHEGD
+1050 AMHEGD
-1056 LWHNTATNESFIY
+1056 LWHTKTGNKEYIYQSGHWVES
-1069 RSGQWEPMSIPNSV
+1069 SIPDEV
-1083 FDAID
+1083 FDKID
-1088 GKAQIFISQPVTP
+1088 GKASIYVTQPKPP
-1101 YDVGDLYFTGT
+1101 YDVGDTWFTGT
-1112 DIKVCTTSR
+1112 DIKVCSTAR
-1121 SSGNFDASDW
+1121 ASGNFDASDW
-1131 KKKDNYTD
+1131 GKKDNYTD
-1139 DSALKSFM
+1139 DS
-1147 TGEYADT
+1147 
-1154 VEEIRTQIDGKAET
+1154 
-1168 WKQDEDPAT
+1168 
-1177 AWTTAELKAQHKGDL
+1177 
-1192 WYKTSV
+1192 
-1198 QKSYIYNGSGWDE
+1198 
-1211 MKTTPP
+1211 
-1217 DAVFDAIDGKAQI
+1217 
-1230 FTSQPVPPYD
+1230 
-1240 INDVYFTG
+1240 
-1248 SSILVCTTARTSG
+1248 
-1261 SYNSSDWKK
+1261 
-1270 KDNYTDDS
+1270 
-1278 AVVEFINNTYIPKID
+1278 
-1293 NIQNQI
+1293 
-1299 DGKVEDYYYDYAPTL
+1299 
-1314 SNIPAS
+1314 
-1320 EWSTEEERQKH
+1320 
-1331 NGDKFYWKSKK
+1331 
-1342 VAYIFTKTGDEW
+1342 
-1354 QWVSLKDPDIEKAM
+1354 
-1368 EDASN
+1368 
-1373 AQKTADGKVQNF
+1373 
-1385 ITQPVPPYSLGDL
+1385 
-1398 WYTGTE
+1398 
-1404 VKVCSKSRTT
+1404 
-1414 GKYQSSDWQKKD
+1414 
-1426 NYTDDTTVNDFI
+1426 TVNDFI
-1438 ENTYSPK
+1438 QNTYDPK

-1463 YEPSMSNVPA
+1463 YEPTLSNVPA
-1473 SAWTTEEL
+1473 SAWTTDEL
-1481 KTMHNGDLFFWKTK
+1481 KTVHNGDLFFWKTK

-1510 FRIKDIQIDKAMNDA
+1510 FRIKDSQIDKAMKDA

-1557 SGDLMR
+1557 NGDLMR

-1568 ASGAFVTTDWE
+1568 ASGTFVTTDWE

-1584 TDDTAVD
+1584 TDDSAVD
-1591 DLDKALTQED
+1591 DLDEALTQEN

-1628 AEGGTLKLGGE
+1628 AEGGTLKLGGKANE
-1639 NNDYGKLVMLNKDGE
+1639 QGTLEVYHSSGWKSLSIDNTGLKTYGGQPIIAYIDGVDSSGEYEKYVKLQGGVSVFTNRTNGQGVAIDTDYIGMWDDTGTQVADFQAKYDWWIDKNL
-1654 ICGSWQNGSLY
+1654 S
-1665 SDSVN
+1665 
-1670 ITGGKIN
+1670 ITGDFSVTGKKSRAVN
-1677 IETQS
+1677 TKSYSKRLLNAYETPAPMFGDVGEGTIGVDGKCYISIDPIFLETIASGCKYQVFLQKNGKGDVWVSERHETYFVVEGTES
-1682 LTRDNIGLN
+1682 LNFSWEIKAR
-1691 YAVSSGGANT
+1691 
-1701 TNRSQMTPGT
+1701 
-1711 LVASQKVTYDEGM
+1711 QK
-1724 DYEDYEY
+1724 DYEY
-1731 ESQIS
+1731 DRIDVY
-1736 GKICN
+1736 N
-1741 FVNDKKNSNCTLSVN
+1741 
-1756 GREIYARSS
+1756 
-1765 HISLELPSASE
+1765 E
-1776 NGDIYINP
+1776 NV
-1784 NISTKCGEI
+1784 EE
-1793 QPTLP
+1793 
-1798 IYSNSPSV
+1798 
-1806 TTMPNG
+1806 
-1812 KLRNSSSSSKRYKHS
+1812 R
-1827 ITDIDENL
+1827 DIDYAYIGEME
-1835 NPDALYNLPVRSYTY
+1835 YQ
-1850 NDNYLSKD
+1850 NYVD
-1858 DINYKKRM
+1858 TM
-1866 IGFIA
+1866 QA
-1871 EEVHEI
+1871 EV
-1877 YPKACQYD
+1877 
-1885 DDGRPEMWNSLIMI
+1885 
-1899 PAMMKLI
+1899 
-1906 QEQNERIKKL
+1906 
-1916 EKKLESVENK
+1916 

>member
-1 MKNVSDKLKNII
+1 MKNVSNNFKKVIKN
-13 EKGGLFYAYAK
+13 GGPFYSYAK
-24 VLFADGTEITL
+24 VLFSDGSEITL
-35 DSEDDFSISD
+35 NSEDDFAISD

-92 ADFEDD
+92 ADLEDG
-98 TQERINEGVFYVTS
+98 TQERINEGIFYVTS

-150 EVCASVG
+150 EVCAFVG
-157 ITVADAHFK
+157 ITAADAYFK
-166 NEDFQIQSMP
+166 NENFQIQSMP

-258 RVNNED
+258 RVNNKD

-312 YPTAE
+312 YPTVE

-369 MYHKVQAE
+369 MYHKAQAE

-398 AKGMYTSKVRQA
+398 AKGMYTSKVRQT

-554 NWGGITEIPW
+554 NWGGIAEIPW

-573 DIDGNEMY
+573 DTDGNEMY
-581 LYLEESKASHIGDL
+581 LYFEESKASHIGDL

-602 EEYRYSESGEWV
+602 EEYRYSESGVWV

-629 AQIFINTPSTPYSTG
+629 AQIFINTPSTPYSAG

-650 STYDIMTCVKSRET
+650 STSDIMTCVKSRET

-669 SDWEKRNKYTDDSG
+669 SDWEKRNKYTDDTAVE
-683 LNDFITATY
+683 NFIKNTY
-692 DPIIAQIQAR
+692 AEDVEKIKEQLDQKIETWYQDEDPA
-702 LDGQIENWF
+702 L
-711 YDYEPTMQNYPASE
+711 S
-725 WTTETTR
+725 WTTVETTAWCDVNGN
-732 KEHEG
+732 KILDVNENEILLVIESEKAMHEG
-737 DLFYWKSKGYS
+737 DLWHTK
-748 YRFTQEDATGTWKWQ
+748 TGNKEYIYQSGHWVESSIPDEVFDK
-763 LIQDTDITKALA
+763 I
-775 AAEKAQDTADGKRR
+775 DGKASIY
-789 VFVTTPAP
+789 VTQPKP
-797 PYDVGDLWVQG
+797 PYDVGD
-808 GDGDI
+808 
-813 MRCKTARSE
+813 
-822 SATFSDAD
+822 
-830 WEKASKY
+830 
-837 TDDTKANEVKKE
+837 
-849 LDTLGE
+849 
-855 DLQTQIDGKIETY
+855 
-868 NQSVNPAGAWTTD
+868 
-881 ELKANHKGDLWYNPD
+881 
-896 EQKTKRWNGSAWEK
+896 
-910 MPDADAISAN
+910 
-920 NLAMTKKRVFVTTP
+920 
-934 FPPYDIGDLWVG
+934 
-946 DDTSDLKRCV
+946 
-956 TAKRDGES
+956 
-964 YSTNDWIK
+964 
-972 AVKYTDDTTINDFVK
+972 
-987 NIYQPTLD
+987 
-995 NVKDSIQSKIETWYQ
+995 TW
-1010 STDPSNDWGKV
+1010 
-1021 VEDSFRDIDGDTILD
+1021 
-1036 VNGNEITLLYEETK
+1036 
-1050 AEHEGD
+1050 
-1056 LWHNTATNESFIY
+1056 
-1069 RSGQWEPMSIPNSV
+1069 
-1083 FDAID
+1083 
-1088 GKAQIFISQPVTP
+1088 
-1101 YDVGDLYFTGT
+1101 FTGT
-1112 DIKVCTTSR
+1112 DIKVCTTAR
-1121 SSGNFDASDW
+1121 ESGNFDASDW
-1131 KKKDNYTD
+1131 
-1139 DSALKSFM
+1139 
-1147 TGEYADT
+1147 G
-1154 VEEIRTQIDGKAET
+1154 
-1168 WKQDEDPAT
+1168 
-1177 AWTTAELKAQHKGDL
+1177 
-1192 WYKTSV
+1192 
-1198 QKSYIYNGSGWDE
+1198 
-1211 MKTTPP
+1211 
-1217 DAVFDAIDGKAQI
+1217 
-1230 FTSQPVPPYD
+1230 
-1240 INDVYFTG
+1240 
-1248 SSILVCTTARTSG
+1248 
-1261 SYNSSDWKK
+1261 
-1270 KDNYTDDS
+1270 
-1278 AVVEFINNTYIPKID
+1278 
-1293 NIQNQI
+1293 
-1299 DGKVEDYYYDYAPTL
+1299 
-1314 SNIPAS
+1314 
-1320 EWSTEEERQKH
+1320 
-1331 NGDKFYWKSKK
+1331 
-1342 VAYIFTKTGDEW
+1342 
-1354 QWVSLKDPDIEKAM
+1354 
-1368 EDASN
+1368 
-1373 AQKTADGKVQNF
+1373 
-1385 ITQPVPPYSLGDL
+1385 
-1398 WYTGTE
+1398 
-1404 VKVCSKSRTT
+1404 
-1414 GKYQSSDWQKKD
+1414 KKD

-1438 ENTYSPK
+1438 QNTYDPK

-1463 YEPSMSNVPA
+1463 YEPTLSNVPA
-1473 SAWTTEEL
+1473 SAWTTDEL
-1481 KTMHNGDLFFWKTK
+1481 KTVHNGDLFFWKTK

-1510 FRIKDIQIDKAMNDA
+1510 FRIKDSQIDKAMNDA

-1584 TDDTAVD
+1584 TDDSAVD
-1591 DLDKALTQED
+1591 DLDAALTQED
-1601 IFNRLTNNGQVQG
+1601 IFNRLTNNGKAQG
-1614 LFLKDGKIYLNFSY
+1614 IYIENGDLYVNATYIKSGKLTIGGKNN
-1628 AEGGTLKLGGE
+1628 EHGTLEIIDNSGKVIGAWD
-1639 NNDYGKLVMLNKDGE
+1639 NDGIDVKNGTITSKSGSDVVSLRNGKLWVYNSGTS
-1654 ICGSWQNGSLY
+1654 IGSIGKNEMSGYPNSTGLVFDLDNDASYMAWAAADSAQSLY
-1665 SDSVN
+1665 SVKLLYAHKSFSHYTAGRLYLGCDLDCDGSNIRNARLLDS
-1670 ITGGKIN
+1670 
-1677 IETQS
+1677 
-1682 LTRDNIGLN
+1682 
-1691 YAVSSGGANT
+1691 
-1701 TNRSQMTPGT
+1701 
-1711 LVASQKVTYDEGM
+1711 
-1724 DYEDYEY
+1724 
-1731 ESQIS
+1731 
-1736 GKICN
+1736 
-1741 FVNDKKNSNCTLSVN
+1741 
-1756 GREIYARSS
+1756 
-1765 HISLELPSASE
+1765 
-1776 NGDIYINP
+1776 IYI
-1784 NISTKCGEI
+1784 
-1793 QPTLP
+1793 
-1798 IYSNSPSV
+1798 
-1806 TTMPNG
+1806 PNG
-1812 KLRNSSSSSKRYKHS
+1812 TDVDCYSDVDMHNWSLKNVDLDGEVSAGGYSTFSGTRRCVYK
-1827 ITDIDENL
+1827 IVDG
-1835 NPDALYNLPVRSYTY
+1835 TY
-1850 NDNYLSKD
+1850 YWTVVTVKNGL
-1858 DINYKKRM
+1858 IVAW
-1866 IGFIA
+1866 G
-1871 EEVHEI
+1871 EE
-1877 YPKACQYD
+1877 K
-1885 DDGRPEMWNSLIMI
+1885 
-1899 PAMMKLI
+1899 
-1906 QEQNERIKKL
+1906 
-1916 EKKLESVENK
+1916 

>member
-92 ADFEDD
+92 ADLEDG

-126 AMYKT
+126 AMYKA

-144 ARNLLL
+144 TRNLLL
-150 EVCASVG
+150 EVCAFVG
-157 ITVADAHFK
+157 ITAADAHFK

-219 TLYTELS
+219 TLYTELP

-258 RVNNED
+258 RVNNKD

-290 LELIGDVLNGV
+290 LELIGGVLNGV

-369 MYHKVQAE
+369 MYHKAQAE

-497 VDIRAESLAIGGQ
+497 VDIRAESLSIGGQ

-515 ANIAVKKFVDNV
+515 ANIAVKNFVDNV

-554 NWGGITEIPW
+554 NWGGITKIPW
-564 CDVDGNAIL
+564 CDVDGNTIL
-573 DIDGNEMY
+573 DTDGNEMY
-581 LYLEESKASHIGDL
+581 LYFEETKASHIGDL

-629 AQIFINTPSTPYSTG
+629 AQIFINTPSTPYSAG

-650 STYDIMTCVKSRET
+650 STSDIMTCVKSRET

-748 YRFTQEDATGTWKWQ
+748 YLFTQEDATGTWKWQ

-789 VFVTTPAP
+789 VFVVQPKP
-797 PYDVGDLWVQG
+797 PYDIGDLWVQG

-822 SATFSDAD
+822 SATFTDAD

-849 LDTLGE
+849 LDALGE

-868 NQSVNPAGAWTTD
+868 NQSVNPSGAWTTD

-896 EQKTKRWNGSAWEK
+896 EQKTKRWNGSAWEE

-956 TAKRDGES
+956 TAKKDGEK
-964 YSTNDWIK
+964 YSLGDWIK
-972 AVKYTDDTTINDFVK
+972 AVKYTDDTTVENFINITYAEDVEK
-987 NIYQPTLD
+987 IKEQLD
-995 NVKDSIQSKIETWYQ
+995 QKIETWYQ
-1010 STDPSNDWGKV
+1010 DEDPALSWTA
-1021 VEDSFRDIDGDTILD
+1021 VETTAWCDVSGNKILD
-1036 VNGNEITLLYEETK
+1036 VNGNEILLVIESEK
-1050 AEHEGD
+1050 AMHEGD
-1056 LWHNTATNESFIY
+1056 LWHTKTGNKEYIYQSGHWVES
-1069 RSGQWEPMSIPNSV
+1069 SIPDEV
-1083 FDAID
+1083 FDKID
-1088 GKAQIFISQPVTP
+1088 GKASIYVIQPKPP
-1101 YDVGDLYFTGT
+1101 YDIGDTWFTGT
-1112 DIKVCTTSR
+1112 DIKVCTTAR
-1121 SSGNFDASDW
+1121 ASGNFDASDW
-1131 KKKDNYTD
+1131 GKKDNYTD
-1139 DSALKSFM
+1139 DS
-1147 TGEYADT
+1147 
-1154 VEEIRTQIDGKAET
+1154 
-1168 WKQDEDPAT
+1168 
-1177 AWTTAELKAQHKGDL
+1177 
-1192 WYKTSV
+1192 
-1198 QKSYIYNGSGWDE
+1198 
-1211 MKTTPP
+1211 
-1217 DAVFDAIDGKAQI
+1217 
-1230 FTSQPVPPYD
+1230 
-1240 INDVYFTG
+1240 
-1248 SSILVCTTARTSG
+1248 
-1261 SYNSSDWKK
+1261 
-1270 KDNYTDDS
+1270 
-1278 AVVEFINNTYIPKID
+1278 
-1293 NIQNQI
+1293 
-1299 DGKVEDYYYDYAPTL
+1299 
-1314 SNIPAS
+1314 
-1320 EWSTEEERQKH
+1320 
-1331 NGDKFYWKSKK
+1331 
-1342 VAYIFTKTGDEW
+1342 
-1354 QWVSLKDPDIEKAM
+1354 
-1368 EDASN
+1368 
-1373 AQKTADGKVQNF
+1373 
-1385 ITQPVPPYSLGDL
+1385 
-1398 WYTGTE
+1398 
-1404 VKVCSKSRTT
+1404 
-1414 GKYQSSDWQKKD
+1414 
-1426 NYTDDTTVNDFI
+1426 TVNDFI
-1438 ENTYSPK
+1438 QNTYNPK

-1463 YEPSMSNVPA
+1463 YEPTLSNVPA
-1473 SAWTTEEL
+1473 SAWTTDEL
-1481 KTMHNGDLFFWKTK
+1481 KTVHNGDLFFWKTK

-1510 FRIKDIQIDKAMNDA
+1510 FRIKDSQIDKAMKDA

-1546 YDVGDLWTQGK
+1546 YDIGDLWTQGK
-1557 SGDLMR
+1557 NGDLMR

-1584 TDDTAVD
+1584 TDDSAVD

-1628 AEGGTLKLGGE
+1628 AEGGTLKLGGKANE
-1639 NNDYGKLVMLNKDGE
+1639 QGVLEVYHSAGWKSMSIDNEGLKTYGGQKIISYIDGVDDYGKFTAYVKLQGGVDVSMNRDGPSVVIE
-1654 ICGSWQNGSLY
+1654 PQYIRMIDYTGTEVASLDANY
-1665 SDSVN
+1665 EWSIRKNVS
-1670 ITGGKIN
+1670 ITGDFSVTGKKSRAVN
-1677 IETQS
+1677 TKSYSRRLLNAYETPAPMFGDVGEGTIGDDGKCYISIDPIFLETIASGCKYQVFLQKNGKGDVWVSERHETYFVVEGTES
-1682 LTRDNIGLN
+1682 LNFSWEIKAR
-1691 YAVSSGGANT
+1691 
-1701 TNRSQMTPGT
+1701 
-1711 LVASQKVTYDEGM
+1711 QK
-1724 DYEDYEY
+1724 DYEY
-1731 ESQIS
+1731 DRIDVY
-1736 GKICN
+1736 N
-1741 FVNDKKNSNCTLSVN
+1741 
-1756 GREIYARSS
+1756 
-1765 HISLELPSASE
+1765 E
-1776 NGDIYINP
+1776 NV
-1784 NISTKCGEI
+1784 EE
-1793 QPTLP
+1793 
-1798 IYSNSPSV
+1798 
-1806 TTMPNG
+1806 
-1812 KLRNSSSSSKRYKHS
+1812 R
-1827 ITDIDENL
+1827 DIDYAYIGEME
-1835 NPDALYNLPVRSYTY
+1835 YQ
-1850 NDNYLSKD
+1850 NYVD
-1858 DINYKKRM
+1858 TM
-1866 IGFIA
+1866 QA
-1871 EEVHEI
+1871 EV
-1877 YPKACQYD
+1877 
-1885 DDGRPEMWNSLIMI
+1885 
-1899 PAMMKLI
+1899 
-1906 QEQNERIKKL
+1906 
-1916 EKKLESVENK
+1916 

>member
-1 MKNVSDKLKNII
+1 MKNVSNNFKKVIKN
-13 EKGGLFYAYAK
+13 GGPFYSYAK
-24 VLFADGTEITL
+24 VLFSDGSEITL
-35 DSEDDFSISD
+35 NSEDDFAISD

-92 ADFEDD
+92 ADLEDG
-98 TQERINEGVFYVTS
+98 TQERINEGIFYVTS

-150 EVCASVG
+150 EVCAFVG
-157 ITVADAHFK
+157 ITAADAHFK
-166 NEDFQIQSMP
+166 NENFQIQSMP

-258 RVNNED
+258 RVNNKD

-497 VDIRAESLAIGGQ
+497 VDIRAESVSIGGQ

-515 ANIAVKKFVDNV
+515 ANIAVKNFVDNV

-533 NLKDQVTN
+533 NLKDQVAN

-573 DIDGNEMY
+573 DTDGNEMY
-581 LYLEESKASHIGDL
+581 LYFEETKASHIGDL

-602 EEYRYSESGEWV
+602 EEYRYSESGVWV

-629 AQIFINTPSTPYSTG
+629 AQIFINTPSTPYSAG

-650 STYDIMTCVKSRET
+650 STSDIMTCVKSRET

-669 SDWEKRNKYTDDSG
+669 SDWEKRNKYTDD
-683 LNDFITATY
+683 
-692 DPIIAQIQAR
+692 
-702 LDGQIENWF
+702 
-711 YDYEPTMQNYPASE
+711 
-725 WTTETTR
+725 
-732 KEHEG
+732 
-737 DLFYWKSKGYS
+737 
-748 YRFTQEDATGTWKWQ
+748 
-763 LIQDTDITKALA
+763 
-775 AAEKAQDTADGKRR
+775 
-789 VFVTTPAP
+789 
-797 PYDVGDLWVQG
+797 
-808 GDGDI
+808 
-813 MRCKTARSE
+813 
-822 SATFSDAD
+822 
-830 WEKASKY
+830 
-837 TDDTKANEVKKE
+837 
-849 LDTLGE
+849 
-855 DLQTQIDGKIETY
+855 
-868 NQSVNPAGAWTTD
+868 
-881 ELKANHKGDLWYNPD
+881 
-896 EQKTKRWNGSAWEK
+896 
-910 MPDADAISAN
+910 
-920 NLAMTKKRVFVTTP
+920 
-934 FPPYDIGDLWVG
+934 
-946 DDTSDLKRCV
+946 TS
-956 TAKRDGES
+956 
-964 YSTNDWIK
+964 
-972 AVKYTDDTTINDFVK
+972 
-987 NIYQPTLD
+987 
-995 NVKDSIQSKIETWYQ
+995 
-1010 STDPSNDWGKV
+1010 
-1021 VEDSFRDIDGDTILD
+1021 
-1036 VNGNEITLLYEETK
+1036 
-1050 AEHEGD
+1050 
-1056 LWHNTATNESFIY
+1056 
-1069 RSGQWEPMSIPNSV
+1069 
-1083 FDAID
+1083 
-1088 GKAQIFISQPVTP
+1088 
-1101 YDVGDLYFTGT
+1101 
-1112 DIKVCTTSR
+1112 
-1121 SSGNFDASDW
+1121 
-1131 KKKDNYTD
+1131 
-1139 DSALKSFM
+1139 
-1147 TGEYADT
+1147 
-1154 VEEIRTQIDGKAET
+1154 
-1168 WKQDEDPAT
+1168 
-1177 AWTTAELKAQHKGDL
+1177 
-1192 WYKTSV
+1192 
-1198 QKSYIYNGSGWDE
+1198 
-1211 MKTTPP
+1211 
-1217 DAVFDAIDGKAQI
+1217 
-1230 FTSQPVPPYD
+1230 
-1240 INDVYFTG
+1240 
-1248 SSILVCTTARTSG
+1248 
-1261 SYNSSDWKK
+1261 
-1270 KDNYTDDS
+1270 
-1278 AVVEFINNTYIPKID
+1278 
-1293 NIQNQI
+1293 
-1299 DGKVEDYYYDYAPTL
+1299 
-1314 SNIPAS
+1314 
-1320 EWSTEEERQKH
+1320 
-1331 NGDKFYWKSKK
+1331 
-1342 VAYIFTKTGDEW
+1342 
-1354 QWVSLKDPDIEKAM
+1354 
-1368 EDASN
+1368 
-1373 AQKTADGKVQNF
+1373 
-1385 ITQPVPPYSLGDL
+1385 
-1398 WYTGTE
+1398 
-1404 VKVCSKSRTT
+1404 
-1414 GKYQSSDWQKKD
+1414 
-1426 NYTDDTTVNDFI
+1426 VNDFI
-1438 ENTYSPK
+1438 QNTYDPK

-1463 YEPSMSNVPA
+1463 YEPTLSNVPA
-1473 SAWTTEEL
+1473 SAWTTDEL
-1481 KTMHNGDLFFWKTK
+1481 KTVHNGDLFFWKTK

-1510 FRIKDIQIDKAMNDA
+1510 FRIKDSQIDKAMNDA

-1584 TDDTAVD
+1584 TDDSAVD
-1591 DLDKALTQED
+1591 DLNKALTQED

-1628 AEGGTLKLGGE
+1628 AEGGTLKLGGKANE
-1639 NNDYGKLVMLNKDGE
+1639 QGVLEVYHSAGWKSMSIDNEGLKTYGGQKIISYIDGVDDYGKFTAYVKLQGGVDVSMNRDGP
-1654 ICGSWQNGSLY
+1654 
-1665 SDSVN
+1665 SVVIEPQYIRMWDYTGTEVAYLDAN
-1670 ITGGKIN
+1670 YEWSIRKNVSITGDFSVTGKKSRVVN
-1677 IETQS
+1677 TKSYSRRLLNAYETPAPMFGDVGEGTIGVDGKCYISIDPIFLETIASGCKYQVFLQKNGKGDVWVSERHETYFVVEGTES
-1682 LTRDNIGLN
+1682 LNFSWEIKAR
-1691 YAVSSGGANT
+1691 
-1701 TNRSQMTPGT
+1701 
-1711 LVASQKVTYDEGM
+1711 QK
-1724 DYEDYEY
+1724 DYEY
-1731 ESQIS
+1731 DRIDVY
-1736 GKICN
+1736 N
-1741 FVNDKKNSNCTLSVN
+1741 
-1756 GREIYARSS
+1756 
-1765 HISLELPSASE
+1765 E
-1776 NGDIYINP
+1776 NV
-1784 NISTKCGEI
+1784 EE
-1793 QPTLP
+1793 
-1798 IYSNSPSV
+1798 
-1806 TTMPNG
+1806 
-1812 KLRNSSSSSKRYKHS
+1812 R
-1827 ITDIDENL
+1827 DIDYAYIGEME
-1835 NPDALYNLPVRSYTY
+1835 YQ
-1850 NDNYLSKD
+1850 NYVD
-1858 DINYKKRM
+1858 TM
-1866 IGFIA
+1866 QA
-1871 EEVHEI
+1871 EV
-1877 YPKACQYD
+1877 
-1885 DDGRPEMWNSLIMI
+1885 
-1899 PAMMKLI
+1899 
-1906 QEQNERIKKL
+1906 
-1916 EKKLESVENK
+1916 

>member
-92 ADFEDD
+92 ADLEDG

-166 NEDFQIQSMP
+166 NEDFQIQNMT

-264 VEYLNGTDDYALT
+264 VEYLNVTDDYALT

-369 MYHKVQAE
+369 MYHKAQAE

-385 ESAIENLQTTLAN
+385 ESAIENLQTTLSN
-398 AKGMYTSKVRQA
+398 AKGMYTSKVRQT

-497 VDIRAESLAIGGQ
+497 IDIRAESLAIGGQ

-564 CDVDGNAIL
+564 CDIDGNAIL

-581 LYLEESKASHIGDL
+581 LYFEETKASHIGDL

-650 STYDIMTCVKSRET
+650 STSDIMTCVKSRET
-664 GDFTS
+664 GEFTS
-669 SDWEKRNKYTDDSG
+669 SDWEKRNKYTDDTAVE
-683 LNDFITATY
+683 NFINITY
-692 DPIIAQIQAR
+692 AENIEKIKEQ
-702 LDGQIENWF
+702 LDQ
-711 YDYEPTMQNYPASE
+711 
-725 WTTETTR
+725 
-732 KEHEG
+732 
-737 DLFYWKSKGYS
+737 
-748 YRFTQEDATGTWKWQ
+748 
-763 LIQDTDITKALA
+763 
-775 AAEKAQDTADGKRR
+775 
-789 VFVTTPAP
+789 
-797 PYDVGDLWVQG
+797 
-808 GDGDI
+808 
-813 MRCKTARSE
+813 
-822 SATFSDAD
+822 
-830 WEKASKY
+830 
-837 TDDTKANEVKKE
+837 
-849 LDTLGE
+849 
-855 DLQTQIDGKIETY
+855 
-868 NQSVNPAGAWTTD
+868 
-881 ELKANHKGDLWYNPD
+881 
-896 EQKTKRWNGSAWEK
+896 
-910 MPDADAISAN
+910 
-920 NLAMTKKRVFVTTP
+920 
-934 FPPYDIGDLWVG
+934 
-946 DDTSDLKRCV
+946 
-956 TAKRDGES
+956 
-964 YSTNDWIK
+964 
-972 AVKYTDDTTINDFVK
+972 
-987 NIYQPTLD
+987 
-995 NVKDSIQSKIETWYQ
+995 KIETWYQ
-1010 STDPSNDWGKV
+1010 DEDPAISWTT
-1021 VEDSFRDIDGDTILD
+1021 VETTAWCDVNGNKILD
-1036 VNGNEITLLYEETK
+1036 VNGNEILLVIESEK
-1050 AEHEGD
+1050 AMHEGD
-1056 LWHNTATNESFIY
+1056 LWHTKTGNKEYIYQSGHWVES
-1069 RSGQWEPMSIPNSV
+1069 SIPDEV
-1083 FDAID
+1083 FDKID
-1088 GKAQIFISQPVTP
+1088 GKASIYVTQPKPP
-1101 YDVGDLYFTGT
+1101 YDVGDTWFTGT
-1112 DIKVCTTSR
+1112 DIKVCATAR
-1121 SSGNFDASDW
+1121 ASGNFNASDW
-1131 KKKDNYTD
+1131 GKKDNYTD
-1139 DSALKSFM
+1139 DS
-1147 TGEYADT
+1147 
-1154 VEEIRTQIDGKAET
+1154 
-1168 WKQDEDPAT
+1168 
-1177 AWTTAELKAQHKGDL
+1177 
-1192 WYKTSV
+1192 
-1198 QKSYIYNGSGWDE
+1198 
-1211 MKTTPP
+1211 
-1217 DAVFDAIDGKAQI
+1217 
-1230 FTSQPVPPYD
+1230 
-1240 INDVYFTG
+1240 
-1248 SSILVCTTARTSG
+1248 
-1261 SYNSSDWKK
+1261 
-1270 KDNYTDDS
+1270 
-1278 AVVEFINNTYIPKID
+1278 
-1293 NIQNQI
+1293 
-1299 DGKVEDYYYDYAPTL
+1299 
-1314 SNIPAS
+1314 
-1320 EWSTEEERQKH
+1320 
-1331 NGDKFYWKSKK
+1331 
-1342 VAYIFTKTGDEW
+1342 
-1354 QWVSLKDPDIEKAM
+1354 
-1368 EDASN
+1368 
-1373 AQKTADGKVQNF
+1373 
-1385 ITQPVPPYSLGDL
+1385 
-1398 WYTGTE
+1398 
-1404 VKVCSKSRTT
+1404 
-1414 GKYQSSDWQKKD
+1414 
-1426 NYTDDTTVNDFI
+1426 TVNDFI
-1438 ENTYSPK
+1438 QNTYDPK

-1463 YEPSMSNVPA
+1463 YEPTLSNVPA
-1473 SAWTTEEL
+1473 SAWTTDEL
-1481 KTMHNGDLFFWKTK
+1481 KTVHNGDLFFWKTK

-1510 FRIKDIQIDKAMNDA
+1510 FRIKDSQIDKAMKDA

-1546 YDVGDLWTQGK
+1546 YDVGDLWTQGEN
-1557 SGDLMR
+1557 GDLMR

-1568 ASGAFVTTDWE
+1568 ASGTFVTTDWE

-1584 TDDTAVD
+1584 TDDSAVD
-1591 DLDKALTQED
+1591 DLNKALTQED
-1601 IFNRLTNNGQVQG
+1601 IFNRLTNNGKTQG
-1614 LFLKDGKIYLNFSY
+1614 IYIENGDLYVNATYIKSGKL
-1628 AEGGTLKLGGE
+1628 TLGGE
-1639 NNDYGKLVMLNKDGE
+1639 NNEHGTLEIIDNSGKVIGSWDNDGIDVKNGTITSKSGSDVASLKDGKLWVYNSGTSIGSVGKNEMSGYPNSTGLVFDLGNDASYMAWAAADSAQSLYLVKLLYAHKSFSHYTAGRLYLGCDLDCDGSNIRNARLLDSIYIPNGTDINCYSDVDMHKWSLKNVDLDGE
-1654 ICGSWQNGSLY
+1654 VSAGGY
-1665 SDSVN
+1665 STFS
-1670 ITGGKIN
+1670 G
-1677 IETQS
+1677 
-1682 LTRDNIGLN
+1682 TRHCV
-1691 YAVSSGGANT
+1691 YK
-1701 TNRSQMTPGT
+1701 M
-1711 LVASQKVTYDEGM
+1711 
-1724 DYEDYEY
+1724 
-1731 ESQIS
+1731 
-1736 GKICN
+1736 
-1741 FVNDKKNSNCTLSVN
+1741 VN
-1756 GREIYARSS
+1756 GTYYWATVTVK
-1765 HISLELPSASE
+1765 
-1776 NGDIYINP
+1776 NGLIVAW
-1784 NISTKCGEI
+1784 G
-1793 QPTLP
+1793 
-1798 IYSNSPSV
+1798 
-1806 TTMPNG
+1806 
-1812 KLRNSSSSSKRYKHS
+1812 
-1827 ITDIDENL
+1827 
-1835 NPDALYNLPVRSYTY
+1835 
-1850 NDNYLSKD
+1850 
-1858 DINYKKRM
+1858 
-1866 IGFIA
+1866 A
-1871 EEVHEI
+1871 E
-1877 YPKACQYD
+1877 K
-1885 DDGRPEMWNSLIMI
+1885 
-1899 PAMMKLI
+1899 
-1906 QEQNERIKKL
+1906 
-1916 EKKLESVENK
+1916 

>member
-1 MKNVSDKLKNII
+1 MKNVSNNFKKVIKN
-13 EKGGLFYAYAK
+13 GGPFYSYAK
-24 VLFADGTEITL
+24 VLFSDGSEITL
-35 DSEDDFSISD
+35 NSEDDFAISD

-92 ADFEDD
+92 ADLEDG
-98 TQERINEGVFYVTS
+98 TQERMHEGVFYVTS

-150 EVCASVG
+150 EVCAFVG

-369 MYHKVQAE
+369 MYHKAQAE
-377 ANKNRKEM
+377 ADKNRKEM

-564 CDVDGNAIL
+564 CDVDGNTIL
-573 DIDGNEMY
+573 DTDGNEMY
-581 LYLEESKASHIGDL
+581 LYFEETKASHIGDL

-629 AQIFINTPSTPYSTG
+629 AQIFINTPSTPYSSG

-650 STYDIMTCVKSRET
+650 STSDIMTCVKSRET

-669 SDWEKRNKYTDDSG
+669 SDWEKRNKYTDD
-683 LNDFITATY
+683 
-692 DPIIAQIQAR
+692 
-702 LDGQIENWF
+702 
-711 YDYEPTMQNYPASE
+711 
-725 WTTETTR
+725 
-732 KEHEG
+732 
-737 DLFYWKSKGYS
+737 
-748 YRFTQEDATGTWKWQ
+748 
-763 LIQDTDITKALA
+763 
-775 AAEKAQDTADGKRR
+775 
-789 VFVTTPAP
+789 
-797 PYDVGDLWVQG
+797 
-808 GDGDI
+808 
-813 MRCKTARSE
+813 
-822 SATFSDAD
+822 
-830 WEKASKY
+830 
-837 TDDTKANEVKKE
+837 
-849 LDTLGE
+849 
-855 DLQTQIDGKIETY
+855 
-868 NQSVNPAGAWTTD
+868 
-881 ELKANHKGDLWYNPD
+881 
-896 EQKTKRWNGSAWEK
+896 
-910 MPDADAISAN
+910 
-920 NLAMTKKRVFVTTP
+920 
-934 FPPYDIGDLWVG
+934 
-946 DDTSDLKRCV
+946 TS
-956 TAKRDGES
+956 
-964 YSTNDWIK
+964 
-972 AVKYTDDTTINDFVK
+972 
-987 NIYQPTLD
+987 
-995 NVKDSIQSKIETWYQ
+995 
-1010 STDPSNDWGKV
+1010 
-1021 VEDSFRDIDGDTILD
+1021 
-1036 VNGNEITLLYEETK
+1036 
-1050 AEHEGD
+1050 
-1056 LWHNTATNESFIY
+1056 
-1069 RSGQWEPMSIPNSV
+1069 
-1083 FDAID
+1083 
-1088 GKAQIFISQPVTP
+1088 
-1101 YDVGDLYFTGT
+1101 
-1112 DIKVCTTSR
+1112 
-1121 SSGNFDASDW
+1121 
-1131 KKKDNYTD
+1131 
-1139 DSALKSFM
+1139 
-1147 TGEYADT
+1147 
-1154 VEEIRTQIDGKAET
+1154 
-1168 WKQDEDPAT
+1168 
-1177 AWTTAELKAQHKGDL
+1177 
-1192 WYKTSV
+1192 
-1198 QKSYIYNGSGWDE
+1198 
-1211 MKTTPP
+1211 
-1217 DAVFDAIDGKAQI
+1217 
-1230 FTSQPVPPYD
+1230 
-1240 INDVYFTG
+1240 
-1248 SSILVCTTARTSG
+1248 
-1261 SYNSSDWKK
+1261 
-1270 KDNYTDDS
+1270 
-1278 AVVEFINNTYIPKID
+1278 
-1293 NIQNQI
+1293 
-1299 DGKVEDYYYDYAPTL
+1299 
-1314 SNIPAS
+1314 
-1320 EWSTEEERQKH
+1320 
-1331 NGDKFYWKSKK
+1331 
-1342 VAYIFTKTGDEW
+1342 
-1354 QWVSLKDPDIEKAM
+1354 
-1368 EDASN
+1368 
-1373 AQKTADGKVQNF
+1373 
-1385 ITQPVPPYSLGDL
+1385 
-1398 WYTGTE
+1398 
-1404 VKVCSKSRTT
+1404 
-1414 GKYQSSDWQKKD
+1414 
-1426 NYTDDTTVNDFI
+1426 VNDFI
-1438 ENTYSPK
+1438 QNTYDPK

-1463 YEPSMSNVPA
+1463 YEPTLSNVPA
-1473 SAWTTEEL
+1473 SAWTTDEL
-1481 KTMHNGDLFFWKTK
+1481 KTVHNGDLFFWKTK

-1510 FRIKDIQIDKAMNDA
+1510 FRIKDSQIDKAMKDA

-1546 YDVGDLWTQGK
+1546 YDVGDLWAQGGN
-1557 SGDLMR
+1557 GDLMR

-1568 ASGAFVTTDWE
+1568 ASGTFVTTDWE

-1584 TDDTAVD
+1584 TDDSAVD
-1591 DLDKALTQED
+1591 DLNKALTQED

-1614 LFLKDGKIYLNFSY
+1614 LFLKDKKIYLNFSY
-1628 AEGGTLKLGGE
+1628 AEGGTLKLGGKANE
-1639 NNDYGKLVMLNKDGE
+1639 QGVLEVYDSYGWKNISVDNEGLKAYGKIISYIDGVDSSGEYKKYVKLHGGIDLSTNRTNSNGVSIEPGYFRMWDNTGTQVASFEADGE
-1654 ICGSWQNGSLY
+1654 WWLDKNFS
-1665 SDSVN
+1665 
-1670 ITGGKIN
+1670 ITGNFSVTGRKNRIVNTKSYSRRLLNAYETPAPMFGDVGEGTIGADGKCYIS
-1677 IETQS
+1677 IDPIFLETIANGCKYQVFLQKNGKGDVWVSERHETYFVVEGTES
-1682 LTRDNIGLN
+1682 LNFSWEIKAR
-1691 YAVSSGGANT
+1691 
-1701 TNRSQMTPGT
+1701 
-1711 LVASQKVTYDEGM
+1711 QK
-1724 DYEDYEY
+1724 DYEY
-1731 ESQIS
+1731 DRIEVY
-1736 GKICN
+1736 N
-1741 FVNDKKNSNCTLSVN
+1741 
-1756 GREIYARSS
+1756 
-1765 HISLELPSASE
+1765 E
-1776 NGDIYINP
+1776 NV
-1784 NISTKCGEI
+1784 EE
-1793 QPTLP
+1793 
-1798 IYSNSPSV
+1798 
-1806 TTMPNG
+1806 
-1812 KLRNSSSSSKRYKHS
+1812 R
-1827 ITDIDENL
+1827 DIDYAYIGEME
-1835 NPDALYNLPVRSYTY
+1835 YQ
-1850 NDNYLSKD
+1850 NYVD
-1858 DINYKKRM
+1858 TM
-1866 IGFIA
+1866 QA
-1871 EEVHEI
+1871 EV
-1877 YPKACQYD
+1877 
-1885 DDGRPEMWNSLIMI
+1885 
-1899 PAMMKLI
+1899 
-1906 QEQNERIKKL
+1906 
-1916 EKKLESVENK
+1916 

>member
-92 ADFEDD
+92 ADLEDG

-157 ITVADAHFK
+157 ITVADAHFT

-226 TQNAKYHVLSEYSD
+226 TQSAKYHVLSEYSD

-264 VEYLNGTDDYALT
+264 VEYLNGTDDYTLT

-312 YPTAE
+312 YPTVE

-369 MYHKVQAE
+369 MYHKAQAE

-398 AKGMYTSKVRQA
+398 AKGMYTSKVRQS

-473 NTGALTIRDK
+473 NTGALTIKDK
-483 DGNITFYADTETGR
+483 DGNITFYADTVTGR

-564 CDVDGNAIL
+564 CDIDGNAIL

-581 LYLEESKASHIGDL
+581 LYFEETKASHIGDL

-650 STYDIMTCVKSRET
+650 STSDIMTCVKSRET

-789 VFVTTPAP
+789 VFVVQPAP
-797 PYDVGDLWVQG
+797 PYDIGDLWVQG

-822 SATFSDAD
+822 S
-830 WEKASKY
+830 
-837 TDDTKANEVKKE
+837 
-849 LDTLGE
+849 
-855 DLQTQIDGKIETY
+855 
-868 NQSVNPAGAWTTD
+868 
-881 ELKANHKGDLWYNPD
+881 
-896 EQKTKRWNGSAWEK
+896 
-910 MPDADAISAN
+910 
-920 NLAMTKKRVFVTTP
+920 NL
-934 FPPYDIGDLWVG
+934 
-946 DDTSDLKRCV
+946 
-956 TAKRDGES
+956 
-964 YSTNDWIK
+964 
-972 AVKYTDDTTINDFVK
+972 
-987 NIYQPTLD
+987 
-995 NVKDSIQSKIETWYQ
+995 
-1010 STDPSNDWGKV
+1010 
-1021 VEDSFRDIDGDTILD
+1021 
-1036 VNGNEITLLYEETK
+1036 
-1050 AEHEGD
+1050 
-1056 LWHNTATNESFIY
+1056 
-1069 RSGQWEPMSIPNSV
+1069 
-1083 FDAID
+1083 
-1088 GKAQIFISQPVTP
+1088 
-1101 YDVGDLYFTGT
+1101 
-1112 DIKVCTTSR
+1112 
-1121 SSGNFDASDW
+1121 
-1131 KKKDNYTD
+1131 
-1139 DSALKSFM
+1139 
-1147 TGEYADT
+1147 
-1154 VEEIRTQIDGKAET
+1154 
-1168 WKQDEDPAT
+1168 
-1177 AWTTAELKAQHKGDL
+1177 
-1192 WYKTSV
+1192 
-1198 QKSYIYNGSGWDE
+1198 
-1211 MKTTPP
+1211 
-1217 DAVFDAIDGKAQI
+1217 
-1230 FTSQPVPPYD
+1230 
-1240 INDVYFTG
+1240 
-1248 SSILVCTTARTSG
+1248 
-1261 SYNSSDWKK
+1261 
-1270 KDNYTDDS
+1270 
-1278 AVVEFINNTYIPKID
+1278 
-1293 NIQNQI
+1293 
-1299 DGKVEDYYYDYAPTL
+1299 
-1314 SNIPAS
+1314 
-1320 EWSTEEERQKH
+1320 
-1331 NGDKFYWKSKK
+1331 
-1342 VAYIFTKTGDEW
+1342 
-1354 QWVSLKDPDIEKAM
+1354 
-1368 EDASN
+1368 
-1373 AQKTADGKVQNF
+1373 
-1385 ITQPVPPYSLGDL
+1385 
-1398 WYTGTE
+1398 
-1404 VKVCSKSRTT
+1404 
-1414 GKYQSSDWQKKD
+1414 
-1426 NYTDDTTVNDFI
+1426 
-1438 ENTYSPK
+1438 
-1445 IEDIQTQID
+1445 
-1454 GKIDTYFYD
+1454 
-1463 YEPSMSNVPA
+1463 
-1473 SAWTTEEL
+1473 
-1481 KTMHNGDLFFWKTK
+1481 
-1495 GYTYRFLKIDSVWQW
+1495 
-1510 FRIKDIQIDKAMNDA
+1510 
-1525 SNAQDT
+1525 
-1531 ADSKRRVFVTTPAPP
+1531 
-1546 YDVGDLWTQGK
+1546 
-1557 SGDLMR
+1557 
-1563 CKVAK
+1563 
-1568 ASGAFVTTDWE
+1568 
-1579 KAVKY
+1579 
-1584 TDDTAVD
+1584 
-1591 DLDKALTQED
+1591 
-1601 IFNRLTNNGQVQG
+1601 
-1614 LFLKDGKIYLNFSY
+1614 
-1628 AEGGTLKLGGE
+1628 
-1639 NNDYGKLVMLNKDGE
+1639 
-1654 ICGSWQNGSLY
+1654 
-1665 SDSVN
+1665 
-1670 ITGGKIN
+1670 
-1677 IETQS
+1677 
-1682 LTRDNIGLN
+1682 
-1691 YAVSSGGANT
+1691 
-1701 TNRSQMTPGT
+1701 
-1711 LVASQKVTYDEGM
+1711 
-1724 DYEDYEY
+1724 
-1731 ESQIS
+1731 
-1736 GKICN
+1736 
-1741 FVNDKKNSNCTLSVN
+1741 
-1756 GREIYARSS
+1756 
-1765 HISLELPSASE
+1765 
-1776 NGDIYINP
+1776 
-1784 NISTKCGEI
+1784 
-1793 QPTLP
+1793 
-1798 IYSNSPSV
+1798 
-1806 TTMPNG
+1806 
-1812 KLRNSSSSSKRYKHS
+1812 
-1827 ITDIDENL
+1827 
-1835 NPDALYNLPVRSYTY
+1835 
-1850 NDNYLSKD
+1850 
-1858 DINYKKRM
+1858 
-1866 IGFIA
+1866 
-1871 EEVHEI
+1871 
-1877 YPKACQYD
+1877 
-1885 DDGRPEMWNSLIMI
+1885 
-1899 PAMMKLI
+1899 
-1906 QEQNERIKKL
+1906 
-1916 EKKLESVENK
+1916 

>member
-92 ADFEDD
+92 ADLEDG

-126 AMYKT
+126 AMYKA

-136 SQLSYPAT
+136 SQLPYPAT

-150 EVCASVG
+150 EVCAFVG

-204 IKSYDFEPLKDVTDG
+204 IKSYDFEPLRDVTDG

-398 AKGMYTSKVRQA
+398 AKGMYTSKVRQP

-445 QTYPYGFFLTGDLVA
+445 QTYPYGFFLTGDLIA

-533 NLKDQVTN
+533 NLKDQVRN

-564 CDVDGNAIL
+564 RDVDGNAIL
-573 DIDGNEMY
+573 DTDGNEMY
-581 LYLEESKASHIGDL
+581 LYFEETKASHIGDL

-629 AQIFINTPSTPYSTG
+629 AQIFINTPSTPYSAG

-650 STYDIMTCVKSRET
+650 STSDIMTCVKSRET

-748 YRFTQEDATGTWKWQ
+748 YRFTQEDATGAWKWQ

-789 VFVTTPAP
+789 VFVVQPAP
-797 PYDVGDLWVQG
+797 PYDIGDLWVQG

-822 SATFSDAD
+822 SATFSETD

-849 LDTLGE
+849 LDALGE

-868 NQSVNPAGAWTTD
+868 NQSVNPAGEWTTD

-896 EQKTKRWNGSAWEK
+896 EQETKRWNGSAWEK
-910 MPDADAISAN
+910 LSDSDAISAN

-972 AVKYTDDTTINDFVK
+972 AVKYTDDTAVENFINITYAEDVEK
-987 NIYQPTLD
+987 IKEQLD
-995 NVKDSIQSKIETWYQ
+995 QKIETWYEDE
-1010 STDPSNDWGKV
+1010 DPSLLWTT
-1021 VEDSFRDIDGDTILD
+1021 VETTAWCDVNGNKILD
-1036 VNGNEITLLYEETK
+1036 VNGNEILLVIESEK
-1050 AEHEGD
+1050 AMHEGD
-1056 LWHNTATNESFIY
+1056 LWHTKTGNKEYIYQSGHWVES
-1069 RSGQWEPMSIPNSV
+1069 SIPDEV
-1083 FDAID
+1083 FDKID
-1088 GKAQIFISQPVTP
+1088 GKASIYVTQPKPP
-1101 YDVGDLYFTGT
+1101 YDVGDTWFTGT
-1112 DIKVCTTSR
+1112 DIKVCVTAR
-1121 SSGNFDASDW
+1121 ASGNFDASDW
-1131 KKKDNYTD
+1131 GKKDNYTD
-1139 DSALKSFM
+1139 DS
-1147 TGEYADT
+1147 
-1154 VEEIRTQIDGKAET
+1154 
-1168 WKQDEDPAT
+1168 
-1177 AWTTAELKAQHKGDL
+1177 
-1192 WYKTSV
+1192 
-1198 QKSYIYNGSGWDE
+1198 
-1211 MKTTPP
+1211 
-1217 DAVFDAIDGKAQI
+1217 
-1230 FTSQPVPPYD
+1230 
-1240 INDVYFTG
+1240 
-1248 SSILVCTTARTSG
+1248 
-1261 SYNSSDWKK
+1261 
-1270 KDNYTDDS
+1270 
-1278 AVVEFINNTYIPKID
+1278 
-1293 NIQNQI
+1293 
-1299 DGKVEDYYYDYAPTL
+1299 
-1314 SNIPAS
+1314 
-1320 EWSTEEERQKH
+1320 
-1331 NGDKFYWKSKK
+1331 
-1342 VAYIFTKTGDEW
+1342 
-1354 QWVSLKDPDIEKAM
+1354 
-1368 EDASN
+1368 
-1373 AQKTADGKVQNF
+1373 
-1385 ITQPVPPYSLGDL
+1385 
-1398 WYTGTE
+1398 
-1404 VKVCSKSRTT
+1404 
-1414 GKYQSSDWQKKD
+1414 
-1426 NYTDDTTVNDFI
+1426 TVNDFI
-1438 ENTYSPK
+1438 QNTYDPK

-1463 YEPSMSNVPA
+1463 YEPTLSNVPA
-1473 SAWTTEEL
+1473 SAWTTDEL
-1481 KTMHNGDLFFWKTK
+1481 KTVHNGDLFFWKTK

-1510 FRIKDIQIDKAMNDA
+1510 FRIKDSQIDKAMKDA

-1546 YDVGDLWTQGK
+1546 YDVGDLWAQGK

-1568 ASGAFVTTDWE
+1568 ATGTFITTDWE

-1584 TDDTAVD
+1584 TDDSAVD
-1591 DLDKALTQED
+1591 DLEKALTQED

-1628 AEGGTLKLGGE
+1628 AEGGTLKLGGA
-1639 NNDYGKLVMLNKDGE
+1639 NNGQGTVEVYSSYGTKFMSINNEGLTTYAGKSITSYIDAEDYYGKFKAYTSLQGGITVSTDRNKPTIMIDPFYIKMWDETGTQLAYFDVGYDWWIRKNLSIRGDFSVTGKKSRAVNTKSYSRRLLNAYETPAPMFGDVGEGTIGDDGKCYISIDPIFLETIANGCKYQVFLQKNGKGDVWVSERHETYFVVEGTENLNFSWE
-1654 ICGSWQNGSLY
+1654 I
-1665 SDSVN
+1665 
-1670 ITGGKIN
+1670 KA
-1677 IETQS
+1677 
-1682 LTRDNIGLN
+1682 R
-1691 YAVSSGGANT
+1691 
-1701 TNRSQMTPGT
+1701 
-1711 LVASQKVTYDEGM
+1711 QK
-1724 DYEDYEY
+1724 DYEY
-1731 ESQIS
+1731 DRIDVY
-1736 GKICN
+1736 N
-1741 FVNDKKNSNCTLSVN
+1741 
-1756 GREIYARSS
+1756 
-1765 HISLELPSASE
+1765 E
-1776 NGDIYINP
+1776 NV
-1784 NISTKCGEI
+1784 EE
-1793 QPTLP
+1793 
-1798 IYSNSPSV
+1798 
-1806 TTMPNG
+1806 
-1812 KLRNSSSSSKRYKHS
+1812 R
-1827 ITDIDENL
+1827 DIDYAYIGEME
-1835 NPDALYNLPVRSYTY
+1835 YQ
-1850 NDNYLSKD
+1850 NYVD
-1858 DINYKKRM
+1858 TM
-1866 IGFIA
+1866 QA
-1871 EEVHEI
+1871 EV
-1877 YPKACQYD
+1877 
-1885 DDGRPEMWNSLIMI
+1885 
-1899 PAMMKLI
+1899 
-1906 QEQNERIKKL
+1906 
-1916 EKKLESVENK
+1916 

>member
-92 ADFEDD
+92 ADLEDG
-98 TQERINEGVFYVTS
+98 TQERINEGIFYVTS

-126 AMYKT
+126 AMYKA

-150 EVCASVG
+150 EVCAFVG

-226 TQNAKYHVLSEYSD
+226 TQSARYHVLSEYSD

-369 MYHKVQAE
+369 MYHKAQAE

-497 VDIRAESLAIGGQ
+497 VDIRAESLSIGGQ

-573 DIDGNEMY
+573 DTDGNEMY
-581 LYLEESKASHIGDL
+581 LYFEETKASHIGDL

-629 AQIFINTPSTPYSTG
+629 AQIFINTPSTPYSAG

-650 STYDIMTCVKSRET
+650 STSDIMTCVKSRET

-748 YRFTQEDATGTWKWQ
+748 YRFMKEDATGTWKWQ

-789 VFVTTPAP
+789 VFVVQPKP
-797 PYDVGDLWVQG
+797 PYDIGDLWVQG

-849 LDTLGE
+849 LDALGE

-868 NQSVNPAGAWTTD
+868 NQSVNPSGAWTTD

-896 EQKTKRWNGSAWEK
+896 EQKTKRWNGSAWEE

-956 TAKRDGES
+956 TAKKDGEK
-964 YSTNDWIK
+964 YSLGDWIK
-972 AVKYTDDTTINDFVK
+972 AVKYTDDTTVENFINITYAEDVEK
-987 NIYQPTLD
+987 IKEQLD
-995 NVKDSIQSKIETWYQ
+995 QKIETWYQ
-1010 STDPSNDWGKV
+1010 DEDPALSWTA
-1021 VEDSFRDIDGDTILD
+1021 VETTAWCDVSGNKILD
-1036 VNGNEITLLYEETK
+1036 VNGNEILLVIESEK
-1050 AEHEGD
+1050 AMHEGD
-1056 LWHNTATNESFIY
+1056 LWHTKTGNKEYIYQSGHWVES
-1069 RSGQWEPMSIPNSV
+1069 SIPDEV
-1083 FDAID
+1083 FDKID
-1088 GKAQIFISQPVTP
+1088 GKASIYVIQPKPP
-1101 YDVGDLYFTGT
+1101 YDIGDTWFTGT
-1112 DIKVCTTSR
+1112 DIKVCTTAR
-1121 SSGNFDASDW
+1121 ASGNFDASDW
-1131 KKKDNYTD
+1131 GKKDNYTD
-1139 DSALKSFM
+1139 DS
-1147 TGEYADT
+1147 
-1154 VEEIRTQIDGKAET
+1154 
-1168 WKQDEDPAT
+1168 
-1177 AWTTAELKAQHKGDL
+1177 
-1192 WYKTSV
+1192 
-1198 QKSYIYNGSGWDE
+1198 
-1211 MKTTPP
+1211 
-1217 DAVFDAIDGKAQI
+1217 
-1230 FTSQPVPPYD
+1230 
-1240 INDVYFTG
+1240 
-1248 SSILVCTTARTSG
+1248 
-1261 SYNSSDWKK
+1261 
-1270 KDNYTDDS
+1270 
-1278 AVVEFINNTYIPKID
+1278 
-1293 NIQNQI
+1293 
-1299 DGKVEDYYYDYAPTL
+1299 
-1314 SNIPAS
+1314 
-1320 EWSTEEERQKH
+1320 
-1331 NGDKFYWKSKK
+1331 
-1342 VAYIFTKTGDEW
+1342 
-1354 QWVSLKDPDIEKAM
+1354 
-1368 EDASN
+1368 
-1373 AQKTADGKVQNF
+1373 
-1385 ITQPVPPYSLGDL
+1385 
-1398 WYTGTE
+1398 
-1404 VKVCSKSRTT
+1404 
-1414 GKYQSSDWQKKD
+1414 
-1426 NYTDDTTVNDFI
+1426 TVNDFI
-1438 ENTYSPK
+1438 QNTYNPK

-1463 YEPSMSNVPA
+1463 YEPTLSNVPA
-1473 SAWTTEEL
+1473 SAWTTDEL
-1481 KTMHNGDLFFWKTK
+1481 KTVHNGDLFFWKTK

-1510 FRIKDIQIDKAMNDA
+1510 FRIKDSQIDKAMKDA

-1546 YDVGDLWTQGK
+1546 YDIGDLWTQGK
-1557 SGDLMR
+1557 NGDLMR

-1584 TDDTAVD
+1584 TDDSAVD

-1628 AEGGTLKLGGE
+1628 AEGGTLKLGGKANE
-1639 NNDYGKLVMLNKDGE
+1639 QGVLEVYHSAGWKSMSIDNEGLKTYGGQKIISYIDGVDDYGKFTAYVKLQGGVDVSMNRDGPSVVIE
-1654 ICGSWQNGSLY
+1654 PQYIRMIDYTGTEVASLDANY
-1665 SDSVN
+1665 EWSIRKNVS
-1670 ITGGKIN
+1670 ITGDFSVTGKKSRAVN
-1677 IETQS
+1677 TKSYSRRLLNAYETPAPMFGDVGEGTIGDDGKCYISIDPIFLETIASGCKYQVFLQKNGKGDVWVSERHETYFVVEGTES
-1682 LTRDNIGLN
+1682 LNFSWEIKAR
-1691 YAVSSGGANT
+1691 
-1701 TNRSQMTPGT
+1701 
-1711 LVASQKVTYDEGM
+1711 QK
-1724 DYEDYEY
+1724 DYEY
-1731 ESQIS
+1731 DRIDVY
-1736 GKICN
+1736 N
-1741 FVNDKKNSNCTLSVN
+1741 
-1756 GREIYARSS
+1756 
-1765 HISLELPSASE
+1765 E
-1776 NGDIYINP
+1776 NV
-1784 NISTKCGEI
+1784 EE
-1793 QPTLP
+1793 
-1798 IYSNSPSV
+1798 
-1806 TTMPNG
+1806 
-1812 KLRNSSSSSKRYKHS
+1812 R
-1827 ITDIDENL
+1827 DIDYAYIGEME
-1835 NPDALYNLPVRSYTY
+1835 YQ
-1850 NDNYLSKD
+1850 NYVD
-1858 DINYKKRM
+1858 TM
-1866 IGFIA
+1866 QA
-1871 EEVHEI
+1871 EV
-1877 YPKACQYD
+1877 
-1885 DDGRPEMWNSLIMI
+1885 
-1899 PAMMKLI
+1899 
-1906 QEQNERIKKL
+1906 
-1916 EKKLESVENK
+1916 

>member
-92 ADFEDD
+92 ADLEDG

-126 AMYKT
+126 AMYKA

-144 ARNLLL
+144 TRNLLL
-150 EVCASVG
+150 EVCAFVG
-157 ITVADAHFK
+157 ITAADAHFK

-290 LELIGDVLNGV
+290 LELIGGVLNGV

-369 MYHKVQAE
+369 MYHKAQAE

-398 AKGMYTSKVRQA
+398 AKGMYTSKVKQS

-497 VDIRAESLAIGGQ
+497 VDIRAKSLAIGGQ

-554 NWGGITEIPW
+554 NWGEITEIPW

-581 LYLEESKASHIGDL
+581 LYFEETKASHIGDL

-629 AQIFINTPSTPYSTG
+629 AQIFINTPSTPYSSG

-650 STYDIMTCVKSRET
+650 STSDIMTCVKSRDT

-789 VFVTTPAP
+789 VFVVQPAP
-797 PYDVGDLWVQG
+797 PYDIGDLWVQG

-822 SATFSDAD
+822 SATFSETD
-830 WEKASKY
+830 WKKASKY

-849 LDTLGE
+849 LDALGE

-868 NQSVNPAGAWTTD
+868 NQSVNPSGAWTTD

-896 EQKTKRWNGSAWEK
+896 EQKTKRWNGSAWEE

-956 TAKRDGES
+956 TAKKDGEK
-964 YSTNDWIK
+964 YSLGDWIK
-972 AVKYTDDTTINDFVK
+972 AVKYTDDTTVENFINITYAEDVEK
-987 NIYQPTLD
+987 IKEQLD
-995 NVKDSIQSKIETWYQ
+995 QKIETWYQ
-1010 STDPSNDWGKV
+1010 DEDPALSWTA
-1021 VEDSFRDIDGDTILD
+1021 VETTAWCDVSGNKILD
-1036 VNGNEITLLYEETK
+1036 VNGNEILLVIESEK
-1050 AEHEGD
+1050 AMHEGD
-1056 LWHNTATNESFIY
+1056 LWHTKTGNKEYIYQSGHWVES
-1069 RSGQWEPMSIPNSV
+1069 SIPDEV
-1083 FDAID
+1083 FDKID
-1088 GKAQIFISQPVTP
+1088 GKASIYVTQPKPP
-1101 YDVGDLYFTGT
+1101 YDVGDTWFTGT
-1112 DIKVCTTSR
+1112 DIKVCSTAR
-1121 SSGNFDASDW
+1121 ASGNFDASDW
-1131 KKKDNYTD
+1131 GKKDNYTD
-1139 DSALKSFM
+1139 DS
-1147 TGEYADT
+1147 
-1154 VEEIRTQIDGKAET
+1154 
-1168 WKQDEDPAT
+1168 
-1177 AWTTAELKAQHKGDL
+1177 
-1192 WYKTSV
+1192 
-1198 QKSYIYNGSGWDE
+1198 
-1211 MKTTPP
+1211 
-1217 DAVFDAIDGKAQI
+1217 
-1230 FTSQPVPPYD
+1230 
-1240 INDVYFTG
+1240 
-1248 SSILVCTTARTSG
+1248 
-1261 SYNSSDWKK
+1261 
-1270 KDNYTDDS
+1270 
-1278 AVVEFINNTYIPKID
+1278 
-1293 NIQNQI
+1293 
-1299 DGKVEDYYYDYAPTL
+1299 
-1314 SNIPAS
+1314 
-1320 EWSTEEERQKH
+1320 
-1331 NGDKFYWKSKK
+1331 
-1342 VAYIFTKTGDEW
+1342 
-1354 QWVSLKDPDIEKAM
+1354 
-1368 EDASN
+1368 
-1373 AQKTADGKVQNF
+1373 
-1385 ITQPVPPYSLGDL
+1385 
-1398 WYTGTE
+1398 
-1404 VKVCSKSRTT
+1404 
-1414 GKYQSSDWQKKD
+1414 
-1426 NYTDDTTVNDFI
+1426 TVNDFI
-1438 ENTYSPK
+1438 QNTYDPK
-1445 IEDIQTQID
+1445 IEDIQAQID

-1463 YEPSMSNVPA
+1463 YEPTLSNVPA
-1473 SAWTTEEL
+1473 SAWTTDEL
-1481 KTMHNGDLFFWKTK
+1481 KTVHNGDLFFWKTK

-1510 FRIKDIQIDKAMNDA
+1510 FRIKDSQIDKAMKDA

-1557 SGDLMR
+1557 NGDLMR

-1568 ASGAFVTTDWE
+1568 ASGTFVTTDWE

-1584 TDDTAVD
+1584 TDDSAVD
-1591 DLDKALTQED
+1591 DLDEALTQEN
-1601 IFNRLTNNGQVQG
+1601 IFNRLTNNGKTQG
-1614 LFLKDGKIYLNFSY
+1614 IYIENGDLYVNATYIKSGKLTLGGKNN
-1628 AEGGTLKLGGE
+1628 EHGTLEIIDNSGKVIGTWDNDGIDVKNGTITSKSGSDVASL
-1639 NNDYGKLVMLNKDGE
+1639 NNGKLFVYNSGTS
-1654 ICGSWQNGSLY
+1654 IGSVGKNEMSGYPNSTGLVFDLDNDASYMAWAAADSDQSLY
-1665 SDSVN
+1665 SVKLLYAHKSFSHYTAGRLYLGCDLDCDGSN
-1670 ITGGKIN
+1670 IRNARLLNSIYIPNGTDINCYSDVDMHKWSLKNVDLDGEVSAGGYS
-1677 IETQS
+1677 TFS
-1682 LTRDNIGLN
+1682 GTRHCV
-1691 YAVSSGGANT
+1691 YK
-1701 TNRSQMTPGT
+1701 M
-1711 LVASQKVTYDEGM
+1711 
-1724 DYEDYEY
+1724 
-1731 ESQIS
+1731 
-1736 GKICN
+1736 
-1741 FVNDKKNSNCTLSVN
+1741 VN
-1756 GREIYARSS
+1756 GTYYWTAVTVK
-1765 HISLELPSASE
+1765 
-1776 NGDIYINP
+1776 NGLIVAW
-1784 NISTKCGEI
+1784 G
-1793 QPTLP
+1793 
-1798 IYSNSPSV
+1798 
-1806 TTMPNG
+1806 
-1812 KLRNSSSSSKRYKHS
+1812 
-1827 ITDIDENL
+1827 
-1835 NPDALYNLPVRSYTY
+1835 
-1850 NDNYLSKD
+1850 
-1858 DINYKKRM
+1858 
-1866 IGFIA
+1866 A
-1871 EEVHEI
+1871 E
-1877 YPKACQYD
+1877 K
-1885 DDGRPEMWNSLIMI
+1885 
-1899 PAMMKLI
+1899 
-1906 QEQNERIKKL
+1906 
-1916 EKKLESVENK
+1916 